1 MRKRVISWLLTVVM
15 VVSMLPTSVLADT
28 LAADQE
34 QQTQQ
39 EQIAPADTENTVPA
53 GNEETQEQQE
63 PAEEVPVSRSARSG
77 GAAPMLAAAGAVQ
90 NIGTAEEFAAME
102 PGGNY
107 QLTADI
113 TVTAPYANEFTDFSG
128 TFDGNGHTVT
138 LAISGDSDYQALF
151 AKLAA
156 GAVVK
161 NVMVDGEVT
170 GTDNIGGIAGIATNA
185 TIIACANKATVAATG
200 RYVGGL
206 VGKGTGL
213 TMTSCYNQGAVSST
227 RTRPINM
234 GGIAGYVDGGAS
246 VENCYNT
253 GSITG
258 SGSNTAA
265 VVGWDAATVKNCYY
279 LESTY
284 KVGACGNDGYTDPT
298 VSKTDA
304 EMRSG
309 DIVALLGS
317 AFMVKSGDYP
327 ALSWETPT
335 AAVKFTVSPANAVVE
350 INGVKYTGSCTVG
363 LPVGD
368 YTYTV
373 SCPGYTQQT
382 GSVTVTGEDNP
393 VANPN
398 SVSVTLEKDAAKWV
412 TVTFTVTPE
421 NATLTLKDGETQVT
435 PTEGTTYKLL
445 KGVTYTYTAVS
456 DDEGYE
462 PASGEVTPTADG
474 TQTVA
479 LKKVQS
485 IAVKNGSTHKTE
497 FEQGDALDTTGL
509 TVTVTYSDNSTK
521 DITEGFTVTGFNS
534 VNVAENQTL
543 TVHYKGAETTYSVKI
558 NKKLFPS
565 KAFNALEGYATVE
578 YSHTGKYTAGDGKE
592 FVDDAQEGALRSNSA
607 GMNSTTVTVT
617 ITFLENAPKML
628 LSFDY
633 KVSSESNYD
642 KLLVAQNR
650 ETKLTKSGTV
660 AWTADNSLTVKGGD
674 IVTLT
679 YSKDRST
686 ASGSDCIWLK
696 NFTVSPLYTLTI
708 APNQTDATVTLKD
721 KEGKTVSGS
730 NGVFAV
736 KAAADYTYTVTKKGY
751 EPATGKVTMSAENQ
765 TVNVTLVK
773 LPVITLQFT
782 PDDAA
787 VTLKQGNTTVYKE
800 SAASSTGK
808 NVYIAA
814 KNTDYTYTVSKFGYE
829 TATGMISV
837 ATGDVNKTVT
847 LTEAAKYSVTFQI
860 TKPEG
865 VSASP
870 TVTVEYNGTKVY
882 EGSGANCTLPAGDYT
897 YKATLKDCDDL
908 SGSFTVAAA
917 AVTVNLPF
925 EKKLTFADIFQGVEG
940 ITASNGTK
948 GFKPIKSAAGNYL
961 ESNKSYYGTTSLTL
975 TATKPCVISFEYF
988 AQGHEDNWDEDD
1000 SAFFTVK
1007 KGTTTLL
1014 TVYEENGWKT
1024 FSTALNTGETLT
1036 LSFNENGNSYYVRLK
1051 NFAVSPAYT
1060 ITLTTT
1066 PTADK
1071 VELKDES
1078 GNKLTGSGGK
1088 YAVAPGT
1095 YTYTVSKKDYE
1106 TATGEITVTDA
1117 DVTQPVKL
1125 TAKPVIT
1132 LTATPADA
1140 TVKLEKGSLPASP
1153 KTTDKETGV
1162 YTYVVEKGAEYTYT
1176 VSKFGYETE
1185 TGSITVNADVNKTVT
1200 LSELASCTLTFAV
1213 TPAENAK
1220 VTVTHPVGGTIKP
1233 EADGGYKLYLGETYA
1248 YTVAKADYI
1257 TVSGSFT
1264 AAKNDT
1270 ITVTLTYAGAG
1281 WDGTTKTAPT
1291 QDKSGVYLID
1301 TAAKLA
1307 WFADAVNGGQKAIN
1321 GKLTANINLNG
1332 KPWTAIG
1339 TSSNKFA
1346 GTLDGDNYTV
1356 SGLVTTGLVG
1366 ELAEGGVVENLR
1378 VNCAIVSTSSLLG
1391 GVANSSAGTI
1401 RNCMVSGSITFS
1413 SEGHNGASAIG
1424 GIAGRTTGNGVIS
1437 GCVSRAV
1444 VKDAYDNS
1452 TYGTSAPL
1460 GGIAG
1465 YAYGVVE
1472 NCYFT
1477 GTLAVKKTQP
1487 NKIIQQKRGGLVG
1500 ELNANAELKGSY
1512 VAGEFAIADESKFGA
1527 VVGKV
1532 NSGATITNCAYLD
1545 TVAPQAAA
1553 DGTTSG
1559 MTAHTADYM
1568 RSAEFAV
1575 DMGMNQDD
1583 GTLNGGFPVL
1593 PWQGG
1598 TVLSADDLKAA
1609 AAAANALELRG
1620 MSAADAAKKAK
1631 ADWYAETV
1639 LGLYDL
1645 TDYNDKADLC
1655 EKYGIEAPGEAVT
1668 NLHDYF
1674 LNALQKHFYKELGLD
1689 AENADRLKADA
1700 TGVYQ
1705 LRGLT
1710 PVSGDPEEEEETAQT
1725 YTACLT
1731 LPASVTVPVE
1741 GSGEKIVSLTWTADN
1756 ALVNTATGALTA
1768 PAADKVTVTLT
1779 ATLQSGAATK
1789 TKTFTLCL
1797 WSENAEKVQT
1807 LEDIAAEFARK
1818 NTAVQP
1824 LQGMGLYDETNIT
1837 QAFRRLLAEQ
1847 GYADVADNSEITYVN
1862 GSAKANGFDGTKV
1875 QYIADN
1881 GKITYFTGDG
1891 TARQTV
1897 QYTGLKFNITYA
1909 GVTKEITLRATV
1921 GRSADAVQK
1930 LLESAAESLNWEL
1943 IRGENTNGATQSEVA
1958 GWTLYTVND
1967 RITSNLTLPSSIA
1980 GRYDVK
1986 VQWGT
1991 RNTEWLYITNG
2002 TNGTGVGTVNRPL
2015 QPADGTA
2022 LPEKS
2027 GKFRLI
2033 ARVTYDAFDDYTLA
2047 HITGDNGVEVYA
2059 DVFFDA
2065 TVAPFDSSVT
2075 SEMQNALAEKYQ
2087 GLLRDFVD
2095 KTKPVDLTA
2104 VSDDMQ
2110 MPRPALLEE
2119 KGIMSDSYNQ
2129 KVTMVSLTPDVLD
2142 FNGYHAM
2149 VYRPLPGEKPVEA
2162 KYVVTIT
2169 TRSSG
2174 LLLARQEFSFTI
2186 QPFTQPELDGAAA
2199 FMTEAL
2205 TGDVYWDGIK
2215 NKNTVKT
2222 KVTSDLYP
2230 FAEICKNEDGTLK
2243 YVRGTVNMTFDG
2255 IEADDIPGWLD
2266 TEKYRCFRSSRPS
2279 VIENELLRVHQPEY
2293 NTTVTLDSVL
2303 TYTKYAQYW
2312 EKFGIN
2318 GTEESK
2324 ERYKD
2329 FAQFYKQPIH
2339 IDLTVIGEKNAA
2351 DPNENQTLTVKVK
2364 VDGYN
2369 KNGHTFQGISDFTF
2383 TGKAN
2388 EDPTAWDAVKACLD
2402 SAKYTYT
2409 GSGAY
2414 IKSITDAAGHTLKE
2428 KGDGKSSG
2436 WMFGIAVKGGN
2447 ETLPKTT
2454 LDNTYLKD
2462 GDTLRLFFTDTYIPL
2477 DPTDPMVP
2485 GAEVPGFDEAYAGAK
2500 AYIQS
2505 AVSAPVVSYLFG
2517 EWAVLGQARAKVPLS
2532 EAYIAAYYEK
2542 VVAYVKA
2549 NIGSDGILRKPD
2561 DKNTPVITD
2570 NERII
2575 LALTAIGK
2583 DPTNVGDKNLL
2594 TALQDKDIM
2603 KVTDT
2608 SKTDINGLVMG
2619 LLALNSR
2626 NYTSDTSWLVQAVL
2640 EQQNKDGSWSASA
2653 DTKPVGDVDM
2663 TAMALQALA
2672 PYHKDGGNE
2681 TVNTAVEKA
2690 LNWLSGK
2697 YRSGYDSSE
2706 SCAQVVIAL
2715 SALNLDANTDARF
2728 TKTVEGKTLSV
2739 LGNLLQYRVAENGGF
2754 KHQFADKAVN
2764 EMATEQALCAMAAY
2778 ARFTEKANALY
2789 DMTDAA
2795 CAHRFGEWKVTVA
2808 ATCTKDGVS
2817 RRICSICGV
2826 VEEKPVPATGH
2837 KFSAWTVTKAATCTE
2852 SGISTRKCSVCGT
2865 KETMIVPSLGH
2876 SMTATA
2882 GKAATCTEA
2891 GNSAYWTCSR
2901 CHKYFSDAAGKTEI
2915 AKDSWIIAAL
2925 GHDEATRA
2933 AVAATCYASGHE
2945 ADTYCKRC
2953 GIVIT
2958 AGATIPATGK
2968 HTYVDGVCT
2977 TCGTRNPAGGIKG
2990 DDLKVDS
2997 KDNTI
3002 VTGGGLTIKT
3012 DKPVTDEKLAEIK
3025 AAVENGSIV
3034 ITVNNTPILQ
3044 LTKEDKESDGG
3055 KKALMQAGAAASGE
3069 LKKELDKLAEK
3080 LDALR
3085 GDKSRKNAQL
3095 EKVVDV
3101 TVALVKTEGNEIKTV
3116 AQLIELPHSVTLTI
3130 PITDELYAALQGKH
3144 VCVVRSHTDSS
3155 GNVTTAELS
3164 ATLGGTK
3171 GNYVLTFQT
3180 DKASAFAIVSYE
3192 TVSSGYYYG
3201 GSGTADS
3208 GKKDSAN
3215 TADDSQMVLWLGSA
3229 VLAAAAVVVLTRK
3242 KRVSK

>member
-39 EQIAPADTENTVPA
+39 EQIAPVDTENTVPA
-53 GNEETQEQQE
+53 EDEETQEQQE

-77 GAAPMLAAAGAVQ
+77 GVALALAAAGTVQ
-90 NIGTAEEFAAME
+90 NIGTAEKFAEMQ
-102 PGGNY
+102 PDGTY
-107 QLTADI
+107 RLTADI
-113 TVTAPYANEFTDFSG
+113 TVTKPYANEFTG

-138 LAISGDSDYQALF
+138 LALENEAGECQALF
-151 AKLAA
+151 SKIAA
-156 GAVVK
+156 SGKVQNLGIA
-161 NVMVDGEVT
+161 GTVT
-170 GTDNIGGIAGIATNA
+170 GKKYVGGIAGKNAGSIENCKNTAAIKGASADGRWIGGIAGETSNGSKILNCYNIG
-185 TIIACANKATVAATG
+185 TISSD
-200 RYVGGL
+200 RS
-206 VGKGTGL
+206 GKGVCL
-213 TMTSCYNQGAVSST
+213 
-227 RTRPINM
+227 
-234 GGIAGYVDGGAS
+234 GGIAGNAPS
-246 VENCYNT
+246 AKISNCYNAGQIVT
-253 GSITG
+253 KSTTNYGAIAGYGYGVTVSDCYFI
-258 SGSNTAA
+258 A
-265 VVGWDAATVKNCYY
+265 VDDLKGVYGAET
-279 LESTY
+279 ESTP
-284 KVGACGNDGYTDPT
+284 K
-298 VSKTDA
+298 SA
-304 EMRSG
+304 EEMKSPAFA
-309 DIVALLGS
+309 ALLGS
-317 AFMVKSGDYP
+317 AFMAKAGDYP

-335 AAVKFTVSPANAVVE
+335 AAVLFTIAPANATLE
-350 INGVKYTGSCTVG
+350 INGGTYTGSTTVA
-363 LPVGD
+363 LPAAGEA
-368 YTYTV
+368 YSYTV
-373 SCPGYTQQT
+373 SCPGYTTKT
-382 GSVTVTGEDNP
+382 GSVTVTGNDNP
-393 VANPN
+393 VATPD
-398 SVSVTLEKDAAKWV
+398 SVTVTLEKDAAKWV
-412 TVTFTVTPE
+412 TVTF
-421 NATLTLKDGETQVT
+421 NVT
-435 PTEGTTYKLL
+435 PTGAALTVKRGDTEVEPQSDGSYKLL

-456 DDEGYE
+456 DDESYE
-462 PASGEVTPTADG
+462 PAAGEVTPTADG
-474 TQTVA
+474 IQTVA
-479 LKKVQS
+479 LKKVAG
-485 IAVKNGSTHKTE
+485 IAVTAAPTKKVYYKGDTELDLTGMVLTVNYAGTDETRTITDGYAAAGVTCEGFSTENPTDS
-497 FEQGDALDTTGL
+497 Q
-509 TVTVTYSDNSTK
+509 TVTVKYRGKTATFTIKVNDKLKFADFFTAISGSITATDDTTSPFTPVQKPEGNYLESSNTSNYSSSKITLKATK
-521 DITEGFTVTGFNS
+521 NVT
-534 VNVAENQTL
+534 
-543 TVHYKGAETTYSVKI
+543 
-558 NKKLFPS
+558 
-565 KAFNALEGYATVE
+565 
-578 YSHTGKYTAGDGKE
+578 
-592 FVDDAQEGALRSNSA
+592 
-607 GMNSTTVTVT
+607 
-617 ITFLENAPKML
+617 

-633 KVSSESNYD
+633 LGSASS
-642 KLLVAQNR
+642 
-650 ETKLTKSGTV
+650 
-660 AWTADNSLTVKGGD
+660 NSYYCFTVKKGSSTLLTSYSSSAWKSFSVDMAAGD
-674 IVTLT
+674 TVTLKFEHP
-679 YSKDRST
+679 YSY
-686 ASGSDCIWLK
+686 GSHYSVKLK

-708 APNQTDATVTLKD
+708 APDQTDATVTLKD

-773 LPVITLQFT
+773 LPVITLT
-782 PDDAA
+782 VSPADATVKLTKNGSA
-787 VTLKQGNTTVYKE
+787 VSHDTKNGGEYK
-800 SAASSTGK
+800 
-808 NVYIAA
+808 YIAA
-814 KNTDYTYTVSKFGYE
+814 KNTAYTYTVSKFGYE
-829 TATGMISV
+829 TATGTITV
-837 ATGDVNKTVT
+837 ATADVNKTVK
-847 LTEAAKYSVTFQI
+847 LTELAKQTVTFNI

-865 VSASP
+865 VNAEP
-870 TVTVEYNGTKVY
+870 VVTVKYNGTKVY
-882 EGSGANCTLPAGDYT
+882 EGSGTNCTLPAGNYT
-897 YKATLKDCDDL
+897 YTAKLDGCDDL

-925 EKKLTFADIFQGVEG
+925 AKKLTFDDIFQDIEG
-940 ITASNGTK
+940 ITATNGTS
-948 GFKPIKSAAGNYL
+948 GFKPVKDAAGNYL
-961 ESNKSYYGTTSLTL
+961 ESNGKYYGTTSLTL
-975 TATKPCVISFEYF
+975 TATESRLVSFRYLAKGYEN
-988 AQGHEDNWDEDD
+988 NWDEDN

-1014 TVYEENGWKT
+1014 TVYEEDDWKT
-1024 FSTALNTGETLT
+1024 FSTVLNKDEKLT
-1036 LSFNENGNSYYVRLK
+1036 LSFSESGSNYYVRLK
-1051 NFAVSPAYT
+1051 DFAAAAAH
-1060 ITLTTT
+1060 TLTLKT
-1066 PTADK
+1066 PDGAT
-1071 VELKDES
+1071 VVLKDRS
-1078 GNKLTGSGGK
+1078 GTEITGK
-1088 YAVAPGT
+1088 NGT
-1095 YTYTVSKKDYE
+1095 YTVAAGT
-1106 TATGEITVTDA
+1106 
-1117 DVTQPVKL
+1117 
-1125 TAKPVIT
+1125 
-1132 LTATPADA
+1132 
-1140 TVKLEKGSLPASP
+1140 
-1153 KTTDKETGV
+1153 
-1162 YTYVVEKGAEYTYT
+1162 YTYT
-1176 VSKFGYETE
+1176 VSKFGYETK
-1185 TGSITVNADVNKTVT
+1185 TGNITVSADVNETVT
-1200 LSELASCTLTFAV
+1200 LSELATRTLTFAV
-1213 TPAENAK
+1213 TPEDAK

-1233 EADGGYKLYLGETYA
+1233 GADGGYKLYLGETYA
-1248 YTVAKADYI
+1248 YTVTKADYI

-1270 ITVTLTYAGAG
+1270 IKVTLTYAGAG
-1281 WDGTTKTAPT
+1281 WDGTTKTKPA
-1291 QDKSGVYLID
+1291 QDESGVYLIG
-1301 TAAKLA
+1301 TAAELA
-1307 WFADAVNGGQKAIN
+1307 WFADAVQNGQTAISA
-1321 GKLTANINLNG
+1321 KLTANINLNG
-1332 KPWTAIG
+1332 KTWTAIG

-1356 SGLVTTGLVG
+1356 SGLAGTGGLVYYLSANG
-1366 ELAEGGVVENLR
+1366 TVKSLCVD
-1378 VNCAIVSTSSLLG
+1378 CAIDGTSN
-1391 GVANSSAGTI
+1391 V
-1401 RNCMVSGSITFS
+1401 
-1413 SEGHNGASAIG
+1413 G
-1424 GIAGRTTGNGVIS
+1424 GIADKSEGRIENCLVSGYIKGGNDTIFGVGGIVGHGVAGNVIS
-1437 GCVSRAV
+1437 GCVSTADILFKYSRYAV
-1444 VKDAYDNS
+1444 QNGAGGIVGY
-1452 TYGTSAPL
+1452 TYGT
-1460 GGIAG
+1460 
-1465 YAYGVVE
+1465 VE
-1472 NCYFT
+1472 NCYFAGNVHT
-1477 GTLAVKKTQP
+1477 NAKSVSAGGF
-1487 NKIIQQKRGGLVG
+1487 GGLVG
-1500 ELNANAELKGSY
+1500 SARSSAVMKDCYTVGA
-1512 VAGEFAIADESKFGA
+1512 VTGPESSFGA

-1545 TVAPQAAA
+1545 TVATQAAA

-1609 AAAANALELRG
+1609 AAAANALQLRG

-1631 ADWYAETV
+1631 ADWYAENV

-1655 EKYGIEAPGEAVT
+1655 EEYGIEAPGEAVT
-1668 NLHDYF
+1668 NPHDYF
-1674 LNALQKHFYKELGLD
+1674 LTALQKHFYKELGLD
-1689 AENADRLKADA
+1689 AENADLLKADA
-1700 TGVYQ
+1700 SGVYQ

-1710 PVSGDPEEEEETAQT
+1710 PVSGDPEEEESAQT
-1725 YTACLT
+1725 YTGFLT
-1731 LPASVTVPVE
+1731 LPKSVTVPVD
-1741 GSGEKIVSLTWTADN
+1741 GSGEKTVSLTWTADN
-1756 ALVNTATGALTA
+1756 ALVNTATGALTV

-1789 TKTFTLCL
+1789 VKTFKLCL

-1807 LEDIAAEFARK
+1807 LEDIAAEFTRK
-1818 NTAVQP
+1818 NIAVQP
-1824 LQGMGLYDETNIT
+1824 LEGVGLYNEKNIT
-1837 QAFRRLLAEQ
+1837 QAFHRLLREQ
-1847 GYADVADNSEITYVN
+1847 GYADVADRAEITYVN
-1862 GSAKANGFDGTKV
+1862 GSAKANGFDDTKV
-1875 QYIADN
+1875 KYIADN
-1881 GKITYFTGDG
+1881 GDITYFTGDG

-1897 QYTGLKFNITYA
+1897 QYTGLKFRITYA
-1909 GVTKEITLRATV
+1909 GVTKEITLRGTV

-1930 LLESAAESLNWEL
+1930 LVESAAESLNWEL

-2002 TNGTGVGTVNRPL
+2002 TNGAGVGTVNRPL
-2015 QPADGTA
+2015 QPADGA
-2022 LPEKS
+2022 PLPEKA

-2033 ARVTYDAFDDYTLA
+2033 ARVTYDGFDDYTLA
-2047 HITGDNGVEVYA
+2047 HITGDDGVEVYA

-2075 SEMQNALAEKYQ
+2075 SEMQTALAEKYQ

-2095 KTKPVDLTA
+2095 KTKPVNLDA

-2110 MPRPALLEE
+2110 MPRPALLEQA
-2119 KGIMSDSYNQ
+2119 GIMSDSYNQ

-2149 VYRPLPGEKPVEA
+2149 VYRPLPGEEPVEA

-2174 LLLARQEFSFTI
+2174 LLLARQEFTFTI
-2186 QPFTQPELDGAAA
+2186 APFEEQELKDAAA
-2199 FMTEAL
+2199 FMTKAL

-2215 NKNTVKT
+2215 NKNTDKT

-2230 FAEICKNEDGTLK
+2230 FAEICKNKDGTLK

-2293 NTTVTLDSVL
+2293 NTTVRLDSVL

-2318 GTEESK
+2318 GTEETK

-2339 IDLTVIGEKNAA
+2339 IDLTVIGEKNAV

-2369 KNGHTFQGISDFTF
+2369 KNGHTFRGISDFTF

-2388 EDPTAWDAVKACLD
+2388 EDPTAWDAVKACLG
-2402 SAKYTYT
+2402 SANYTYT
-2409 GSGAY
+2409 GSGTY
-2414 IKSITDAAGHTLKE
+2414 IKSITDAAGNTLKE

-2436 WMFGIAVKGGN
+2436 WMFGLAVKGGT

-2477 DPTDPMVP
+2477 DPTDPTVP
-2485 GAEVPGFDEAYAGAK
+2485 GTEVPGFDEAYAGAK

-2517 EWAVLGQARAKVPLS
+2517 EWAVLGQARAGVELS
-2532 EAYIAAYYEK
+2532 DAYIQAYYDK
-2542 VVAYVKA
+2542 VVAYVRKNMGA
-2549 NIGSDGILRKPD
+2549 DGVLRDPESH
-2561 DKNTPVITD
+2561 NPAITD
-2570 NERII
+2570 NERIA

-2583 DPTNVGDKNLL
+2583 DPANVSGKNLL
-2594 TALQDKDIM
+2594 AALQDKDIM

-2608 SKTDINGLVMG
+2608 SYTDINGLVMG

-2626 NYTSDTSWLVQAVL
+2626 NYTSDTSWLVQAIL
-2640 EQQNKDGSWSASA
+2640 GQQNADGSWSASA
-2653 DTKPVGDVDM
+2653 DTKSVGDVDM

-2672 PYHKDGGNE
+2672 PYYKDGGNE
-2681 TVNTAVEKA
+2681 TVNTAVNKA
-2690 LNWLSGK
+2690 LQWLSDK
-2697 YRSGYDSSE
+2697 YKGTGYTSAE

-2728 TKTVEGKTLSV
+2728 TETVEGKTLSV
-2739 LGNLLQYRVAENGGF
+2739 LGNLLQYRVAKSGGF

-2817 RRICSICGV
+2817 RRICSICGA
-2826 VEEKPVPATGH
+2826 VEEKSVPAPGH
-2837 KFSAWTVTKAATCTE
+2837 NFGAWTVTKAATCTE

-2865 KETMIVPSLGH
+2865 EETMIVPSLGH

-2891 GNSAYWTCSR
+2891 GNSAYWSCSR
-2901 CHKYFSDAAGKTEI
+2901 CGKFFSDAAGKTEI
-2915 AKDSWIIAAL
+2915 AKDSWVIAAL
-2925 GHDEATRA
+2925 GHDKATRA
-2933 AVAATCYASGHE
+2933 DVAATCYASGRTAE
-2945 ADTYCKRC
+2945 TYCKRC
-2953 GIVIT
+2953 GLVLT
-2958 AGATIPATGK
+2958 AGTVIQATGK
-2968 HTYVDGVCT
+2968 HTYENGVCS
-2977 TCGTRNPAGGIKG
+2977 TCGVKNPLADVKG
-2990 DDLKVDS
+2990 DTIKVDS
-2997 KDNTI
+2997 KDNKTAA
-3002 VTGGGLTIKT
+3002 GGGLVIKADSTI
-3012 DKPVTDEKLAEIK
+3012 TDEVLADIK
-3025 AAVENGSIV
+3025 AAVSDGA
-3034 ITVNNTPILQ
+3034 ITVTV
-3044 LTKEDKESDGG
+3044 EDRFQPTNEQKAADGG
-3055 KKALMQAGAAASGE
+3055 KSALTEAAKNAATGDAKQE
-3069 LKKELDKLAEK
+3069 LTKLAEK

-3116 AQLIELPHSVTLTI
+3116 AQLIELPHSVTVTI
-3130 PITDELYAALQGKH
+3130 PITDELYAALQGKR

-3208 GKKDSAN
+3208 GKTDSAN

>member
-1 MRKRVISWLLTVVM
+1 MKKRVISWLLTVVM
-15 VVSMLPTSVLADT
+15 VVSLLPTSVLADT

-39 EQIAPADTENTVPA
+39 EQIAPVDTENTVPA

-63 PAEEVPVSRSARSG
+63 PAPETPAPQMTRSG
-77 GAAPMLAAAGAVQ
+77 GAALALAE
-90 NIGTAEEFAAME
+90 GTVSSAKEFAAMDAS
-102 PGGNY
+102 GSY
-107 QLTADI
+107 TLTKDI
-113 TVTAPYANEFTDFSG
+113 IVTEPYAYDFIG

-138 LAISGDSDYQALF
+138 LDITASTANVGLF
-151 AKLAA
+151 SKLAG

-161 NVMVDGEVT
+161 NVITAGSISGKVNNV
-170 GTDNIGGIAGIATNA
+170 GGIAGTADGNV
-185 TIIACANKATVAATG
+185 TIENCKNTASIKGGKGAGGILGYSEPGSGFVTISSCANMGSVSGTRKQ
-200 RYVGGL
+200 VGGIAGNV
-206 VGKGTGL
+206 VGTHIIRN
-213 TMTSCYNQGAVSST
+213 CYNQGDISDGA
-227 RTRPINM
+227 
-234 GGIAGYVDGGAS
+234 GILGRGTKGVL
-246 VENCYNT
+246 VENCYT
-253 GSITG
+253 VGSVETNGAIIAVSSSSYSSDEPCRIVNCYAPSETVTALVPSTVKISN
-258 SGSNTAA
+258 SGTKSSAEMQSA
-265 VVGWDAATVKNCYY
+265 EFAAT
-279 LESTY
+279 
-284 KVGACGNDGYTDPT
+284 
-298 VSKTDA
+298 
-304 EMRSG
+304 
-309 DIVALLGS
+309 LGS
-317 AFMVKSGDYP
+317 AFQYNGGGYPTLKDPEPVVEKNVVSISVKSAKTTCYTGDELELSVTVTYDDNSSEVITKGFTVEGFDNTAPGKQTVTVTYKEKTDSIEIEVIKKPEFDDFFAGIVNSVEVTNDATYPYVVDMTDSDGLCLRSSNPVQGNTSSTSTITLKAKANVTLSFKYWGCNYDSSYAALTIVKNNSYNPEMRSWGSTQWKDFTIDLKKGDTLRLNLIKTYVSGDYY
-327 ALSWETPT
+327 
-335 AAVKFTVSPANAVVE
+335 VKLKDFTVSSLYEVKLTAEPEEADAVVALKDSTGAE
-350 INGVKYTGSCTVG
+350 LKGTNGVYIVSAGE
-363 LPVGD
+363 

-373 SCPGYTQQT
+373 SAYGYDTVTETINVAADVAKTVPLTKSAAYSVAFDISRPAGITADPTVTVKTNGKAVYTGDGTGCSLSNGSYAYTVACDGCDNAGGIFSVNGDKVNITVTLAKKAIFEDFFANCQGITVSGDKGKFTIEGAGKDSYLKTTETTTLALTATKNVKLSFSYIANAAGCVEGDWYDEPDEYYYFTIKKNSKQVKLADRETSWKDFSVELTQGDVLTISYDGYT
-382 GSVTVTGEDNP
+382 SYYY
-393 VANPN
+393 
-398 SVSVTLEKDAAKWV
+398 AALKNFAAV
-412 TVTFTVTPE
+412 PFY
-421 NATLTLKDGETQVT
+421 TLTLKTPDG
-435 PTEGTTYKLL
+435 
-445 KGVTYTYTAVS
+445 
-456 DDEGYE
+456 
-462 PASGEVTPTADG
+462 
-474 TQTVA
+474 
-479 LKKVQS
+479 
-485 IAVKNGSTHKTE
+485 
-497 FEQGDALDTTGL
+497 
-509 TVTVTYSDNSTK
+509 
-521 DITEGFTVTGFNS
+521 
-534 VNVAENQTL
+534 
-543 TVHYKGAETTYSVKI
+543 
-558 NKKLFPS
+558 
-565 KAFNALEGYATVE
+565 ATV
-578 YSHTGKYTAGDGKE
+578 
-592 FVDDAQEGALRSNSA
+592 VL
-607 GMNSTTVTVT
+607 
-617 ITFLENAPKML
+617 
-628 LSFDY
+628 
-633 KVSSESNYD
+633 
-642 KLLVAQNR
+642 
-650 ETKLTKSGTV
+650 
-660 AWTADNSLTVKGGD
+660 
-674 IVTLT
+674 
-679 YSKDRST
+679 KDRS
-686 ASGSDCIWLK
+686 G
-696 NFTVSPLYTLTI
+696 
-708 APNQTDATVTLKD
+708 
-721 KEGKTVSGS
+721 
-730 NGVFAV
+730 
-736 KAAADYTYTVTKKGY
+736 
-751 EPATGKVTMSAENQ
+751 AE
-765 TVNVTLVK
+765 
-773 LPVITLQFT
+773 I
-782 PDDAA
+782 
-787 VTLKQGNTTVYKE
+787 
-800 SAASSTGK
+800 TGK
-808 NVYIAA
+808 NGAYTVAA
-814 KNTDYTYTVSKFGYE
+814 GTYAYTVSKFGYE
-829 TATGMISV
+829 TKTGNI
-837 ATGDVNKTVT
+837 
-847 LTEAAKYSVTFQI
+847 
-860 TKPEG
+860 
-865 VSASP
+865 
-870 TVTVEYNGTKVY
+870 
-882 EGSGANCTLPAGDYT
+882 
-897 YKATLKDCDDL
+897 
-908 SGSFTVAAA
+908 
-917 AVTVNLPF
+917 
-925 EKKLTFADIFQGVEG
+925 
-940 ITASNGTK
+940 
-948 GFKPIKSAAGNYL
+948 
-961 ESNKSYYGTTSLTL
+961 
-975 TATKPCVISFEYF
+975 
-988 AQGHEDNWDEDD
+988 
-1000 SAFFTVK
+1000 
-1007 KGTTTLL
+1007 
-1014 TVYEENGWKT
+1014 
-1024 FSTALNTGETLT
+1024 
-1036 LSFNENGNSYYVRLK
+1036 
-1051 NFAVSPAYT
+1051 
-1060 ITLTTT
+1060 
-1066 PTADK
+1066 
-1071 VELKDES
+1071 
-1078 GNKLTGSGGK
+1078 
-1088 YAVAPGT
+1088 
-1095 YTYTVSKKDYE
+1095 TVS
-1106 TATGEITVTDA
+1106 
-1117 DVTQPVKL
+1117 
-1125 TAKPVIT
+1125 
-1132 LTATPADA
+1132 
-1140 TVKLEKGSLPASP
+1140 
-1153 KTTDKETGV
+1153 
-1162 YTYVVEKGAEYTYT
+1162 
-1176 VSKFGYETE
+1176 
-1185 TGSITVNADVNKTVT
+1185 ADVNETVT

-1233 EADGGYKLYLGETYA
+1233 ETDGGYKLYLGETYA
-1248 YTVAKADYI
+1248 YTVTKADYI
-1257 TVSGSFT
+1257 PVHGSIT
-1264 AAKNDT
+1264 AAEDKT
-1270 ITVTLTYAGAG
+1270 LSFTLTYAGEG
-1281 WDGTTKTAPT
+1281 WDGTAKTAPT
-1291 QDKSGVYLID
+1291 QDKNGVYQIG
-1301 TAAKLA
+1301 TAAELA
-1307 WFADAVNGGQKAIN
+1307 WFADAVNKDGTTIS

-1332 KPWTAIG
+1332 KTWTAIG
-1339 TSSNKFA
+1339 TDSNKFA

-1356 SGLVTTGLVG
+1356 SGLAGTGGLVYYLSANG
-1366 ELAEGGVVENLR
+1366 TVKSLCVD
-1378 VNCAIVSTSSLLG
+1378 CAIDGTSN
-1391 GVANSSAGTI
+1391 V
-1401 RNCMVSGSITFS
+1401 
-1413 SEGHNGASAIG
+1413 G
-1424 GIAGRTTGNGVIS
+1424 GIADKSEGRIENCLVSGYIKGGDDVIFGVGGIVGHGVAGNVIS
-1437 GCVSRAV
+1437 GCVSTADILFKYSRYAV
-1444 VKDAYDNS
+1444 QNGAGGIVGY
-1452 TYGTSAPL
+1452 TYGT
-1460 GGIAG
+1460 
-1465 YAYGVVE
+1465 VE
-1472 NCYFT
+1472 NCYFAGNVHT
-1477 GTLAVKKTQP
+1477 NAKSVSAGGF
-1487 NKIIQQKRGGLVG
+1487 GGLVG
-1500 ELNANAELKGSY
+1500 CARSNAVMKDCYTVGAVTGP
-1512 VAGEFAIADESKFGA
+1512 ESSFGA

-1559 MTAHTADYM
+1559 MTARTADYM
-1568 RSAEFAV
+1568 RTPEFAAE
-1575 DMGMNQDD
+1575 MGMHLDSGNS
-1583 GTLNGGFPVL
+1583 NGGFPVL

-1598 TVLSADDLKAA
+1598 TPVDNADLKAA

-1639 LGLYDL
+1639 LGFYDL

-1655 EKYGIEAPGEAVT
+1655 EKYGIEEPGEAVT
-1668 NLHDYF
+1668 DLHDYF

-1689 AENADRLKADA
+1689 AENADLLKADA

-1710 PVSGDPEEEEETAQT
+1710 PVSSDPEEEEEIAQT
-1725 YTACLT
+1725 YTGFLT

-1741 GSGEKIVSLTWTADN
+1741 GSGEKTVSLAWTADN

-1789 TKTFTLCL
+1789 VKTFTLCL
-1797 WSENAEKVQT
+1797 WSEKAEKAQT
-1807 LEDIAAEFARK
+1807 LEDIAAEFTRK

-1824 LQGMGLYDETNIT
+1824 LEGVGLYDETNIT

-1930 LLESAAESLNWEL
+1930 LLESAAGSLNWEL

-2002 TNGTGVGTVNRPL
+2002 TGVGTVNRPL
-2015 QPADGTA
+2015 QPADGTP
-2022 LPEKS
+2022 LPEKA

-2186 QPFTQPELDGAAA
+2186 QPFTQQELDDAAD
-2199 FMTEAL
+2199 FMTAARTEDA
-2205 TGDVYWDGIK
+2205 YWDGIK

-2324 ERYKD
+2324 ERYKN
-2329 FAQFYKQPIH
+2329 FAQFYKQPIQ
-2339 IDLTVIGEKNAA
+2339 IDLTVPGTTGQN

-2369 KNGHTFQGISDFTF
+2369 KNGHTFTGISGFTF

-2436 WMFGIAVKGGN
+2436 WMFGLTLQGGT

-2477 DPTDPMVP
+2477 DPTDPAVP

-2549 NIGSDGILRKPD
+2549 NIGSDGILRAPD

-2570 NERII
+2570 NERIA

-2583 DPTNVGDKNLL
+2583 DPANVGGENLL
-2594 TALQDKDIM
+2594 KALQNKDIM
-2603 KVTDT
+2603 QVTDT
-2608 SKTDINGLVMG
+2608 SNTDINGLVMG

-2640 EQQNKDGSWSASA
+2640 AQQNEDGSWRASA

-2672 PYHKDGGNE
+2672 PYYKDGGNE

-2795 CAHRFGEWKVTVA
+2795 CAHRFGEWQVTVA

-2817 RRICSICGV
+2817 RRICSICGA
-2826 VEEKPVPATGH
+2826 VEEKSVPATGH
-2837 KFSAWTVTKAATCTE
+2837 NFGAWTVTKAATCTE

-2865 KETMIVPSLGH
+2865 EETMIVPSLGH

-2915 AKDSWIIAAL
+2915 AKDSWVIAAL

-2968 HTYVDGVCT
+2968 HTYVNGVCT
-2977 TCGTRNPAGGIKG
+2977 VCGVKNPMANVKG
-2990 DDLKVDS
+2990 DDIKVDS

-3012 DKPVTDEKLAEIK
+3012 DKPVTDEKLADIK
-3025 AAVENGSIV
+3025 AAVSDGA
-3034 ITVNNTPILQ
+3034 ITVTVTDTLQ
-3044 LTKEDKESDGG
+3044 LTNEQKAADGG
-3055 KKALMQAGAAASGE
+3055 KSALTEAAKTAGDE
-3069 LKKELDKLAEK
+3069 VKKELNKLAEK

-3116 AQLIELPHSVTLTI
+3116 AQLIELPHSVTVTI

-3208 GKKDSAN
+3208 GKTDSAN

>member
-1 MRKRVISWLLTVVM
+1 MKKRVISWLLTVVM
-15 VVSMLPTSVLADT
+15 AVSLLPTSVLADT
-28 LAADQE
+28 LAAEQE

-39 EQIAPADTENTVPA
+39 EQTAPADTDSNVPTED
-53 GNEETQEQQE
+53 EETQEQQE
-63 PAEEVPVSRSARSG
+63 PAAEVPVSRSARSG
-77 GAAPMLAAAGAVQ
+77 GAALALAE
-90 NIGTAEEFAAME
+90 GTVSSAKEFAAMDAS
-102 PGGNY
+102 GSY
-107 QLTADI
+107 TLTKDI
-113 TVTAPYANEFTDFSG
+113 IVTEPYASDFSG
-128 TFDGNGHTVT
+128 TFDGDGHTVT
-138 LAISGDSDYQALF
+138 LNITASTANVGLF
-151 AKLAA
+151 SKLAG

-161 NVMVDGEVT
+161 NVITAGSVT
-170 GTDNIGGIAGIATNA
+170 ATGKNNVGGIAGVADTELGAITISNCKNEAAIEGNKVVGGILGGCTEDDYALTISACANEGNISGTRNIGGICGTLENA
-185 TIIACANKATVAATG
+185 HFIKN
-200 RYVGGL
+200 
-206 VGKGTGL
+206 
-213 TMTSCYNQGAVSST
+213 CYNSGTVTGSTIGGILGRGARGSSST
-227 RTRPINM
+227 TDTPIL
-234 GGIAGYVDGGAS
+234 
-246 VENCYNT
+246 ENCYNV
-253 GSITG
+253 GNIVY
-258 SGSNTAA
+258 SNTNGSAI
-265 VVGWDAATVKNCYY
+265 VGTGYAKKPVEVKNCYA
-279 LESTY
+279 LEGSA
-284 KVGACGNDGYTDPT
+284 KAFVVNGVNAISNSDFK
-298 VSKTDA
+298 SA
-304 EMRSG
+304 EEMKS
-309 DIVALLGS
+309 AEFAATLGS
-317 AFMVKSGDYP
+317 AFQYNVGGYPTLKDPEPVVEKNVVSISVKSAKTTCYTGDELELSVTVTYDDNSSEVITKGFTVAGFDNTAPGKQTVTVTYKEKTDSIEIEVIKKPEFDDFFAGIVNSVEVTNDATYPYVVDMTDSDGLCLRSSNPDQGNTSSTSTITLKAKANVTLSFKYWGCNYDSSYAALTIVKNNSYNPEMRSWGSTQWKDFTIDLKKGDTLRLNLIKTYVSGDYY
-327 ALSWETPT
+327 
-335 AAVKFTVSPANAVVE
+335 VKLKDFTVSSLYEVKLTAEPEEADAVVALKDSTGAE
-350 INGVKYTGSCTVG
+350 LKGTNGVYIVSAGE
-363 LPVGD
+363 

-373 SCPGYTQQT
+373 SAYGYDTVTETINVAADVAKTVPLTKSAAYSVAFDISRPAGITADPTVTVKTNGKAVYTGDGTGCSLSNGSYAYTVACDGCDNAGGIFSVNGDKMNITVTLAKKAIFEDFFANCQGITVSGDKGKFTIEGAGKDSYLKTTETTTLALTATKNVKLSFSYIANAVGYVEGDWENDEPDEYYYFTIKKNSTQVKRAYSETSWKDFSVELTQGDVLTISYDGYTR
-382 GSVTVTGEDNP
+382 DYY
-393 VANPN
+393 
-398 SVSVTLEKDAAKWV
+398 AALKNFAAV
-412 TVTFTVTPE
+412 PFY
-421 NATLTLKDGETQVT
+421 TLTLKT
-435 PTEGTTYKLL
+435 PAG
-445 KGVTYTYTAVS
+445 
-456 DDEGYE
+456 
-462 PASGEVTPTADG
+462 
-474 TQTVA
+474 
-479 LKKVQS
+479 
-485 IAVKNGSTHKTE
+485 
-497 FEQGDALDTTGL
+497 
-509 TVTVTYSDNSTK
+509 
-521 DITEGFTVTGFNS
+521 
-534 VNVAENQTL
+534 
-543 TVHYKGAETTYSVKI
+543 
-558 NKKLFPS
+558 
-565 KAFNALEGYATVE
+565 ATV
-578 YSHTGKYTAGDGKE
+578 
-592 FVDDAQEGALRSNSA
+592 VL
-607 GMNSTTVTVT
+607 
-617 ITFLENAPKML
+617 
-628 LSFDY
+628 
-633 KVSSESNYD
+633 
-642 KLLVAQNR
+642 
-650 ETKLTKSGTV
+650 
-660 AWTADNSLTVKGGD
+660 
-674 IVTLT
+674 
-679 YSKDRST
+679 KDRS
-686 ASGSDCIWLK
+686 G
-696 NFTVSPLYTLTI
+696 
-708 APNQTDATVTLKD
+708 
-721 KEGKTVSGS
+721 
-730 NGVFAV
+730 
-736 KAAADYTYTVTKKGY
+736 
-751 EPATGKVTMSAENQ
+751 AE
-765 TVNVTLVK
+765 
-773 LPVITLQFT
+773 I
-782 PDDAA
+782 
-787 VTLKQGNTTVYKE
+787 
-800 SAASSTGK
+800 TGK
-808 NVYIAA
+808 N
-814 KNTDYTYTVSKFGYE
+814 
-829 TATGMISV
+829 
-837 ATGDVNKTVT
+837 
-847 LTEAAKYSVTFQI
+847 
-860 TKPEG
+860 
-865 VSASP
+865 
-870 TVTVEYNGTKVY
+870 
-882 EGSGANCTLPAGDYT
+882 GAY
-897 YKATLKDCDDL
+897 
-908 SGSFTVAAA
+908 TVAA
-917 AVTVNLPF
+917 
-925 EKKLTFADIFQGVEG
+925 
-940 ITASNGTK
+940 
-948 GFKPIKSAAGNYL
+948 
-961 ESNKSYYGTTSLTL
+961 
-975 TATKPCVISFEYF
+975 
-988 AQGHEDNWDEDD
+988 
-1000 SAFFTVK
+1000 
-1007 KGTTTLL
+1007 
-1014 TVYEENGWKT
+1014 
-1024 FSTALNTGETLT
+1024 
-1036 LSFNENGNSYYVRLK
+1036 
-1051 NFAVSPAYT
+1051 
-1060 ITLTTT
+1060 
-1066 PTADK
+1066 
-1071 VELKDES
+1071 
-1078 GNKLTGSGGK
+1078 
-1088 YAVAPGT
+1088 GT
-1095 YTYTVSKKDYE
+1095 Y
-1106 TATGEITVTDA
+1106 A
-1117 DVTQPVKL
+1117 
-1125 TAKPVIT
+1125 
-1132 LTATPADA
+1132 
-1140 TVKLEKGSLPASP
+1140 
-1153 KTTDKETGV
+1153 
-1162 YTYVVEKGAEYTYT
+1162 YT

-1233 EADGGYKLYLGETYA
+1233 ETDGGYKLYLGETYA
-1248 YTVAKADYI
+1248 YTVAKAGYI
-1257 TVSGSFT
+1257 PVHGSIT
-1264 AAKNDT
+1264 AAEDKT
-1270 ITVTLTYAGAG
+1270 LSFTLTYAGEG
-1281 WDGTTKTAPT
+1281 WDGTAKTAPT
-1291 QDKSGVYLID
+1291 QDKNGVYQIG
-1301 TAAKLA
+1301 TAAELA
-1307 WFADAVNGGQKAIN
+1307 WFADAVNKGGTTIS

-1332 KPWTAIG
+1332 KTWTAIG
-1339 TSSNKFA
+1339 TDSNKFA

-1356 SGLVTTGLVG
+1356 SGLAGTGGLVYYLSANG
-1366 ELAEGGVVENLR
+1366 TVKSLCVD
-1378 VNCAIVSTSSLLG
+1378 CAIDGTSN
-1391 GVANSSAGTI
+1391 V
-1401 RNCMVSGSITFS
+1401 
-1413 SEGHNGASAIG
+1413 G
-1424 GIAGRTTGNGVIS
+1424 GIADKSEGRIENCLVSGYIKGGDDVIFGVGGIVGHGVAGNVIS
-1437 GCVSRAV
+1437 GCVSTADILFKYSRYAV
-1444 VKDAYDNS
+1444 QNGAGGIVGY
-1452 TYGTSAPL
+1452 TYGT
-1460 GGIAG
+1460 
-1465 YAYGVVE
+1465 VE
-1472 NCYFT
+1472 NCYFAGNVHT
-1477 GTLAVKKTQP
+1477 NAKSVSAGGF
-1487 NKIIQQKRGGLVG
+1487 GGLVG
-1500 ELNANAELKGSY
+1500 CARSNAVMKDCYTVGAVTGP
-1512 VAGEFAIADESKFGA
+1512 ESSFGA

-1559 MTAHTADYM
+1559 MTARTADYM
-1568 RSAEFAV
+1568 RTPEFAAE
-1575 DMGMNQDD
+1575 MGMHLDSGNS
-1583 GTLNGGFPVL
+1583 NGGFPVL

-1598 TVLSADDLKAA
+1598 TPVDNADLKAA

-1639 LGLYDL
+1639 LRFYDL

-1655 EKYGIEAPGEAVT
+1655 EKYGIEEPGEAVT
-1668 NLHDYF
+1668 DLHDYF

-1689 AENADRLKADA
+1689 AENADLLKADA

-1710 PVSGDPEEEEETAQT
+1710 PVSSDPEEEEEIAQT
-1725 YTACLT
+1725 YTGFLT

-1741 GSGEKIVSLTWTADN
+1741 GSGEKTVSLAWTADN

-1807 LEDIAAEFARK
+1807 LEDIAVEFTRK

-1824 LQGMGLYDETNIT
+1824 LQGVGLYDETNIT

-1881 GKITYFTGDG
+1881 GDIIYFTGDG

-1930 LLESAAESLNWEL
+1930 LLESAAGSLNWEL

-2022 LPEKS
+2022 LPEKA

-2059 DVFFDA
+2059 DVLFDA

-2095 KTKPVDLTA
+2095 KTKPVDTTA
-2104 VSDDMQ
+2104 VGDDMQ
-2110 MPRPALLEE
+2110 MPRPALLE
-2119 KGIMSDSYNQ
+2119 KAGIMTDSYNQ

-2199 FMTEAL
+2199 FMTEAR
-2205 TGDVYWDGIK
+2205 TEDAYWDGIK

-2243 YVRGTVNMTFDG
+2243 YIRGTVNMTFDG

-2312 EKFGIN
+2312 EKFGLN

-2329 FAQFYKQPIH
+2329 FAQFYKQPIQ
-2339 IDLTVIGEKNAA
+2339 IDLTVPGTTGQN

-2369 KNGHTFQGISDFTF
+2369 KNGHTFRGISDFTF

-2436 WMFGIAVKGGN
+2436 WMFGLTLQGGT

-2477 DPTDPMVP
+2477 DPTDPAVP

-2542 VVAYVKA
+2542 VVAYVQKNMGA
-2549 NIGSDGILRKPD
+2549 DGVLVDPESRNP
-2561 DKNTPVITD
+2561 TVTD

-2583 DPTNVGDKNLL
+2583 DPANVGGENLL
-2594 TALQDKDIM
+2594 KALQNKDIM
-2603 KVTDT
+2603 QVTDT
-2608 SKTDINGLVMG
+2608 SNTDINGLVMG

-2640 EQQNKDGSWSASA
+2640 AQQNEDGSWRASA

-2672 PYHKDGGNE
+2672 PYYKDGGNE

-2865 KETMIVPSLGH
+2865 EETMIVPSLGH

-2901 CHKYFSDAAGKTEI
+2901 CHKFFSDAAGKTEI
-2915 AKDSWIIAAL
+2915 AKDSWVIAAL

-3116 AQLIELPHSVTLTI
+3116 AQLIELPHSVTVTI

-3144 VCVVRSHTDSS
+3144 VCVVRSHTDANGS
-3155 GNVTTAELS
+3155 VTTAELP

-3201 GSGTADS
+3201 GNGSADS

-3229 VLAAAAVVVLTRK
+3229 ALAAAAVVVLTRK

>member
-1 MRKRVISWLLTVVM
+1 MKKRVISWLLTVVM
-15 VVSMLPTSVLADT
+15 VVSLLPTSVLADT

-39 EQIAPADTENTVPA
+39 EQIAPVDTENTVPA

-63 PAEEVPVSRSARSG
+63 PAEEVPVSQMARSG
-77 GAAPMLAAAGAVQ
+77 GADSAPTAINDADGFKNMVAGGSYKLA
-90 NIGTAEEFAAME
+90 
-102 PGGNY
+102 
-107 QLTADI
+107 ADI
-113 TVTAPYANEFTDFSG
+113 TVTEPYANDFSG

-138 LAISGDSDYQALF
+138 LNITAKTNYVGLF
-151 AKLAA
+151 KTLAG

-161 NVMVDGEVT
+161 NVITAGSVT
-170 GTDNIGGIAGIATNA
+170 
-185 TIIACANKATVAATG
+185 ATG
-200 RYVGGL
+200 KKCV
-206 VGKGTGL
+206 
-213 TMTSCYNQGAVSST
+213 A
-227 RTRPINM
+227 
-234 GGIAGYVDGGAS
+234 GIAGYATDNVKI
-246 VENCYNT
+246 ENCKNT
-253 GSITG
+253 ASITG
-258 SGSNTAA
+258 NKNVGGILGEAYNNEESISVGIKNCANEGAVNGTGSAIGGI
-265 VVGWDAATVKNCYY
+265 VGKMEGQNSIIDCYNRGNITGFNNYAGIVGQSTGALVATIKNCY
-279 LESTY
+279 S
-284 KVGACGNDGYTDPT
+284 VGAVTAYGASTNAGYALIGGGKNYALTNCYAIKQDGLNLAYNGTNATTEECDLK
-298 VSKTDA
+298 SA
-304 EMRSG
+304 EEMQS
-309 DIVALLGS
+309 AEFAATLGS
-317 AFMVKSGDYP
+317 AFQYNGGGYPTLKDPEPVVEKNVVSISVKSAKTTCYTGDELELSVTVTYDDNSSEVITKGFTVAGFDNTAPGKQTVTVTYKEKTDSIEIEVIKKPEFDDFFAGIVNSVEVTNDATYPYVVDMTDSDGLCLRSSNPAQGNTSSTSTITLKAKANVTLSFKYWGCNYDSSYAALTIVKNNSYNPEMRSWGSTQWKDFTIDLKKGDTLRLNLIKTYVSGDYY
-327 ALSWETPT
+327 
-335 AAVKFTVSPANAVVE
+335 VKLKDFTVSSLYEVKLTAEPEEADAVVALKDSTGAE
-350 INGVKYTGSCTVG
+350 LKGTNGVYIVSAGE
-363 LPVGD
+363 

-373 SCPGYTQQT
+373 SAYGYDTVTETINVAADVAKTVPLTKSAAYSVAFDISRPAGITADPTVTVRTNGKAVYTGDGTGCSLSNGSYAYTVACDGCDNAGGIFSVNGDKVNITVTLAKKAIFEDFFANCQGITVSGDKGKFTIEGAGKDSYLKTTETTTLALTATKNVKLSFSYIANAAGCVEGDWYDEPDEYYYFTIKKNSKQVKLADRETSWKDFSVELTQGDVLTISYDGYT
-382 GSVTVTGEDNP
+382 SYYY
-393 VANPN
+393 
-398 SVSVTLEKDAAKWV
+398 AALKNFAAV
-412 TVTFTVTPE
+412 PFY
-421 NATLTLKDGETQVT
+421 TLTLKTPDG
-435 PTEGTTYKLL
+435 
-445 KGVTYTYTAVS
+445 
-456 DDEGYE
+456 
-462 PASGEVTPTADG
+462 
-474 TQTVA
+474 
-479 LKKVQS
+479 
-485 IAVKNGSTHKTE
+485 
-497 FEQGDALDTTGL
+497 
-509 TVTVTYSDNSTK
+509 
-521 DITEGFTVTGFNS
+521 
-534 VNVAENQTL
+534 
-543 TVHYKGAETTYSVKI
+543 
-558 NKKLFPS
+558 
-565 KAFNALEGYATVE
+565 ATV
-578 YSHTGKYTAGDGKE
+578 
-592 FVDDAQEGALRSNSA
+592 VL
-607 GMNSTTVTVT
+607 
-617 ITFLENAPKML
+617 
-628 LSFDY
+628 
-633 KVSSESNYD
+633 
-642 KLLVAQNR
+642 
-650 ETKLTKSGTV
+650 
-660 AWTADNSLTVKGGD
+660 
-674 IVTLT
+674 
-679 YSKDRST
+679 KDRS
-686 ASGSDCIWLK
+686 G
-696 NFTVSPLYTLTI
+696 
-708 APNQTDATVTLKD
+708 
-721 KEGKTVSGS
+721 
-730 NGVFAV
+730 
-736 KAAADYTYTVTKKGY
+736 
-751 EPATGKVTMSAENQ
+751 AE
-765 TVNVTLVK
+765 
-773 LPVITLQFT
+773 I
-782 PDDAA
+782 
-787 VTLKQGNTTVYKE
+787 
-800 SAASSTGK
+800 TGK
-808 NVYIAA
+808 NGAYTVAA
-814 KNTDYTYTVSKFGYE
+814 GTYAYTVSKFGYE
-829 TATGMISV
+829 TKTGNI
-837 ATGDVNKTVT
+837 
-847 LTEAAKYSVTFQI
+847 
-860 TKPEG
+860 
-865 VSASP
+865 
-870 TVTVEYNGTKVY
+870 
-882 EGSGANCTLPAGDYT
+882 
-897 YKATLKDCDDL
+897 
-908 SGSFTVAAA
+908 
-917 AVTVNLPF
+917 
-925 EKKLTFADIFQGVEG
+925 
-940 ITASNGTK
+940 
-948 GFKPIKSAAGNYL
+948 
-961 ESNKSYYGTTSLTL
+961 
-975 TATKPCVISFEYF
+975 
-988 AQGHEDNWDEDD
+988 
-1000 SAFFTVK
+1000 
-1007 KGTTTLL
+1007 
-1014 TVYEENGWKT
+1014 
-1024 FSTALNTGETLT
+1024 
-1036 LSFNENGNSYYVRLK
+1036 
-1051 NFAVSPAYT
+1051 
-1060 ITLTTT
+1060 
-1066 PTADK
+1066 
-1071 VELKDES
+1071 
-1078 GNKLTGSGGK
+1078 
-1088 YAVAPGT
+1088 
-1095 YTYTVSKKDYE
+1095 TVS
-1106 TATGEITVTDA
+1106 
-1117 DVTQPVKL
+1117 
-1125 TAKPVIT
+1125 
-1132 LTATPADA
+1132 
-1140 TVKLEKGSLPASP
+1140 
-1153 KTTDKETGV
+1153 
-1162 YTYVVEKGAEYTYT
+1162 
-1176 VSKFGYETE
+1176 
-1185 TGSITVNADVNKTVT
+1185 ADVNETVT

-1233 EADGGYKLYLGETYA
+1233 EANGGYKLYLGETYA
-1248 YTVAKADYI
+1248 YTVTKADY
-1257 TVSGSFT
+1257 VPVHGSIT
-1264 AAKNDT
+1264 AAEDKT
-1270 ITVTLTYAGAG
+1270 LSFTLTYAGEG
-1281 WDGTTKTAPT
+1281 WDGTAKTAPT
-1291 QDKSGVYLID
+1291 QDKNGVYQIG

-1307 WFADAVNGGQKAIN
+1307 WFADAVNKGDTTIS
-1321 GKLTANINLNG
+1321 GKLTANINLND
-1332 KPWTAIG
+1332 KAWTAIG
-1339 TSSNKFA
+1339 TDSNKFA

-1356 SGLVTTGLVG
+1356 SGLAGTGGLVYYLSANG
-1366 ELAEGGVVENLR
+1366 TVKSLCVD
-1378 VNCAIVSTSSLLG
+1378 CAIDGTSN
-1391 GVANSSAGTI
+1391 V
-1401 RNCMVSGSITFS
+1401 
-1413 SEGHNGASAIG
+1413 G
-1424 GIAGRTTGNGVIS
+1424 GIADKSEGRIENCLVSGYIKGGDDVIFGVGGIVGHGVAGNVIS
-1437 GCVSRAV
+1437 GCVSTADILFKYSRYAV
-1444 VKDAYDNS
+1444 QNGAGGIVGY
-1452 TYGTSAPL
+1452 TYGT
-1460 GGIAG
+1460 
-1465 YAYGVVE
+1465 VE
-1472 NCYFT
+1472 NCYFAGNVHT
-1477 GTLAVKKTQP
+1477 NAKSVSAGGF
-1487 NKIIQQKRGGLVG
+1487 GGLVG
-1500 ELNANAELKGSY
+1500 CARSNAVMKDCYTVGAVTGP
-1512 VAGEFAIADESKFGA
+1512 ESSFGA

-1559 MTAHTADYM
+1559 MTARTADYM
-1568 RSAEFAV
+1568 RTPEFAAE
-1575 DMGMNQDD
+1575 MGMHLDSGNS
-1583 GTLNGGFPVL
+1583 NGGFPVL

-1598 TVLSADDLKAA
+1598 TPVDNADLKAA

-1639 LGLYDL
+1639 LRFYDL
-1645 TDYNDKADLC
+1645 TDYSDKADLC
-1655 EKYGIEAPGEAVT
+1655 EKYGIEEPGEAVT
-1668 NLHDYF
+1668 DLHDYF

-1689 AENADRLKADA
+1689 AENADLLKADA

-1710 PVSGDPEEEEETAQT
+1710 PVSSDPEEEEEIAQT
-1725 YTACLT
+1725 YTGFLT

-1741 GSGEKIVSLTWTADN
+1741 GSGEKTVSLAWTADN

-1779 ATLQSGAATK
+1779 ATLQSGASTK

-1807 LEDIAAEFARK
+1807 LEDIAAEFTRK

-1824 LQGMGLYDETNIT
+1824 LEGVGLYYETNIT

-1930 LLESAAESLNWEL
+1930 LLESAAGSLNWEL

-2022 LPEKS
+2022 LPEKA

-2075 SEMQNALAEKYQ
+2075 SEMQDALAEKYQ

-2095 KTKPVDLTA
+2095 KTKSVDTTA

-2110 MPRPALLEE
+2110 MPRPALLE
-2119 KGIMSDSYNQ
+2119 KAGIMTDSYNQ

-2162 KYVVTIT
+2162 KYVVIIT

-2174 LLLARQEFSFTI
+2174 QLLARQEFNFTI
-2186 QPFTQPELDGAAA
+2186 QPFTQQELDGAAA
-2199 FMTEAL
+2199 FMTEAR
-2205 TGDVYWDGIK
+2205 TENAYWDGIK
-2215 NKNTVKT
+2215 NKNTDKT
-2222 KVTSDLYP
+2222 NVTSDLYP
-2230 FAEICKNEDGTLK
+2230 FAEICKNKDGTLK

-2279 VIENELLRVHQPEY
+2279 VIENELLRVHRPEY

-2329 FAQFYKQPIH
+2329 FAQFYKQPIQ
-2339 IDLTVIGEKNAA
+2339 IDLTVPGTTGQN

-2369 KNGHTFQGISDFTF
+2369 KNGHTFTGISDFTF

-2477 DPTDPMVP
+2477 DPTDPAVP

-2542 VVAYVKA
+2542 VVAYVQKNMGA
-2549 NIGSDGILRKPD
+2549 DGVLVDPESRNP
-2561 DKNTPVITD
+2561 TVTD
-2570 NERII
+2570 NERIV

-2583 DPTNVGDKNLL
+2583 DPANVGGENLL
-2594 TALQDKDIM
+2594 KALQNKDIM

-2608 SKTDINGLVMG
+2608 SNTDINGLVMG

-2640 EQQNKDGSWSASA
+2640 AQQNEDGSWSASA

-2672 PYHKDGGNE
+2672 PYYKDGGNE

-2795 CAHRFGEWKVTVA
+2795 CAHRFGEWQVTVA

-2817 RRICSICGV
+2817 RRICSICGA
-2826 VEEKPVPATGH
+2826 VEEKSVPATGH
-2837 KFSAWTVTKAATCTE
+2837 NFGAWTVTKAATCTE

-2865 KETMIVPSLGH
+2865 EETMIVPSLGH

-2901 CHKYFSDAAGKTEI
+2901 CHKFFSDAAGKTEI
-2915 AKDSWIIAAL
+2915 AKDSWVIAAL

-2968 HTYVDGVCT
+2968 HTYVNGVCT

-3012 DKPVTDEKLAEIK
+3012 DKPVTDEKLADIK
-3025 AAVENGSIV
+3025 AAVSDGA
-3034 ITVNNTPILQ
+3034 ITVTVTDTLQ
-3044 LTKEDKESDGG
+3044 LTNEQKAADGG
-3055 KKALMQAGAAASGE
+3055 KSALTEAAKTAGDE
-3069 LKKELDKLAEK
+3069 VKKELNKLAEK

-3116 AQLIELPHSVTLTI
+3116 AQLIELPHSVTVTI
-3130 PITDELYAALQGKH
+3130 PITDELYAALQGKR

-3229 VLAAAAVVVLTRK
+3229 ALAAAAVVVLTRK

>member
-1 MRKRVISWLLTVVM
+1 MKKRVISWLLTVVM

-39 EQIAPADTENTVPA
+39 EQIAPVDTENTVPA
-53 GNEETQEQQE
+53 EDEETQEQQE
-63 PAEEVPVSRSARSG
+63 PAEEVPVSQMARSG
-77 GAAPMLAAAGAVQ
+77 GAALALAE
-90 NIGTAEEFAAME
+90 GTVSSAKEFAEMDAS
-102 PGGNY
+102 GSY
-107 QLTADI
+107 TLTKDI
-113 TVTAPYANEFTDFSG
+113 IVTEPYASDFSG

-138 LAISGDSDYQALF
+138 LDITASTANVGLF
-151 AKLAA
+151 SKLAG

-161 NVMVDGEVT
+161 NVITAGSISGKVNNV
-170 GTDNIGGIAGIATNA
+170 GGIAGTADGNV
-185 TIIACANKATVAATG
+185 TIENCKNTASIKGGKGAGGILGYSEPGSGFVTISSCANMGSVSGTRKQ
-200 RYVGGL
+200 VGGIAGNV
-206 VGKGTGL
+206 VGTHIIRN
-213 TMTSCYNQGAVSST
+213 CYNQGDISDGA
-227 RTRPINM
+227 
-234 GGIAGYVDGGAS
+234 GILGRGTKGVL
-246 VENCYNT
+246 VENCYT
-253 GSITG
+253 VGSVETNGAIIAVSSSSYSSDEPCRIVNCYAPSETVTALVPSTVKISN
-258 SGSNTAA
+258 SGTKSSAEMQSA
-265 VVGWDAATVKNCYY
+265 EFAAT
-279 LESTY
+279 
-284 KVGACGNDGYTDPT
+284 
-298 VSKTDA
+298 
-304 EMRSG
+304 
-309 DIVALLGS
+309 LGS
-317 AFMVKSGDYP
+317 AFQYNGGGYPTLKDPEPVVEKNVVSISVKSAKTTCYTGDELELSVTVTYDDNSSEVITKGFTVEGFDNTAPGKQTVTVTYKEKTDSIEIEVIKKPEFDDFFAGIVNSVEVTNDATYPYVVDMTDSDGLCLRSSNPVQGNTSSTSTITLKAKANVTLSFKYWGCNYDSSYAALTIVKNNSYNPEMRSWGSTQWKDFTIDLKKGDTLRLNLIKTYVSGDYY
-327 ALSWETPT
+327 
-335 AAVKFTVSPANAVVE
+335 VKLKDFTVSSLYEVKLTAEPEEADAVVALKDSTGAE
-350 INGVKYTGSCTVG
+350 LKGTNGVYIVSAGE
-363 LPVGD
+363 

-373 SCPGYTQQT
+373 SAYGYD
-382 GSVTVTGEDNP
+382 TVT
-393 VANPN
+393 
-398 SVSVTLEKDAAKWV
+398 
-412 TVTFTVTPE
+412 
-421 NATLTLKDGETQVT
+421 ET
-435 PTEGTTYKLL
+435 
-445 KGVTYTYTAVS
+445 
-456 DDEGYE
+456 
-462 PASGEVTPTADG
+462 
-474 TQTVA
+474 
-479 LKKVQS
+479 
-485 IAVKNGSTHKTE
+485 I
-497 FEQGDALDTTGL
+497 
-509 TVTVTYSDNSTK
+509 
-521 DITEGFTVTGFNS
+521 
-534 VNVAENQTL
+534 NVAADVAK
-543 TVHYKGAETTYSVKI
+543 TV
-558 NKKLFPS
+558 P
-565 KAFNALEGYATVE
+565 
-578 YSHTGKYTAGDGKE
+578 
-592 FVDDAQEGALRSNSA
+592 
-607 GMNSTTVTVT
+607 
-617 ITFLENAPKML
+617 
-628 LSFDY
+628 
-633 KVSSESNYD
+633 
-642 KLLVAQNR
+642 
-650 ETKLTKSGTV
+650 LTKSAAYSV
-660 AWTADNSLTVKGGD
+660 AFDISRPAGITAD
-674 IVTLT
+674 
-679 YSKDRST
+679 
-686 ASGSDCIWLK
+686 
-696 NFTVSPLYTLTI
+696 
-708 APNQTDATVTLKD
+708 
-721 KEGKTVSGS
+721 
-730 NGVFAV
+730 
-736 KAAADYTYTVTKKGY
+736 
-751 EPATGKVTMSAENQ
+751 
-765 TVNVTLVK
+765 
-773 LPVITLQFT
+773 
-782 PDDAA
+782 
-787 VTLKQGNTTVYKE
+787 
-800 SAASSTGK
+800 
-808 NVYIAA
+808 
-814 KNTDYTYTVSKFGYE
+814 
-829 TATGMISV
+829 
-837 ATGDVNKTVT
+837 
-847 LTEAAKYSVTFQI
+847 
-860 TKPEG
+860 
-865 VSASP
+865 P
-870 TVTVEYNGTKVY
+870 TVTVKTNGKAVYTGDGTGCSLSNGSYAYTVACDGCDNAGGIFSVNGDKVNITVTLAKKAIF
-882 EGSGANCTLPAGDYT
+882 EDFFANC
-897 YKATLKDCDDL
+897 
-908 SGSFTVAAA
+908 
-917 AVTVNLPF
+917 
-925 EKKLTFADIFQGVEG
+925 QG
-940 ITASNGTK
+940 ITVSGDK
-948 GFKPIKSAAGNYL
+948 GKFTIEGAGKDSYL
-961 ESNKSYYGTTSLTL
+961 KTTETTTLAL
-975 TATKPCVISFEYF
+975 TATK
-988 AQGHEDNWDEDD
+988 N
-1000 SAFFTVK
+1000 VK
-1007 KGTTTLL
+1007 
-1014 TVYEENGWKT
+1014 
-1024 FSTALNTGETLT
+1024 
-1036 LSFNENGNSYYVRLK
+1036 LSFSYIANAAGYVEGDWYYDEPDEYYYFTIKKNSTQVKRAYSETSWKDFSVELTQGDVLTISYDGYTSYYYAALK
-1051 NFAVSPAYT
+1051 NFAAVPFYTLTLNTPDGATVVLKDRSGAEITGKNGAYT
-1060 ITLTTT
+1060 
-1066 PTADK
+1066 
-1071 VELKDES
+1071 
-1078 GNKLTGSGGK
+1078 
-1088 YAVAPGT
+1088 VAAGT
-1095 YTYTVSKKDYE
+1095 Y
-1106 TATGEITVTDA
+1106 A
-1117 DVTQPVKL
+1117 
-1125 TAKPVIT
+1125 
-1132 LTATPADA
+1132 
-1140 TVKLEKGSLPASP
+1140 
-1153 KTTDKETGV
+1153 
-1162 YTYVVEKGAEYTYT
+1162 YT

-1233 EADGGYKLYLGETYA
+1233 ETDGGYKLYLGETYA
-1248 YTVAKADYI
+1248 YTVTKADYI
-1257 TVSGSFT
+1257 PVHGSIT
-1264 AAKNDT
+1264 AAEDKT
-1270 ITVTLTYAGAG
+1270 LSFTLTYAGEG
-1281 WDGTTKTAPT
+1281 WDGTAKTAPT
-1291 QDKSGVYLID
+1291 QDKNGVYQIG
-1301 TAAKLA
+1301 TAAELA
-1307 WFADAVNGGQKAIN
+1307 WFADAVNKDGTTIS

-1332 KPWTAIG
+1332 KTWTAIG
-1339 TSSNKFA
+1339 TDSNKFA

-1356 SGLVTTGLVG
+1356 SGLAGTGGLVYYLSANG
-1366 ELAEGGVVENLR
+1366 TVKSLCVD
-1378 VNCAIVSTSSLLG
+1378 CAIDGTSN
-1391 GVANSSAGTI
+1391 V
-1401 RNCMVSGSITFS
+1401 
-1413 SEGHNGASAIG
+1413 G
-1424 GIAGRTTGNGVIS
+1424 GIADKSEGRIENCLVSGYIKGGDDVIFGVGGIVGHGVAGNVIS
-1437 GCVSRAV
+1437 GCVSTADILFKYSRYAV
-1444 VKDAYDNS
+1444 QNGAGGIVGY
-1452 TYGTSAPL
+1452 TYGT
-1460 GGIAG
+1460 
-1465 YAYGVVE
+1465 VE
-1472 NCYFT
+1472 NCYFAGNVHT
-1477 GTLAVKKTQP
+1477 NAKSVSAGGF
-1487 NKIIQQKRGGLVG
+1487 GGLVG
-1500 ELNANAELKGSY
+1500 CARSNAVMKDCYTVGAVTGP
-1512 VAGEFAIADESKFGA
+1512 ESSFGA

-1559 MTAHTADYM
+1559 MTARTADYM
-1568 RSAEFAV
+1568 RTPEFAAE
-1575 DMGMNQDD
+1575 MGMHLDSGNS
-1583 GTLNGGFPVL
+1583 NGGFPVL

-1598 TVLSADDLKAA
+1598 TPVDNADLKAA

-1639 LGLYDL
+1639 LGFYDL

-1655 EKYGIEAPGEAVT
+1655 EKYGIEEPGEAVT
-1668 NLHDYF
+1668 DLHDYF

-1689 AENADRLKADA
+1689 AENADLLKADA

-1710 PVSGDPEEEEETAQT
+1710 PVSSDPEEEEEIAQT
-1725 YTACLT
+1725 YTGFLT

-1741 GSGEKIVSLTWTADN
+1741 GSGEKTVSLAWTADN

-1789 TKTFTLCL
+1789 VKTFTLCL
-1797 WSENAEKVQT
+1797 WSEKAEKAQT
-1807 LEDIAAEFARK
+1807 LEDIAAEFTRK

-1824 LQGMGLYDETNIT
+1824 LEGVGLYDETNIT

-1930 LLESAAESLNWEL
+1930 LLESAAGSLNWEL

-2002 TNGTGVGTVNRPL
+2002 TGVGTVNRPL
-2015 QPADGTA
+2015 QPADGTP
-2022 LPEKS
+2022 LPEKA

-2186 QPFTQPELDGAAA
+2186 QPFTQQELDDAAD
-2199 FMTEAL
+2199 FMTAARTEDA
-2205 TGDVYWDGIK
+2205 YWDGIK

-2324 ERYKD
+2324 ERYKN
-2329 FAQFYKQPIH
+2329 FAQFYKQPIQ
-2339 IDLTVIGEKNAA
+2339 IDLTVPGTTGQN

-2369 KNGHTFQGISDFTF
+2369 KNGHTFTGISGFTF

-2436 WMFGIAVKGGN
+2436 WMFGLTLQGGT

-2477 DPTDPMVP
+2477 DPTDPAVP

-2549 NIGSDGILRKPD
+2549 NIGSDGILRAPD

-2570 NERII
+2570 NERIA

-2583 DPTNVGDKNLL
+2583 DPANVGGENLL
-2594 TALQDKDIM
+2594 KALQNKDIM
-2603 KVTDT
+2603 QVTDT
-2608 SKTDINGLVMG
+2608 SNTDINGLVMG

-2640 EQQNKDGSWSASA
+2640 AQQNEDGSWRASA

-2672 PYHKDGGNE
+2672 PYYKDGGNE

-2795 CAHRFGEWKVTVA
+2795 CAHRFGEWQVTVA

-2817 RRICSICGV
+2817 RRICSICGA
-2826 VEEKPVPATGH
+2826 VEEKSVPATGH
-2837 KFSAWTVTKAATCTE
+2837 NFGAWTVTKAATCTE

-2865 KETMIVPSLGH
+2865 EETMIVPSLGH

-2915 AKDSWIIAAL
+2915 AKDSWVIAAL

-2968 HTYVDGVCT
+2968 HTYVNGVCT
-2977 TCGTRNPAGGIKG
+2977 VCGVKNPMANVKG
-2990 DDLKVDS
+2990 DDIKVDS

-3012 DKPVTDEKLAEIK
+3012 DKPVTDEKLADIK
-3025 AAVENGSIV
+3025 AAVSDGA
-3034 ITVNNTPILQ
+3034 ITVTVTDTLQ
-3044 LTKEDKESDGG
+3044 LTNEQKAADGG
-3055 KKALMQAGAAASGE
+3055 KSALTEAAKTAGDE
-3069 LKKELDKLAEK
+3069 VKKELNKLAEK

-3116 AQLIELPHSVTLTI
+3116 AQLIELPHSVTVTI

-3208 GKKDSAN
+3208 GKTDSAN

>member
-1 MRKRVISWLLTVVM
+1 MKKRVISWLLTVVM
-15 VVSMLPTSVLADT
+15 VVSLLPTSVLADT

-63 PAEEVPVSRSARSG
+63 PAEEVPVSRFARSG

-90 NIGTAEEFAAME
+90 DIGTAEAFAAME

-113 TVTAPYANEFTDFSG
+113 IVTAPYANEFTDFSG

-138 LAISGDSDYQALF
+138 LDITASTAYVGLF
-151 AKLAA
+151 SKLAG
-156 GAVVK
+156 GAVVRNVITAGSVTATGK
-161 NVMVDGEVT
+161 NNVGGIAGVADTELGAITISNCKNEAAIKGNKVVGGILGGCT
-170 GTDNIGGIAGIATNA
+170 EDDYALTISACANEGNISGTRNIGGICGTLENA
-185 TIIACANKATVAATG
+185 HFIKN
-200 RYVGGL
+200 
-206 VGKGTGL
+206 
-213 TMTSCYNQGAVSST
+213 CYNSGAVTGSTIGGILGRGARGYSST
-227 RTRPINM
+227 TDTPIL
-234 GGIAGYVDGGAS
+234 
-246 VENCYNT
+246 ENCYNVGNIVYSGTNGSAIVGT
-253 GSITG
+253 GY
-258 SGSNTAA
+258 AKKP
-265 VVGWDAATVKNCYY
+265 VEVKNCYA
-279 LESTY
+279 LEGSAQAF
-284 KVGACGNDGYTDPT
+284 V
-298 VSKTDA
+298 VSGVNADSNSDFKSA
-304 EMRSG
+304 EEMQSPEF
-309 DIVALLGS
+309 AATLGS
-317 AFMVKSGDYP
+317 AFQYNGGGYPTLKDPEPVVEKNVVSISVKS
-327 ALSWETPT
+327 AKTT
-335 AAVKFTVSPANAVVE
+335 C
-350 INGVKYTGSCTVG
+350 YTGDE
-363 LPVGD
+363 LEL
-368 YTYTV
+368 
-373 SCPGYTQQT
+373 
-382 GSVTVTGEDNP
+382 SVTVTYDDNSSE
-393 VANPN
+393 VI
-398 SVSVTLEKDAAKWV
+398 TKG
-412 TVTFTVTPE
+412 FTVAGFD
-421 NATLTLKDGETQVT
+421 N
-435 PTEGTTYKLL
+435 
-445 KGVTYTYTAVS
+445 TAP
-456 DDEGYE
+456 GK
-462 PASGEVTPTADG
+462 
-474 TQTVA
+474 Q
-479 LKKVQS
+479 
-485 IAVKNGSTHKTE
+485 
-497 FEQGDALDTTGL
+497 
-509 TVTVTYSDNSTK
+509 TVTVTYKEKTDSIEIEVIKKPEFD
-521 DITEGFTVTGFNS
+521 DFFAGIVNS
-534 VNVAENQTL
+534 VEVTNDA
-543 TVHYKGAETTYSVKI
+543 TYPYVVDMTDS
-558 NKKLFPS
+558 
-565 KAFNALEGYATVE
+565 
-578 YSHTGKYTAGDGKE
+578 DGLC
-592 FVDDAQEGALRSNSA
+592 LRSSNPVQGNTS
-607 GMNSTTVTVT
+607 STST
-617 ITFLENAPKML
+617 ITLKAKANVT
-628 LSFDY
+628 LSFKY
-633 KVSSESNYD
+633 WGCNYD
-642 KLLVAQNR
+642 SSYAALTIVKNNSYNPEMRSWGSTQWKDFTIDLKKGDTLRLNLIKTYVLGDYYVKL
-650 ETKLTKSGTV
+650 
-660 AWTADNSLTVKGGD
+660 
-674 IVTLT
+674 
-679 YSKDRST
+679 KD
-686 ASGSDCIWLK
+686 
-696 NFTVSPLYTLTI
+696 FTVSSLY
-708 APNQTDATVTLKD
+708 
-721 KEGKTVSGS
+721 E
-730 NGVFAV
+730 
-736 KAAADYTYTVTKKGY
+736 
-751 EPATGKVTMSAENQ
+751 
-765 TVNVTLVK
+765 
-773 LPVITLQFT
+773 
-782 PDDAA
+782 
-787 VTLKQGNTTVYKE
+787 
-800 SAASSTGK
+800 
-808 NVYIAA
+808 
-814 KNTDYTYTVSKFGYE
+814 
-829 TATGMISV
+829 
-837 ATGDVNKTVT
+837 
-847 LTEAAKYSVTFQI
+847 
-860 TKPEG
+860 
-865 VSASP
+865 
-870 TVTVEYNGTKVY
+870 
-882 EGSGANCTLPAGDYT
+882 
-897 YKATLKDCDDL
+897 
-908 SGSFTVAAA
+908 
-917 AVTVNLPF
+917 
-925 EKKLTFADIFQGVEG
+925 
-940 ITASNGTK
+940 
-948 GFKPIKSAAGNYL
+948 
-961 ESNKSYYGTTSLTL
+961 
-975 TATKPCVISFEYF
+975 
-988 AQGHEDNWDEDD
+988 
-1000 SAFFTVK
+1000 
-1007 KGTTTLL
+1007 
-1014 TVYEENGWKT
+1014 
-1024 FSTALNTGETLT
+1024 
-1036 LSFNENGNSYYVRLK
+1036 
-1051 NFAVSPAYT
+1051 
-1060 ITLTTT
+1060 
-1066 PTADK
+1066 
-1071 VELKDES
+1071 
-1078 GNKLTGSGGK
+1078 
-1088 YAVAPGT
+1088 
-1095 YTYTVSKKDYE
+1095 
-1106 TATGEITVTDA
+1106 
-1117 DVTQPVKL
+1117 VKL
-1125 TAKPVIT
+1125 TAEPEE
-1132 LTATPADA
+1132 ADA
-1140 TVKLEKGSLPASP
+1140 VVALKDSTGAELKG
-1153 KTTDKETGV
+1153 TNGV
-1162 YTYVVEKGAEYTYT
+1162 YIVSAGEYTYT
-1176 VSKFGYETE
+1176 VSAYGYDTVTETINVAADVAKTVPLTKSAAYSVAFDISRPAGITADPTVTVKTNGKAVYTGDGTGCSLSNGSYAYTVACDGCDNAGGVFSVNGDKVNITVTLAKKAIFEDFFANCQGITVSGDKGKFTIEGAGKDSYLKTTETTTLALTATKNVKLSFSYIANAAGYVEGDWYDDEPDAYYYFTIKKNSAQVKRADSETSWKDFSVELTQGDVLTISYDGYTSYYYAALKNFAAVPFYTLTLKTPDGATVVLKDRSGAEITGKNGAYTVAAGTYAYTVSKYGYKTE

-1233 EADGGYKLYLGETYA
+1233 ETDGGYKLYLGETYA
-1248 YTVAKADYI
+1248 YTVTKADYI
-1257 TVSGSFT
+1257 PVHGSIT
-1264 AAKNDT
+1264 AAEDKT
-1270 ITVTLTYAGAG
+1270 LSFTLTYAGAG
-1281 WDGTTKTAPT
+1281 WDGTTKTAPKT
-1291 QDKSGVYLID
+1291 ENGVYQID
-1301 TAAKLA
+1301 TAAELA

-1332 KPWTAIG
+1332 KAWTTFGKYDYNDAANSG
-1339 TSSNKFA
+1339 FA
-1346 GTLDGDNYTV
+1346 GTLDGDRHIVSGLKSTEGLVSCLSSVGTVKNLTVIGTV
-1356 SGLVTTGLVG
+1356 SGSSHVGGIAATSSGTVENCLFDGTVTTSSSSASAGGIVG
-1366 ELAEGGVVENLR
+1366 RASKGNRIVNCVNTGDIKNTCTSYSSTLNIGGIVGYTYGTVENCYSTG
-1378 VNCAIVSTSSLLG
+1378 NVSARTDRDTNKG
-1391 GVANSSAGTI
+1391 
-1401 RNCMVSGSITFS
+1401 
-1413 SEGHNGASAIG
+1413 IG
-1424 GIAGRTTGNGVIS
+1424 GIAGQVYASAVLRNCYVTGAVTGPKAGIS
-1437 GCVSRAV
+1437 PV
-1444 VKDAYDNS
+1444 VNLVAS
-1452 TYGTSAPL
+1452 GAT
-1460 GGIAG
+1460 
-1465 YAYGVVE
+1465 VE
-1472 NCYFT
+1472 NCYYLHAAGT
-1477 GTLAVKKTQP
+1477 GAAIVGTAQKT
-1487 NKIIQQKRGGLVG
+1487 
-1500 ELNANAELKGSY
+1500 AEEMRTP
-1512 VAGEFAIADESKFGA
+1512 EFAAD
-1527 VVGKV
+1527 VGMHLDSG
-1532 NSGATITNCAYLD
+1532 NS
-1545 TVAPQAAA
+1545 
-1553 DGTTSG
+1553 
-1559 MTAHTADYM
+1559 
-1568 RSAEFAV
+1568 
-1575 DMGMNQDD
+1575 
-1583 GTLNGGFPVL
+1583 NGGFPVL

-1598 TVLSADDLKAA
+1598 TPVDNADLKAA

-1620 MSAADAAKKAK
+1620 MTAADAAKKAK
-1631 ADWYAETV
+1631 ADWYAKIV

-1655 EKYGIEAPGEAVT
+1655 EKYGIEEPGEAVT
-1668 NLHDYF
+1668 DLHDYF
-1674 LNALQKHFYKELGLD
+1674 LTALQKHFYKELGLD
-1689 AENADRLKADA
+1689 AENADLLKADA

-1725 YTACLT
+1725 HTGFLT
-1731 LPASVTVPVE
+1731 LPASVAVPVE
-1741 GSGEKIVSLTWTADN
+1741 DSGEKTVSLTWTADN

-1807 LEDIAAEFARK
+1807 LEDIAVEFTRK

-1824 LQGMGLYDETNIT
+1824 LQGVGLYDETNIT

-1875 QYIADN
+1875 KYIADN
-1881 GKITYFTGDG
+1881 GDITYFTGDG

-1897 QYTGLKFNITYA
+1897 QYTGLKFRITYA
-1909 GVTKEITLRATV
+1909 GVTKEIILRGTV
-1921 GRSADAVQK
+1921 GRSADDVQQ
-1930 LLESAAESLNWEL
+1930 LVESAAGSLNWEL

-2022 LPEKS
+2022 LPEKA

-2186 QPFTQPELDGAAA
+2186 QPFTQPELDGAVA

-2402 SAKYTYT
+2402 SANYTYT
-2409 GSGAY
+2409 GSGTY
-2414 IKSITDAAGHTLKE
+2414 IKSITDAAGNTLKE

-2477 DPTDPMVP
+2477 DPTDPAVP

-2549 NIGSDGILRKPD
+2549 NIGSDGVLVDPESH
-2561 DKNTPVITD
+2561 NPTVTD

-2583 DPTNVGDKNLL
+2583 DPANVGGENLL
-2594 TALQDKDIM
+2594 KALQNKDIM
-2603 KVTDT
+2603 QVTDT
-2608 SKTDINGLVMG
+2608 SNTDINGLVMG

-2640 EQQNKDGSWSASA
+2640 AQQNEDGSWRASA

-2672 PYHKDGGNE
+2672 PYYKDGGNE

-2795 CAHRFGEWKVTVA
+2795 CAHRFGEWQVTVA

-2817 RRICSICGV
+2817 RRICSICGA
-2826 VEEKPVPATGH
+2826 VEEKSVPATGH
-2837 KFSAWTVTKAATCTE
+2837 NFGAWTVTKAATCTE
-2852 SGISTRKCSVCGT
+2852 SGISTRKCSVCST
-2865 KETMIVPSLGH
+2865 EETMIVPSLGH

-2901 CHKYFSDAAGKTEI
+2901 CHKFFSDAAGKTEI
-2915 AKDSWIIAAL
+2915 AKDSWVIAAL

-2958 AGATIPATGK
+2958 AGATILATGK
-2968 HTYVDGVCT
+2968 HTYVNGVCT
-2977 TCGTRNPAGGIKG
+2977 VCGVKNPMANVKG
-2990 DDLKVDS
+2990 DDIKVDS
-2997 KDNTI
+2997 KDNKTAAGDGLVIKADDTI
-3002 VTGGGLTIKT
+3002 TGE
-3012 DKPVTDEKLAEIK
+3012 VLADIK
-3025 AAVENGSIV
+3025 AAVSDGA
-3034 ITVNNTPILQ
+3034 ITVTVTDTLQ
-3044 LTKEDKESDGG
+3044 LTNEQKAADGG
-3055 KKALMQAGAAASGE
+3055 KSALTEAAKTAGDE
-3069 LKKELDKLAEK
+3069 VKKELNKLAEK

-3116 AQLIELPHSVTLTI
+3116 AQLIELPHSVTVTI

-3208 GKKDSAN
+3208 GKTDSAN

>member
-1 MRKRVISWLLTVVM
+1 MKKRVISWLLTVVM
-15 VVSMLPTSVLADT
+15 VVSLLPTSVLADT

-39 EQIAPADTENTVPA
+39 EQIAPVDTENTVPA
-53 GNEETQEQQE
+53 EDEETQEQQE
-63 PAEEVPVSRSARSG
+63 PAEEVPVSRSASSG

-90 NIGTAEEFAAME
+90 DIGTAEAFAAME

-113 TVTAPYANEFTDFSG
+113 IVTAPYANDFADFSG

-138 LAISGDSDYQALF
+138 LNITASTANVGLF
-151 AKLAA
+151 SKLAG

-161 NVMVDGEVT
+161 NVITAGSVT
-170 GTDNIGGIAGIATNA
+170 ATGKNNVGGIAGVADTELGAITISNCKNEAAIKGNKVVGGILGGCTEDDYALTISACANEGNISGTRNIGGICGTLENA
-185 TIIACANKATVAATG
+185 HFIKN
-200 RYVGGL
+200 
-206 VGKGTGL
+206 
-213 TMTSCYNQGAVSST
+213 CYNSGAVTGSTIGGILGRGARGYSST
-227 RTRPINM
+227 TDTPIL
-234 GGIAGYVDGGAS
+234 
-246 VENCYNT
+246 ENCYNVGNIVYSGTNGSAIVGT
-253 GSITG
+253 GY
-258 SGSNTAA
+258 AKKP
-265 VVGWDAATVKNCYY
+265 VEVKNCYA
-279 LESTY
+279 LEGSAQAF
-284 KVGACGNDGYTDPT
+284 V
-298 VSKTDA
+298 VSGVNADSNSDFKTADEMQSA
-304 EMRSG
+304 EF
-309 DIVALLGS
+309 AATLGS
-317 AFMVKSGDYP
+317 AFQYNGGGYPTLKDPEPVVEKNVVSISVKSAKTTCYTGDELELSVTVTYDDNSSEVITKGFTVAGFDNTAPGKQTVTVTYKEKTDSIKIEVIKKPEFDDFFAGIVNSVEVTNDATYPYVVDMTDSDGLCLRSSNPVQGNTSSTSTITLKAKANVTLSFKYWGCNYDSSYAALTIVKNNSYNPEMRSWGSTQWKDFTIDLKKGDTLRLNLIKTSVLGDYYVKLKDF
-327 ALSWETPT
+327 AVSSLYEVKLT
-335 AAVKFTVSPANAVVE
+335 AEPEEADAVVALKDSTGAE
-350 INGVKYTGSCTVG
+350 LKGTNGVYIVSAGE
-363 LPVGD
+363 

-373 SCPGYTQQT
+373 SAYGYDTVTETINVAADVAKTVPLTKSAAYSVAFDISRPAGITADPTVTVKTNGKAVYTGDGTGCSLPNGSYAYTVACDGCDNAGGLFSVNGDKMNITVTLAKKAIFEDFFANCQGITVSGDKGKFTIEGAGKDSYLKTTETTTLALTATKNVKLSFSYIANAAGYVEGDWDYDEPDEYYYFTIKKNSTQVKRADSETSWKDFSVELAQGDVLTISYDGYT
-382 GSVTVTGEDNP
+382 SYYY
-393 VANPN
+393 
-398 SVSVTLEKDAAKWV
+398 AALKNFAAV
-412 TVTFTVTPE
+412 PFY
-421 NATLTLKDGETQVT
+421 TLTLNTPDG
-435 PTEGTTYKLL
+435 
-445 KGVTYTYTAVS
+445 
-456 DDEGYE
+456 
-462 PASGEVTPTADG
+462 
-474 TQTVA
+474 
-479 LKKVQS
+479 
-485 IAVKNGSTHKTE
+485 
-497 FEQGDALDTTGL
+497 
-509 TVTVTYSDNSTK
+509 
-521 DITEGFTVTGFNS
+521 
-534 VNVAENQTL
+534 
-543 TVHYKGAETTYSVKI
+543 
-558 NKKLFPS
+558 
-565 KAFNALEGYATVE
+565 ATV
-578 YSHTGKYTAGDGKE
+578 
-592 FVDDAQEGALRSNSA
+592 VL
-607 GMNSTTVTVT
+607 
-617 ITFLENAPKML
+617 
-628 LSFDY
+628 
-633 KVSSESNYD
+633 
-642 KLLVAQNR
+642 
-650 ETKLTKSGTV
+650 
-660 AWTADNSLTVKGGD
+660 
-674 IVTLT
+674 
-679 YSKDRST
+679 KDRS
-686 ASGSDCIWLK
+686 G
-696 NFTVSPLYTLTI
+696 
-708 APNQTDATVTLKD
+708 
-721 KEGKTVSGS
+721 
-730 NGVFAV
+730 
-736 KAAADYTYTVTKKGY
+736 
-751 EPATGKVTMSAENQ
+751 AE
-765 TVNVTLVK
+765 
-773 LPVITLQFT
+773 I
-782 PDDAA
+782 
-787 VTLKQGNTTVYKE
+787 
-800 SAASSTGK
+800 TGK
-808 NVYIAA
+808 NGAYTVAA
-814 KNTDYTYTVSKFGYE
+814 GTYTYTVSKFGYE
-829 TATGMISV
+829 TKTG
-837 ATGDVNKTVT
+837 N
-847 LTEAAKYSVTFQI
+847 I
-860 TKPEG
+860 T
-865 VSASP
+865 VSA
-870 TVTVEYNGTKVY
+870 
-882 EGSGANCTLPAGDYT
+882 D
-897 YKATLKDCDDL
+897 
-908 SGSFTVAAA
+908 
-917 AVTVNLPF
+917 
-925 EKKLTFADIFQGVEG
+925 
-940 ITASNGTK
+940 
-948 GFKPIKSAAGNYL
+948 
-961 ESNKSYYGTTSLTL
+961 
-975 TATKPCVISFEYF
+975 
-988 AQGHEDNWDEDD
+988 
-1000 SAFFTVK
+1000 VK
-1007 KGTTTLL
+1007 
-1014 TVYEENGWKT
+1014 E
-1024 FSTALNTGETLT
+1024 
-1036 LSFNENGNSYYVRLK
+1036 
-1051 NFAVSPAYT
+1051 
-1060 ITLTTT
+1060 
-1066 PTADK
+1066 
-1071 VELKDES
+1071 
-1078 GNKLTGSGGK
+1078 
-1088 YAVAPGT
+1088 
-1095 YTYTVSKKDYE
+1095 
-1106 TATGEITVTDA
+1106 
-1117 DVTQPVKL
+1117 
-1125 TAKPVIT
+1125 
-1132 LTATPADA
+1132 
-1140 TVKLEKGSLPASP
+1140 
-1153 KTTDKETGV
+1153 
-1162 YTYVVEKGAEYTYT
+1162 
-1176 VSKFGYETE
+1176 
-1185 TGSITVNADVNKTVT
+1185 TVT
-1200 LSELASCTLTFAV
+1200 LSELATRTLTFAV
-1213 TPAENAK
+1213 TPADAT
-1220 VTVTHPVGGTIKP
+1220 VTVTHPVGGTIT
-1233 EADGGYKLYLGETYA
+1233 ADENGAYIVYAGETYA
-1248 YTVAKADYI
+1248 YTVAKAEYI

-1270 ITVTLTYAGAG
+1270 IKVTLTYAGEG
-1281 WDGTTKTAPT
+1281 WDGTAKTAPT
-1291 QDKSGVYLID
+1291 QDKNGVYQIG
-1301 TAAKLA
+1301 TAAELA
-1307 WFADAVNGGQKAIN
+1307 WFADAVNKGDTTIS

-1332 KPWTAIG
+1332 KTWTAIG
-1339 TSSNKFA
+1339 TDSNKFA

-1356 SGLVTTGLVG
+1356 SGLAGTGGLVYYLSANG
-1366 ELAEGGVVENLR
+1366 TVKSLCVD
-1378 VNCAIVSTSSLLG
+1378 CAIDGTSN
-1391 GVANSSAGTI
+1391 V
-1401 RNCMVSGSITFS
+1401 
-1413 SEGHNGASAIG
+1413 G
-1424 GIAGRTTGNGVIS
+1424 GIADKSEGRIENCLVSGYIKGGNDTIFGVGGIVGHGVAGNVIS
-1437 GCVSRAV
+1437 GCVSTADILFKYSRYAV
-1444 VKDAYDNS
+1444 QNGAGGIVGY
-1452 TYGTSAPL
+1452 TYGT
-1460 GGIAG
+1460 
-1465 YAYGVVE
+1465 VE
-1472 NCYFT
+1472 NCYFAGNVHT
-1477 GTLAVKKTQP
+1477 NAKSVSAGGF
-1487 NKIIQQKRGGLVG
+1487 GGLVG
-1500 ELNANAELKGSY
+1500 CARSNAVMKDCYTVGAVTGP
-1512 VAGEFAIADESKFGA
+1512 ESSFGA

-1559 MTAHTADYM
+1559 MTARTADYM
-1568 RSAEFAV
+1568 RTPEFAAE
-1575 DMGMNQDD
+1575 MGMHLDSGNS
-1583 GTLNGGFPVL
+1583 NGGFPVL

-1598 TVLSADDLKAA
+1598 TPVDNADLKAA

-1639 LGLYDL
+1639 LRFYDL

-1655 EKYGIEAPGEAVT
+1655 EKYGIEEPGEAVT
-1668 NLHDYF
+1668 DLHDYF

-1689 AENADRLKADA
+1689 AENADLLKADA

-1710 PVSGDPEEEEETAQT
+1710 PVSSDPEEEEEIAQT
-1725 YTACLT
+1725 YTGFLT

-1741 GSGEKIVSLTWTADN
+1741 GSGEKTVSLAWTADN

-1807 LEDIAAEFARK
+1807 LEDIAAEFTRK

-1824 LQGMGLYDETNIT
+1824 LEGVGLYDETNIT

-1847 GYADVADNSEITYVN
+1847 GYADVADKAEITYVN

-2022 LPEKS
+2022 LPEKA

-2059 DVFFDA
+2059 DVLFDA

-2095 KTKPVDLTA
+2095 KTKPVDTTA

-2110 MPRPALLEE
+2110 MPRPALLEQE
-2119 KGIMSDSYNQ
+2119 DIMTDSYNQ

-2199 FMTEAL
+2199 FMTEAR
-2205 TGDVYWDGIK
+2205 TENAYWDGIK
-2215 NKNTVKT
+2215 NENTDKT

-2324 ERYKD
+2324 ERYKN
-2329 FAQFYKQPIH
+2329 FAQFYKQPIQ
-2339 IDLTVIGEKNAA
+2339 IDLTVPGTTGQN

-2369 KNGHTFQGISDFTF
+2369 KNGHTFTGISGFTF

-2402 SAKYTYT
+2402 SANYTYT

-2436 WMFGIAVKGGN
+2436 WMFGLTLQGGT

-2477 DPTDPMVP
+2477 DPTDPAVP

-2549 NIGSDGILRKPD
+2549 NIGSDGILRAPD

-2570 NERII
+2570 NERIA

-2583 DPTNVGDKNLL
+2583 DPANVGGENLL
-2594 TALQDKDIM
+2594 KALQNKDIM
-2603 KVTDT
+2603 QVTDT
-2608 SKTDINGLVMG
+2608 SNTDINGLVMG

-2640 EQQNKDGSWSASA
+2640 AQQNEDGSWRASA

-2681 TVNTAVEKA
+2681 TVNTAVRKA

-2795 CAHRFGEWKVTVA
+2795 CAHRFGEWQVTVA

-2817 RRICSICGV
+2817 RRICSICGA

-2837 KFSAWTVTKAATCTE
+2837 KFGAWTVTKAATCTE

-2865 KETMIVPSLGH
+2865 EETMIVPSLGH

-2891 GNSAYWTCSR
+2891 GNSAYWSCSR
-2901 CHKYFSDAAGKTEI
+2901 CHKFFSDAAGKTEI
-2915 AKDSWIIAAL
+2915 AKDSWVIAAL

-2968 HTYVDGVCT
+2968 HTYVNGVCT
-2977 TCGTRNPAGGIKG
+2977 VCGVKNPMANVKG
-2990 DDLKVDS
+2990 DDIKVDS

-3002 VTGGGLTIKT
+3002 VTGGGLVIKADDTIT
-3012 DKPVTDEKLAEIK
+3012 GEVLADIK
-3025 AAVENGSIV
+3025 AAVSDGA
-3034 ITVNNTPILQ
+3034 ITVTVTDTLQ
-3044 LTKEDKESDGG
+3044 LTNEQKAADGG
-3055 KKALMQAGAAASGE
+3055 KSALTEAAKMAGDE
-3069 LKKELDKLAEK
+3069 VKKELNKLAEK

-3116 AQLIELPHSVTLTI
+3116 AQLIELPHSVTVTI

>member
-39 EQIAPADTENTVPA
+39 EQTAPADTENTVPA

-63 PAEEVPVSRSARSG
+63 PAVETPVSRSARSG
-77 GAAPMLAAAGAVQ
+77 GADSAP
-90 NIGTAEEFAAME
+90 TAINDADGFRDMDAS
-102 PGGNY
+102 GSY
-107 QLTADI
+107 TLTADI
-113 TVTAPYANEFTDFSG
+113 IVTAPYAKDFTG

-258 SGSNTAA
+258 SGKNTAA
-265 VVGWDAATVKNCYY
+265 VVGWNAATVKSCYY

-284 KVGACGNDGYTDPT
+284 KVGSCGNGDYTDPT
-298 VSKTDA
+298 VPKTDT

-309 DIVALLGS
+309 DIVTLLGS
-317 AFMVKSGDYP
+317 AFMAKTGDYP

-335 AAVKFTVSPANAVVE
+335 AAVTFAIQPENAVLT
-350 INGVKYTGSCTVG
+350 INGGTYTGSTTVA
-363 LPVGD
+363 LPAAD
-368 YTYTV
+368 APYSYTV

-382 GSVTVTGEDNP
+382 GSVTVTNKDNP

-398 SVSVTLEKDAAKWV
+398 SVSVTLEKDTSAWV
-412 TVTFTVTPE
+412 NVTF
-421 NATLTLKDGETQVT
+421 NVT
-435 PTEGTTYKLL
+435 PTGAALTVKRGDTVIEPQSDGIYKLL
-445 KGVTYTYTAVS
+445 KGVAYTYTAVS
-456 DDEGYE
+456 DDESYE
-462 PASGEVTPTADG
+462 PAAGEVTPTADG

-485 IAVKNGSTHKTE
+485 IAVTKAPTKTE
-497 FEQGDALDTTGL
+497 YYKGDAELDLTGMVITVKYDGTEETRTITDGYDAAGVTCEGFSTETPVESQ
-509 TVTVTYSDNSTK
+509 TVTVKYRGKTATFTIKVKDAMLFADFFTGLNGIATAQNSTSYK
-521 DITEGFTVTGFNS
+521 FEPVLLDGGYVLKSTNEQKGNS
-534 VNVAENQTL
+534 TSSLTL
-543 TVHYKGAETTYSVKI
+543 TFTKAAKLTFDCKTDSEKNYDGLRVDINDQTGSQFGSTGGYSGEKQDWKEFFIAV
-558 NKKLFPS
+558 N
-565 KAFNALEGYATVE
+565 
-578 YSHTGKYTAGDGKE
+578 AGDK
-592 FVDDAQEGALRSNSA
+592 
-607 GMNSTTVTVT
+607 VTV
-617 ITFLENAPKML
+617 
-628 LSFDY
+628 
-633 KVSSESNYD
+633 NYRKD
-642 KLLVAQNR
+642 
-650 ETKLTKSGTV
+650 S
-660 AWTADNSLTVKGGD
+660 GGD
-674 IVTLT
+674 
-679 YSKDRST
+679 K
-686 ASGSDCIWLK
+686 GQDCIWLR
-696 NFTVSPLYTLTI
+696 NFRAEVLPTVRFDVKDAAGTAI
-708 APNQTDATVTLKD
+708 DATVTLKKGYTGLTAGTD
-721 KEGKTVSGS
+721 GSYALTVGE
-730 NGVFAV
+730 
-736 KAAADYTYTVTKKGY
+736 KYTYTVEKKGY
-751 EPATGKVTMSAENQ
+751 EKVTQEFTAQEGNN
-765 TVNVTLVK
+765 TITVTLVK
-773 LPVITLQFT
+773 LPVITLKFT

-787 VTLKQGNTTVYKE
+787 VTLKQGNATVYKE
-800 SAASSTGK
+800 SADSEKGK

-829 TATGMISV
+829 TATGTISV
-837 ATGDVNKTVT
+837 ATADVNKTVT
-847 LTEAAKYSVTFQI
+847 LTELAKQTVTFNI
-860 TKPEG
+860 TKPKG
-865 VSASP
+865 VSAEP
-870 TVTVEYNGTKVY
+870 VVTVKYNGTKVY
-882 EGSGANCTLPAGDYT
+882 EGSGTNCTLPAGNYT
-897 YKATLKDCDDL
+897 YTATLDGCDTL
-908 SGSFTVAAA
+908 SGSFVVRAAKTIGLEF
-917 AVTVNLPF
+917 V
-925 EKKLTFADIFQGVEG
+925 KSLTFDDFFAGLDG
-940 ITASNGTK
+940 ITAENGTRY
-948 GFKPIKSAAGNYL
+948 GFEPVRAAGGNYL
-961 ESNKSYYGTTSLTL
+961 ESKKSYGSTTTMKLTVG
-975 TATKPCVISFEYF
+975 APCVVSFQYF
-988 AQGHEDNWDEDD
+988 SNGYE
-1000 SAFFTVK
+1000 SYYSSYKFTVK
-1007 KGTTTLL
+1007 NGSKTLL
-1014 TVYEENGWKT
+1014 TAYDESEWKT
-1024 FSTALNTGETLT
+1024 FSTVLKKGDELT
-1036 LSFNENGNSYYVRLK
+1036 LSFSGSDSYNVKLK
-1051 NFAVSPAYT
+1051 NFTVSPVYT
-1060 ITLTTT
+1060 ISLNVTGAEDCTVALQD
-1066 PTADK
+1066 A
-1071 VELKDES
+1071 S
-1078 GNKLTGSGGK
+1078 GAAITGTDGK
-1088 YAVAPGT
+1088 YAVPAGV
-1095 YTYTVSKKDYE
+1095 YTYTVSKYGYQTKV
-1106 TATGEITVTDA
+1106 GRIIVTNKNVDQNVA
-1117 DVTQPVKL
+1117 L
-1125 TAKPVIT
+1125 TA
-1132 LTATPADA
+1132 LTAYQVKFAADPADA
-1140 TVKLEKGSLPASP
+1140 SVAL
-1153 KTTDKETGV
+1153 
-1162 YTYVVEKGAEYTYT
+1162 
-1176 VSKFGYETE
+1176 
-1185 TGSITVNADVNKTVT
+1185 
-1200 LSELASCTLTFAV
+1200 
-1213 TPAENAK
+1213 
-1220 VTVTHPVGGTIKP
+1220 THPVGGTIA
-1233 EADGGYKLYLGETYA
+1233 ADENGAYIVYAGETYA

-1281 WDGTTKTAPT
+1281 WDGTTKTEPA
-1291 QDKSGVYLID
+1291 QDESGVYLIG

-1332 KPWTAIG
+1332 KTWTAIG

-1346 GTLDGDNYTV
+1346 GTLDGDEAHHYTV
-1356 SGLVTTGLVG
+1356 SGLKGSKGLFDYVDSTGKVKNLSVDAV
-1366 ELAEGGVVENLR
+1366 LTADGVVGGIVDFNDGTVENCLFSGS
-1378 VNCAIVSTSSLLG
+1378 VT
-1391 GVANSSAGTI
+1391 NSSSWGATGGI
-1401 RNCMVSGSITFS
+1401 VGKNEGENSVVRNCVNTGSIKNTTVS
-1413 SEGHNGASAIG
+1413 YGSTLSVGGIVGYTYGKVESCYSTGKVYADPAKTTNKAIG
-1424 GIAGRTTGNGVIS
+1424 GIAG
-1437 GCVSRAV
+1437 AV
-1444 VKDAYDNS
+1444 KGSSYYEKWGA
-1452 TYGTSAPL
+1452 L
-1460 GGIAG
+1460 I
-1465 YAYGVVE
+1465 
-1472 NCYFT
+1472 NCYVIGTVT
-1477 GTLAVKKTQP
+1477 GP
-1487 NKIIQQKRGGLVG
+1487 
-1500 ELNANAELKGSY
+1500 
-1512 VAGEFAIADESKFGA
+1512 ESGIGA
-1527 VVGKV
+1527 VVGTV
-1532 NSGATITNCAYLD
+1532 DSGTSITNCVYLD
-1545 TVAPQAAA
+1545 TVAHVPAMGNVTA
-1553 DGTTSG
+1553 G
-1559 MTAHTADYM
+1559 MTAHTVDYM
-1568 RSAEFAV
+1568 RTPEFAAE
-1575 DMGMNQDD
+1575 MGMHLDSGNS
-1583 GTLNGGFPVL
+1583 NGGFPVL

-1598 TVLSADDLKAA
+1598 TPVDNADLKAA
-1609 AAAANALELRG
+1609 AAAATALQLRG
-1620 MSAADAAKKAK
+1620 MTAADAAKKAK
-1631 ADWYAETV
+1631 ADWYAENV
-1639 LGLYDL
+1639 LGLYNFEN
-1645 TDYNDKADLC
+1645 YNDKADLC
-1655 EKYGIEAPGEAVT
+1655 EKYGIEAPGEEVT
-1668 NLHDYF
+1668 NPHDYF

-1689 AENADRLKADA
+1689 AENADLLKADA
-1700 TGVYQ
+1700 SGVYQ

-1710 PVSGDPEEEEETAQT
+1710 PVSGDPEEDESAQT
-1725 YTACLT
+1725 YTGFLT

-1741 GSGEKIVSLTWTADN
+1741 GSGEKTVSLAWTADN
-1756 ALVNTATGALTA
+1756 DLVNTATGALTV

-1779 ATLQSGAATK
+1779 ATLRSGAATK
-1789 TKTFTLCL
+1789 VKTFKLCL

-1807 LEDIAAEFARK
+1807 LEDIAAEFTRK

-1824 LQGMGLYDETNIT
+1824 LEGVGLYNEKNIT
-1837 QAFRRLLAEQ
+1837 QAFHRLLREQ
-1847 GYADVADNSEITYVN
+1847 GYADVADNSKITYVN

-1875 QYIADN
+1875 KYIADN
-1881 GKITYFTGDG
+1881 GDITYFTGDG

-1897 QYTGLKFNITYA
+1897 QYTGLKFRITYA
-1909 GVTKEITLRATV
+1909 GVTKEITLRGTV
-1921 GRSADAVQK
+1921 GRSADAVQQ
-1930 LLESAAESLNWEL
+1930 LVESAAESLNWEL

-1967 RITSNLTLPSSIA
+1967 RITSNLTLPSGIA

-2015 QPADGTA
+2015 QPADGTP
-2022 LPEKS
+2022 LPEKA

-2033 ARVTYDAFDDYTLA
+2033 ARVTYDGFDDYTLA

-2059 DVFFDA
+2059 DVLFDA

-2095 KTKPVDLTA
+2095 KTKPVNLDA

-2110 MPRPALLEE
+2110 MPRPALLEQT
-2119 KGIMSDSYNQ
+2119 GIMSDSYNQ

-2149 VYRPLPGEKPVEA
+2149 VYRPLPGEEPVEA
-2162 KYVVTIT
+2162 KYVVIIT

-2199 FMTEAL
+2199 FMTEAR
-2205 TGDVYWDGIK
+2205 TENAYWDGIK

-2222 KVTSDLYP
+2222 EVTSDLYP

-2318 GTEESK
+2318 GTEETK

-2339 IDLTVIGEKNAA
+2339 IDLTVIGEKNAV

-2364 VDGYN
+2364 VDGYD
-2369 KNGHTFQGISDFTF
+2369 KNGHTFTGISGFTF

-2436 WMFGIAVKGGN
+2436 WMFGLTLQGGT

-2477 DPTDPMVP
+2477 DPTDPAVP

-2583 DPTNVGDKNLL
+2583 DPANVGGKNLL

-2672 PYHKDGGNE
+2672 PYYKDGGNE
-2681 TVNTAVEKA
+2681 TVNTAVRKA

-2795 CAHRFGEWKVTVA
+2795 CAHRFGEWQVTVA

-2817 RRICSICGV
+2817 RRICSICGA
-2826 VEEKPVPATGH
+2826 VEEKSVPAMGH
-2837 KFSAWTVTKAATCTE
+2837 KFGEWTTAKKPTCTE
-2852 SGISTRKCSVCGT
+2852 SGISTRKCSVCST
-2865 KETMIVPSLGH
+2865 EETMIVPSLGH

-2915 AKDSWIIAAL
+2915 AKDSWIINAL
-2925 GHDEATRA
+2925 GHDVGTHG
-2933 AVAATCYASGHE
+2933 AVAATCYISGHE

-2968 HTYVDGVCT
+2968 HTYVNGVCT
-2977 TCGTRNPAGGIKG
+2977 VCGVKNPMANVKG
-2990 DDLKVDS
+2990 DDIKVDS
-2997 KDNTI
+2997 KDNKTAAGDGLVIKADDTI
-3002 VTGGGLTIKT
+3002 TGE
-3012 DKPVTDEKLAEIK
+3012 VLADIK
-3025 AAVENGSIV
+3025 AAVSDGA
-3034 ITVNNTPILQ
+3034 ITVTVTDTLQ
-3044 LTKEDKESDGG
+3044 LTNEQKAADGG
-3055 KKALMQAGAAASGE
+3055 KSALTEAAKTAGDE
-3069 LKKELDKLAEK
+3069 VKKELNKLAEK

-3116 AQLIELPHSVTLTI
+3116 AQLIELPHSVTVTI
-3130 PITDELYAALQGKH
+3130 PITDELYAALQGKR

-3208 GKKDSAN
+3208 GKTDSAN

>member
-39 EQIAPADTENTVPA
+39 EQIAPVDTENTVPA

-63 PAEEVPVSRSARSG
+63 PAPETPAPQMTRSG
-77 GAAPMLAAAGAVQ
+77 GTAPMLAAAGAVQ
-90 NIGTAEEFAAME
+90 NIGTAEAFAAMK

-113 TVTAPYANEFTDFSG
+113 TVTEPYANDFTDFSG

-138 LAISGDSDYQALF
+138 LDITASTANVGLF
-151 AKLAA
+151 SKLAD

-161 NVMVDGEVT
+161 NVITAGSISSKGNNV
-170 GTDNIGGIAGIATNA
+170 GGIAGTADGNV
-185 TIIACANKATVAATG
+185 TIENCKNTASIKGGKGAGGILGYSEPGSGFVTISSCANMGSVSGTRKQ
-200 RYVGGL
+200 VGGIAGNV
-206 VGKGTGL
+206 VGTHIIRN
-213 TMTSCYNQGAVSST
+213 CYNQGDISDGA
-227 RTRPINM
+227 
-234 GGIAGYVDGGAS
+234 GILGRGTKGVL
-246 VENCYNT
+246 VENCYT
-253 GSITG
+253 VGSVETNGAIMAVSSSSYSSDEPCRIVNCYAPSETVTALVPSTVKISN
-258 SGSNTAA
+258 SGTKSSAEMQSA
-265 VVGWDAATVKNCYY
+265 EFAAT
-279 LESTY
+279 
-284 KVGACGNDGYTDPT
+284 
-298 VSKTDA
+298 
-304 EMRSG
+304 
-309 DIVALLGS
+309 LGS
-317 AFMVKSGDYP
+317 AFQYNGGGYPTLKDPEPVVEKNVVSISVKS
-327 ALSWETPT
+327 AKTT
-335 AAVKFTVSPANAVVE
+335 C
-350 INGVKYTGSCTVG
+350 YTGDE
-363 LPVGD
+363 LEL
-368 YTYTV
+368 
-373 SCPGYTQQT
+373 
-382 GSVTVTGEDNP
+382 SVTVTYDDNSSE
-393 VANPN
+393 VI
-398 SVSVTLEKDAAKWV
+398 TKG
-412 TVTFTVTPE
+412 FTVAGFD
-421 NATLTLKDGETQVT
+421 N
-435 PTEGTTYKLL
+435 
-445 KGVTYTYTAVS
+445 TAP
-456 DDEGYE
+456 GK
-462 PASGEVTPTADG
+462 
-474 TQTVA
+474 Q
-479 LKKVQS
+479 
-485 IAVKNGSTHKTE
+485 
-497 FEQGDALDTTGL
+497 
-509 TVTVTYSDNSTK
+509 TVTVTYKEKTDSIEIEVIKKPEFD
-521 DITEGFTVTGFNS
+521 DFFAGIVNS
-534 VNVAENQTL
+534 VEVTNDA
-543 TVHYKGAETTYSVKI
+543 TYPYVVDMTDS
-558 NKKLFPS
+558 
-565 KAFNALEGYATVE
+565 
-578 YSHTGKYTAGDGKE
+578 DGLC
-592 FVDDAQEGALRSNSA
+592 LRSSNPVQGNTS
-607 GMNSTTVTVT
+607 STST
-617 ITFLENAPKML
+617 ITLKAKANVT
-628 LSFDY
+628 LSFKY
-633 KVSSESNYD
+633 WGCNYD
-642 KLLVAQNR
+642 SSYAALTIVKNNSYNPEMRSWGSTQWKDFTIDLKKGDTLRLNLIKTYVLGDYYVKL
-650 ETKLTKSGTV
+650 
-660 AWTADNSLTVKGGD
+660 
-674 IVTLT
+674 
-679 YSKDRST
+679 KD
-686 ASGSDCIWLK
+686 
-696 NFTVSPLYTLTI
+696 FTVSSLY
-708 APNQTDATVTLKD
+708 
-721 KEGKTVSGS
+721 E
-730 NGVFAV
+730 
-736 KAAADYTYTVTKKGY
+736 
-751 EPATGKVTMSAENQ
+751 
-765 TVNVTLVK
+765 
-773 LPVITLQFT
+773 
-782 PDDAA
+782 
-787 VTLKQGNTTVYKE
+787 
-800 SAASSTGK
+800 
-808 NVYIAA
+808 
-814 KNTDYTYTVSKFGYE
+814 
-829 TATGMISV
+829 
-837 ATGDVNKTVT
+837 
-847 LTEAAKYSVTFQI
+847 
-860 TKPEG
+860 
-865 VSASP
+865 
-870 TVTVEYNGTKVY
+870 
-882 EGSGANCTLPAGDYT
+882 
-897 YKATLKDCDDL
+897 
-908 SGSFTVAAA
+908 
-917 AVTVNLPF
+917 
-925 EKKLTFADIFQGVEG
+925 
-940 ITASNGTK
+940 
-948 GFKPIKSAAGNYL
+948 
-961 ESNKSYYGTTSLTL
+961 
-975 TATKPCVISFEYF
+975 
-988 AQGHEDNWDEDD
+988 
-1000 SAFFTVK
+1000 
-1007 KGTTTLL
+1007 
-1014 TVYEENGWKT
+1014 
-1024 FSTALNTGETLT
+1024 
-1036 LSFNENGNSYYVRLK
+1036 
-1051 NFAVSPAYT
+1051 
-1060 ITLTTT
+1060 
-1066 PTADK
+1066 
-1071 VELKDES
+1071 
-1078 GNKLTGSGGK
+1078 
-1088 YAVAPGT
+1088 
-1095 YTYTVSKKDYE
+1095 
-1106 TATGEITVTDA
+1106 
-1117 DVTQPVKL
+1117 VKL
-1125 TAKPVIT
+1125 TAEPEE
-1132 LTATPADA
+1132 ADA
-1140 TVKLEKGSLPASP
+1140 VVALKDSTGAELKG
-1153 KTTDKETGV
+1153 TNGV
-1162 YTYVVEKGAEYTYT
+1162 YIVSAGEYTYT
-1176 VSKFGYETE
+1176 VSAYGYDTVTETINVAADVAKTVPLTKSAAYSVAFDISRPAGITADPTVTVKTNGKAVYTGDGTGCSLSNGSYAYTVACDGCDNAGGVFSVNGDKMNITVTLAKKAIFEDFFANCQGITVSGDKGKFTIEGAGKDSYLKTTETTTLALTATKNVKLSFSYIANAAGYVEGDWDYDEPDEYYYFTIKKNSTQVKRADRETSWKDFSVELTQGDVLTISYDGYTRDYYAALKNFAAVPFYTLTLKTPDGATVVLKDRSGAEITGKNGAYTVAAGTYAYTVSKYGYETK

-1200 LSELASCTLTFAV
+1200 LTELATRTLTFAV
-1213 TPAENAK
+1213 TPADAK
-1220 VTVTHPVGGTIKP
+1220 VTVTHPVGGTI
-1233 EADGGYKLYLGETYA
+1233 EAEAGGYKLYLGETYA
-1248 YTVAKADYI
+1248 YTVTKENYI
-1257 TVSGSFT
+1257 PVHGSIT
-1264 AAKNDT
+1264 AAENKT
-1270 ITVTLTYAGAG
+1270 LSFTLTYAGEG
-1281 WDGTTKTAPT
+1281 WDGTTKTEPKT
-1291 QDKSGVYLID
+1291 ENGVYQIG
-1301 TAAKLA
+1301 TAAELA
-1307 WFADAVNGGQKAIN
+1307 WFADAVQNGQTVISA
-1321 GKLTANINLNG
+1321 KLTANINLNG
-1332 KPWTAIG
+1332 KAWTAFG
-1339 TSSNKFA
+1339 KYDYKLEGKSGFA
-1346 GTLDGDNYTV
+1346 GTLDGDRHIV
-1356 SGLVTTGLVG
+1356 SGLKSTEGLVSC
-1366 ELAEGGVVENLR
+1366 L
-1378 VNCAIVSTSSLLG
+1378 
-1391 GVANSSAGTI
+1391 SSAGTVKNLTVI
-1401 RNCMVSGSITFS
+1401 GTVSGSSHVGGIAATSYGAVENCLFDGTVTTS
-1413 SEGHNGASAIG
+1413 SGSASAGGIVGRAQKGNRIVNCVNTGDIKNTCAYYNSTLNIGGIVGYTYGTVENCYSTGNVSARTDRGTNKGIG
-1424 GIAGRTTGNGVIS
+1424 GIAGQVYASAVLRNCYVTGTVTGPEAGIS
-1437 GCVSRAV
+1437 PV
-1444 VKDAYDNS
+1444 VNLVAS
-1452 TYGTSAPL
+1452 GAT
-1460 GGIAG
+1460 
-1465 YAYGVVE
+1465 VE
-1472 NCYFT
+1472 NCYYLHAAGT
-1477 GTLAVKKTQP
+1477 GAATAGTLKKT
-1487 NKIIQQKRGGLVG
+1487 
-1500 ELNANAELKGSY
+1500 AEEMRTP
-1512 VAGEFAIADESKFGA
+1512 EFAAD
-1527 VVGKV
+1527 VGMHLDSG
-1532 NSGATITNCAYLD
+1532 NS
-1545 TVAPQAAA
+1545 
-1553 DGTTSG
+1553 
-1559 MTAHTADYM
+1559 
-1568 RSAEFAV
+1568 
-1575 DMGMNQDD
+1575 
-1583 GTLNGGFPVL
+1583 NGGFPVL

-1598 TVLSADDLKAA
+1598 TPVDNADLKAA
-1609 AAAANALELRG
+1609 AAAANALQLRG

-1631 ADWYAETV
+1631 ADWYAENV
-1639 LGLYDL
+1639 LGLYNL
-1645 TDYNDKADLC
+1645 ENYNDKADLC

-1674 LNALQKHFYKELGLD
+1674 LTALQKHFYKELGLD
-1689 AENADRLKADA
+1689 AENADLLKADA

-1725 YTACLT
+1725 HTGFLT
-1731 LPASVTVPVE
+1731 LPASVTVSVE
-1741 GSGEKIVSLTWTADN
+1741 GEEKTVSLAWTADN

-1768 PAADKVTVTLT
+1768 PAKDKVTVTLT

-1789 TKTFTLCL
+1789 VKTFKLCL
-1797 WSENAEKVQT
+1797 WSENAEKAQT
-1807 LEDIAAEFARK
+1807 LEDIAAEFTRK
-1818 NTAVQP
+1818 NIAVQP
-1824 LQGMGLYDETNIT
+1824 LQGVGLYDETNIT
-1837 QAFRRLLAEQ
+1837 DAFRRLLREQ
-1847 GYADVADNSEITYVN
+1847 GYADVADKADEITYVN

-1881 GKITYFTGDG
+1881 GDITYFTGDG

-1897 QYTGLKFNITYA
+1897 QYTGLKFRITYA
-1909 GVTKEITLRATV
+1909 GVTKEITLRGTV
-1921 GRSADAVQK
+1921 GRSADAVQQ
-1930 LLESAAESLNWEL
+1930 LVESAAESLNWEL

-1967 RITSNLTLPSSIA
+1967 RITSNLTLPSGIA

-2002 TNGTGVGTVNRPL
+2002 TNGAGVGTVNRPL
-2015 QPADGTA
+2015 QPADGA
-2022 LPEKS
+2022 PLPEKA

-2033 ARVTYDAFDDYTLA
+2033 ARVTYDGFDDYTLA

-2059 DVFFDA
+2059 DVLFDA

-2087 GLLRDFVD
+2087 ALLRDFVD
-2095 KTKPVDLTA
+2095 KTKPVNLDA

-2110 MPRPALLEE
+2110 MPRPALLEQT
-2119 KGIMSDSYNQ
+2119 GIMSDSYNQ

-2149 VYRPLPGEKPVEA
+2149 VYRPLPGEEPVEA

-2186 QPFTQPELDGAAA
+2186 QPFTQQELDGAAA
-2199 FMTEAL
+2199 FMTKAL
-2205 TGDVYWDGIK
+2205 TENAYWDGIK
-2215 NKNTVKT
+2215 NKNTDKT

-2318 GTEESK
+2318 GTEETK

-2339 IDLTVIGEKNAA
+2339 IDLTVIGEKNAV

-2436 WMFGIAVKGGN
+2436 WMFGLTLQGGT

-2477 DPTDPMVP
+2477 DPTDPVVP

-2542 VVAYVKA
+2542 VVAYVQKNMGA
-2549 NIGSDGILRKPD
+2549 DGVLVDPESRNP
-2561 DKNTPVITD
+2561 TVTD

-2583 DPTNVGDKNLL
+2583 DPANVGGKNLL
-2594 TALQDKDIM
+2594 TALQNKDIM

-2608 SKTDINGLVMG
+2608 SNTDINGLVMG

-2640 EQQNKDGSWSASA
+2640 AQQNEDGSWRASA

-2672 PYHKDGGNE
+2672 PYYKDGGNE

-2697 YRSGYDSSE
+2697 YQSGYDSSE

-2795 CAHRFGEWKVTVA
+2795 CAHRFGEWQVTVA

-2817 RRICSICGV
+2817 RRICSICGA
-2826 VEEKPVPATGH
+2826 VEEKSVPATGH
-2837 KFSAWTVTKAATCTE
+2837 NFGAWTVTKAATCTE

-2865 KETMIVPSLGH
+2865 EETMIVPSLGH

-2901 CHKYFSDAAGKTEI
+2901 CHKFFSDAAGKTEI
-2915 AKDSWIIAAL
+2915 AKDSWVIAAL

-2968 HTYVDGVCT
+2968 HTYVNGVCT
-2977 TCGTRNPAGGIKG
+2977 VCGVKNPMANVKG
-2990 DDLKVDS
+2990 DDIKVDS
-2997 KDNTI
+2997 KDNKTAAGDGLVIKADDTI
-3002 VTGGGLTIKT
+3002 TGE
-3012 DKPVTDEKLAEIK
+3012 VLADIK
-3025 AAVENGSIV
+3025 AAVSDGA
-3034 ITVNNTPILQ
+3034 ITVTVTDTLQ
-3044 LTKEDKESDGG
+3044 LTNEQKAADGG
-3055 KKALMQAGAAASGE
+3055 KSALTEAAKTAGDE
-3069 LKKELDKLAEK
+3069 VKKELNKLAEK

-3116 AQLIELPHSVTLTI
+3116 AQLIELPHSVTVTI
-3130 PITDELYAALQGKH
+3130 PITDELYAALQGKR

-3208 GKKDSAN
+3208 GKTDSAN

>member
-1 MRKRVISWLLTVVM
+1 MKKRVISWLLTVVM
-15 VVSMLPTSVLADT
+15 VVSLLPTSVLADT

-39 EQIAPADTENTVPA
+39 EQTAPADTVSNVPTED
-53 GNEETQEQQE
+53 EETQEQQE
-63 PAEEVPVSRSARSG
+63 PAPETPVSRSARSG

-90 NIGTAEEFAAME
+90 DIGTAEAFAAME

-107 QLTADI
+107 QLTANI
-113 TVTAPYANEFTDFSG
+113 TVTAPYGNDITGFTGFTG

-138 LAISGDSDYQALF
+138 LDITASTANVGLF
-151 AKLAA
+151 SKLAG

-161 NVMVDGEVT
+161 NVKVDGTVS
-170 GTDNIGGIAGIATNA
+170 GTEGVAGIAAQANGA
-185 TIIACANKATVAATG
+185 TISGCINCAIISATG
-200 RYVGGL
+200 RYVGGI
-206 VGKGTGL
+206 VGKLRGGT
-213 TMTSCYNQGAVSST
+213 
-227 RTRPINM
+227 
-234 GGIAGYVDGGAS
+234 

-253 GSITG
+253 GAISSSRDRKGVNWGGIAGYIDSNG
-258 SGSNTAA
+258 S
-265 VVGWDAATVKNCYY
+265 VKNCYNSGTTSATADTSNYAAIAGWCDNSTVTNCYY
-279 LESTY
+279 LDTTASA
-284 KVGACGNDGYTDPT
+284 GANGNSQTAT
-298 VSKTDA
+298 SKTA
-304 EMRSG
+304 EEMKSP
-309 DIVALLGS
+309 AFAAQLGE
-317 AFMVKSGDYP
+317 AFMAKAGDYP

-335 AAVKFTVSPANAVVE
+335 AAVSFTIQPENAVLT
-350 INGVKYTGSCTVG
+350 INGGTYTGSTTVA
-363 LPVGD
+363 LPAAD
-368 YTYTV
+368 APYSYTV

-382 GSVTVTGEDNP
+382 GTVTVTVTGEDNP
-393 VANPN
+393 VADPAN
-398 SVSVTLEKDAAKWV
+398 V
-412 TVTFTVTPE
+412 TVTLAEDTSAWVNMTF
-421 NATLTLKDGETQVT
+421 NVT
-435 PTEGTTYKLL
+435 PTGAALTVKRGDTEIEPQSDGSYKLL

-462 PASGEVTPTADG
+462 PAAGEVTPTESS

-485 IAVKNGSTHKTE
+485 IKVTKAPTKTE
-497 FEQGDALDTTGL
+497 YYKGDAELDLTGMVL
-509 TVTVTYSDNSTK
+509 TVNYDGTDETRTITDGYDAAGVTCEGFSTEKPIESQTVTVKYRGKTATFTIKVKDAMLFADFFTGLNGIATAQNSTSYK
-521 DITEGFTVTGFNS
+521 FEPVLLDGGYVLKSTNEKKGNTTS
-534 VNVAENQTL
+534 SLTL
-543 TVHYKGAETTYSVKI
+543 TFVKAAQLTFDCKTDSEKNYDGLRVDINDQTGSQFGSTGGYSGEKQEWKEFSIAV
-558 NKKLFPS
+558 N
-565 KAFNALEGYATVE
+565 
-578 YSHTGKYTAGDGKE
+578 AGDK
-592 FVDDAQEGALRSNSA
+592 
-607 GMNSTTVTVT
+607 VTV
-617 ITFLENAPKML
+617 NYRK
-628 LSFDY
+628 D
-633 KVSSESNYD
+633 SSGD
-642 KLLVAQNR
+642 KGQ
-650 ETKLTKSGTV
+650 
-660 AWTADNSLTVKGGD
+660 
-674 IVTLT
+674 
-679 YSKDRST
+679 
-686 ASGSDCIWLK
+686 DCIWLR
-696 NFTVSPLYTLTI
+696 NFRAEVLPTVRFAVKDAAGKAI
-708 APNQTDATVTLKD
+708 DATVTLKKGYTGLTAGTD
-721 KEGKTVSGS
+721 GSYALTVGE
-730 NGVFAV
+730 
-736 KAAADYTYTVTKKGY
+736 KYTYTVEKKGY
-751 EPATGKVTMSAENQ
+751 EKVTQEFTAQAGDN
-765 TVNVTLVK
+765 TITVTLVK

-800 SAASSTGK
+800 SADSEKGK

-814 KNTDYTYTVSKFGYE
+814 KNTDYTYTVTKFGYE
-829 TATGMISV
+829 TATGTISV
-837 ATGDVNKTVT
+837 AIADVNKTVK
-847 LTEAAKYSVTFQI
+847 LTELAKQTVTFNI

-865 VSASP
+865 VTAEP
-870 TVTVEYNGTKVY
+870 TITVKSGSITAYT
-882 EGSGANCTLPAGDYT
+882 GSGANCTLPAGDYT
-897 YKATLKDCDDL
+897 YTAKLDGCDTL
-908 SGSFTVAAA
+908 SGSFVVKAAKTIGLEF
-917 AVTVNLPF
+917 V
-925 EKKLTFADIFQGVEG
+925 KSLTFDDFFAGLDG
-940 ITASNGTK
+940 ITAENGTRY
-948 GFKPIKSAAGNYL
+948 GFEPVRAAGGNYL
-961 ESNKSYYGTTSLTL
+961 ESNRRSYGTTSLTL
-975 TATKPCVISFEYF
+975 TATESRLVSFQYL
-988 AQGHEDNWDEDD
+988 AKGNKADYSWDDD
-1000 SAFFTVK
+1000 SAFSVK
-1007 KGTTTLL
+1007 KGTSTLL
-1014 TVYEENGWKT
+1014 TAYEENGWKT
-1024 FSTALNTGETLT
+1024 FSTVLNTGEKLT
-1036 LSFNENGNSYYVRLK
+1036 LSFSESGSSYYVRLK
-1051 NFAVSPAYT
+1051 DFAAAAAHTLTLKTPDGATVVLKDRSGAEITGKNGAYT
-1060 ITLTTT
+1060 
-1066 PTADK
+1066 
-1071 VELKDES
+1071 
-1078 GNKLTGSGGK
+1078 
-1088 YAVAPGT
+1088 VAAGT
-1095 YTYTVSKKDYE
+1095 Y
-1106 TATGEITVTDA
+1106 A
-1117 DVTQPVKL
+1117 
-1125 TAKPVIT
+1125 
-1132 LTATPADA
+1132 
-1140 TVKLEKGSLPASP
+1140 
-1153 KTTDKETGV
+1153 
-1162 YTYVVEKGAEYTYT
+1162 YT
-1176 VSKFGYETE
+1176 VSKFGYETK
-1185 TGSITVNADVNKTVT
+1185 TGNITVSADVNETVT

-1233 EADGGYKLYLGETYA
+1233 EANGGYKLYLGETYA
-1248 YTVAKADYI
+1248 YTVTKADY
-1257 TVSGSFT
+1257 VPVHGSIT
-1264 AAKNDT
+1264 AAEDKT
-1270 ITVTLTYAGAG
+1270 LSFTLTYAGEG
-1281 WDGTTKTAPT
+1281 WDGTAKTAPT
-1291 QDKSGVYLID
+1291 QDKNGVYQIG

-1307 WFADAVNGGQKAIN
+1307 WFADAVNKGDTTIS

-1332 KPWTAIG
+1332 KTWTAIG
-1339 TSSNKFA
+1339 TDSNKFA
-1346 GTLDGDNYTV
+1346 GTLDGDSHTV
-1356 SGLVTTGLVG
+1356 SGLAGTGGLVYYLSANG
-1366 ELAEGGVVENLR
+1366 TVKSLCVD
-1378 VNCAIVSTSSLLG
+1378 CAIDGTSN
-1391 GVANSSAGTI
+1391 V
-1401 RNCMVSGSITFS
+1401 
-1413 SEGHNGASAIG
+1413 G
-1424 GIAGRTTGNGVIS
+1424 GIADKSEGRIENCLVSGYIKGGDDVIFGVGGIVGHGVAGNVIS
-1437 GCVSRAV
+1437 GCVSTADILFKYSRYAV
-1444 VKDAYDNS
+1444 QNGAGGIVGY
-1452 TYGTSAPL
+1452 TYGT
-1460 GGIAG
+1460 
-1465 YAYGVVE
+1465 VE
-1472 NCYFT
+1472 NCYFAGNVHT
-1477 GTLAVKKTQP
+1477 NAKSVSAGGF
-1487 NKIIQQKRGGLVG
+1487 GGLVG
-1500 ELNANAELKGSY
+1500 CARSNAVMKDCYTVGAVTGP
-1512 VAGEFAIADESKFGA
+1512 ESSFGA

-1559 MTAHTADYM
+1559 MTARTADYM
-1568 RSAEFAV
+1568 RTPEFAAE
-1575 DMGMNQDD
+1575 MGMHLDSGNS
-1583 GTLNGGFPVL
+1583 NGGFPVL

-1598 TVLSADDLKAA
+1598 TPVDNADLKAA

-1639 LGLYDL
+1639 LGFYDL

-1655 EKYGIEAPGEAVT
+1655 EKYGIEEPGEAVT
-1668 NLHDYF
+1668 DLHDYF

-1689 AENADRLKADA
+1689 AENADLLKADA

-1710 PVSGDPEEEEETAQT
+1710 PVSSDPEEEEEIAQT
-1725 YTACLT
+1725 YTGFLT

-1741 GSGEKIVSLTWTADN
+1741 GSGEKTVSLAWTADN

-1789 TKTFTLCL
+1789 VKTFTLCL
-1797 WSENAEKVQT
+1797 WSEKAEKAQT
-1807 LEDIAAEFARK
+1807 LEDIAAEFTRK

-1824 LQGMGLYDETNIT
+1824 LEGVGLYDETNIT

-1930 LLESAAESLNWEL
+1930 LLESAAGSLNWEL

-2002 TNGTGVGTVNRPL
+2002 TGVGTVNRPL
-2015 QPADGTA
+2015 QPADGTP
-2022 LPEKS
+2022 LPEKA

-2186 QPFTQPELDGAAA
+2186 QPFTQQELDDAAD
-2199 FMTEAL
+2199 FMTAARTEDA
-2205 TGDVYWDGIK
+2205 YWDGIK

-2324 ERYKD
+2324 ERYKN
-2329 FAQFYKQPIH
+2329 FAQFYKQPIQ
-2339 IDLTVIGEKNAA
+2339 IDLTVPGTTGQN

-2369 KNGHTFQGISDFTF
+2369 KNGHTFTGISGFTF

-2436 WMFGIAVKGGN
+2436 WMFGLTLQGGT

-2477 DPTDPMVP
+2477 DPTDPAVP

-2549 NIGSDGILRKPD
+2549 NIGSDGILRAPD

-2570 NERII
+2570 NERIA

-2583 DPTNVGDKNLL
+2583 DPANVGGENLL
-2594 TALQDKDIM
+2594 KALQNKDIM
-2603 KVTDT
+2603 QVTDT
-2608 SKTDINGLVMG
+2608 SNTDINGLVMG

-2640 EQQNKDGSWSASA
+2640 AQQNEDGSWRASA

-2672 PYHKDGGNE
+2672 PYYKDGGNE

-2795 CAHRFGEWKVTVA
+2795 CAHRFGEWQVTVA

-2817 RRICSICGV
+2817 RRI
-2826 VEEKPVPATGH
+2826 
-2837 KFSAWTVTKAATCTE
+2837 
-2852 SGISTRKCSVCGT
+2852 
-2865 KETMIVPSLGH
+2865 
-2876 SMTATA
+2876 
-2882 GKAATCTEA
+2882 
-2891 GNSAYWTCSR
+2891 
-2901 CHKYFSDAAGKTEI
+2901 
-2915 AKDSWIIAAL
+2915 
-2925 GHDEATRA
+2925 
-2933 AVAATCYASGHE
+2933 
-2945 ADTYCKRC
+2945 
-2953 GIVIT
+2953 
-2958 AGATIPATGK
+2958 
-2968 HTYVDGVCT
+2968 
-2977 TCGTRNPAGGIKG
+2977 
-2990 DDLKVDS
+2990 
-2997 KDNTI
+2997 
-3002 VTGGGLTIKT
+3002 
-3012 DKPVTDEKLAEIK
+3012 
-3025 AAVENGSIV
+3025 
-3034 ITVNNTPILQ
+3034 
-3044 LTKEDKESDGG
+3044 
-3055 KKALMQAGAAASGE
+3055 
-3069 LKKELDKLAEK
+3069 
-3080 LDALR
+3080 
-3085 GDKSRKNAQL
+3085 
-3095 EKVVDV
+3095 
-3101 TVALVKTEGNEIKTV
+3101 
-3116 AQLIELPHSVTLTI
+3116 
-3130 PITDELYAALQGKH
+3130 
-3144 VCVVRSHTDSS
+3144 
-3155 GNVTTAELS
+3155 
-3164 ATLGGTK
+3164 
-3171 GNYVLTFQT
+3171 
-3180 DKASAFAIVSYE
+3180 
-3192 TVSSGYYYG
+3192 
-3201 GSGTADS
+3201 
-3208 GKKDSAN
+3208 
-3215 TADDSQMVLWLGSA
+3215 
-3229 VLAAAAVVVLTRK
+3229 
-3242 KRVSK
+3242 

>member
-1 MRKRVISWLLTVVM
+1 MKKRVISWLLTVVM
-15 VVSMLPTSVLADT
+15 VVSLLPTSVLADM

-39 EQIAPADTENTVPA
+39 EQIAPVDTENTVPA

-63 PAEEVPVSRSARSG
+63 PAEEVPVSRFARSG
-77 GAAPMLAAAGAVQ
+77 GAALALAE
-90 NIGTAEEFAAME
+90 GTVSSAKEFAAMDAS
-102 PGGNY
+102 GSY
-107 QLTADI
+107 TLTKDI
-113 TVTAPYANEFTDFSG
+113 IVTEPYASDFSG

-138 LAISGDSDYQALF
+138 LDITASTANVGLF
-151 AKLAA
+151 SKLAG

-161 NVMVDGEVT
+161 NVITAGSVT
-170 GTDNIGGIAGIATNA
+170 TTGKK
-185 TIIACANKATVAATG
+185 CVA
-200 RYVGGL
+200 
-206 VGKGTGL
+206 
-213 TMTSCYNQGAVSST
+213 
-227 RTRPINM
+227 
-234 GGIAGYVDGGAS
+234 GIAGYATDNVKI
-246 VENCYNT
+246 ENCKNT
-253 GSITG
+253 ASITG
-258 SGSNTAA
+258 NKNVGGILGEAYNNEESISVGIKNCANEGAVNGTGSA
-265 VVGWDAATVKNCYY
+265 VGGIVGKMEGQNSIIDCYNRGNITGFNNYAGIVGQSTGALVATIKNCY
-279 LESTY
+279 S
-284 KVGACGNDGYTDPT
+284 VGAVTAYGASTNAGYALIGGGKNYALTNCYAIKQDGLNLAYKGTNATTEECDLK
-298 VSKTDA
+298 SADDMKSA
-304 EMRSG
+304 EF
-309 DIVALLGS
+309 AATLGS
-317 AFMVKSGDYP
+317 AFQYNVGGYPTLKDPEPVVEKNVVSISVKSAKTTCYTGDELELSVTVAYDDNSSEVITKGFTVAGFDNTAPGKQTVTVTYKEKTDSIEIEVIKKPEFDDFFAGIVNSVEVTNDATYPYVVDMTDSDGLCLRSSNPDQGNTSSTSTITLKAKANVTLSFKYWGCNYDSSYAALTIVKNNSYNPEMRSWGSTQWKDFTIDLKKGDTLRLNLIKTYVSGDYY
-327 ALSWETPT
+327 
-335 AAVKFTVSPANAVVE
+335 VKLKDFTVSSLYEVKLTAEPEEADAVVALKDSTGAE
-350 INGVKYTGSCTVG
+350 LKGTNGVYIVSAGE
-363 LPVGD
+363 

-373 SCPGYTQQT
+373 SAYGYDTVTETINVAADVAKTVPLTKSAAYSVAFDISRPAGITADPTVTVKTNGKAVYTGDGTGCSLSNGSYAYTVACDGCDNAGGVFSVNGDKVNITVTLAKKAIFEDFFANCQGITVSGDKGKFTIEGAGKDSYLKTTETTTLALTATKNVKLSFSYIANAVGYVEGDWENDEPDEYYYFTIKKNSKQVKLADSETSWKDFSVELTQGDVLTISYDGYT
-382 GSVTVTGEDNP
+382 SYYY
-393 VANPN
+393 
-398 SVSVTLEKDAAKWV
+398 AALKNFAAV
-412 TVTFTVTPE
+412 PFY
-421 NATLTLKDGETQVT
+421 TLTLKTPDG
-435 PTEGTTYKLL
+435 
-445 KGVTYTYTAVS
+445 
-456 DDEGYE
+456 
-462 PASGEVTPTADG
+462 
-474 TQTVA
+474 
-479 LKKVQS
+479 
-485 IAVKNGSTHKTE
+485 
-497 FEQGDALDTTGL
+497 
-509 TVTVTYSDNSTK
+509 
-521 DITEGFTVTGFNS
+521 
-534 VNVAENQTL
+534 
-543 TVHYKGAETTYSVKI
+543 
-558 NKKLFPS
+558 
-565 KAFNALEGYATVE
+565 ATV
-578 YSHTGKYTAGDGKE
+578 
-592 FVDDAQEGALRSNSA
+592 VL
-607 GMNSTTVTVT
+607 
-617 ITFLENAPKML
+617 
-628 LSFDY
+628 
-633 KVSSESNYD
+633 
-642 KLLVAQNR
+642 
-650 ETKLTKSGTV
+650 
-660 AWTADNSLTVKGGD
+660 
-674 IVTLT
+674 
-679 YSKDRST
+679 KDRS
-686 ASGSDCIWLK
+686 G
-696 NFTVSPLYTLTI
+696 
-708 APNQTDATVTLKD
+708 
-721 KEGKTVSGS
+721 
-730 NGVFAV
+730 
-736 KAAADYTYTVTKKGY
+736 
-751 EPATGKVTMSAENQ
+751 AE
-765 TVNVTLVK
+765 
-773 LPVITLQFT
+773 I
-782 PDDAA
+782 
-787 VTLKQGNTTVYKE
+787 
-800 SAASSTGK
+800 TGK
-808 NVYIAA
+808 NGAYTVAA
-814 KNTDYTYTVSKFGYE
+814 GTYTYTVSKFGYE
-829 TATGMISV
+829 TKTGNI
-837 ATGDVNKTVT
+837 
-847 LTEAAKYSVTFQI
+847 
-860 TKPEG
+860 
-865 VSASP
+865 
-870 TVTVEYNGTKVY
+870 
-882 EGSGANCTLPAGDYT
+882 
-897 YKATLKDCDDL
+897 
-908 SGSFTVAAA
+908 
-917 AVTVNLPF
+917 
-925 EKKLTFADIFQGVEG
+925 
-940 ITASNGTK
+940 
-948 GFKPIKSAAGNYL
+948 
-961 ESNKSYYGTTSLTL
+961 
-975 TATKPCVISFEYF
+975 
-988 AQGHEDNWDEDD
+988 
-1000 SAFFTVK
+1000 
-1007 KGTTTLL
+1007 
-1014 TVYEENGWKT
+1014 
-1024 FSTALNTGETLT
+1024 
-1036 LSFNENGNSYYVRLK
+1036 
-1051 NFAVSPAYT
+1051 
-1060 ITLTTT
+1060 
-1066 PTADK
+1066 
-1071 VELKDES
+1071 
-1078 GNKLTGSGGK
+1078 
-1088 YAVAPGT
+1088 
-1095 YTYTVSKKDYE
+1095 TVS
-1106 TATGEITVTDA
+1106 
-1117 DVTQPVKL
+1117 
-1125 TAKPVIT
+1125 
-1132 LTATPADA
+1132 
-1140 TVKLEKGSLPASP
+1140 
-1153 KTTDKETGV
+1153 
-1162 YTYVVEKGAEYTYT
+1162 
-1176 VSKFGYETE
+1176 
-1185 TGSITVNADVNKTVT
+1185 ADVNETVT
-1200 LSELASCTLTFAV
+1200 LSELATRTLTFAV
-1213 TPAENAK
+1213 TPADAT
-1220 VTVTHPVGGTIKP
+1220 VTVTHPVGGTIA
-1233 EADGGYKLYLGETYA
+1233 ADENGAYIVYAGETYA

-1257 TVSGSFT
+1257 PVHGSIT
-1264 AAKNDT
+1264 AAEDKT
-1270 ITVTLTYAGAG
+1270 LSFTLTYAGEG
-1281 WDGTTKTAPT
+1281 WDGTTKTAPKT
-1291 QDKSGVYLID
+1291 ENGVYQIG
-1301 TAAKLA
+1301 TAAELA
-1307 WFADAVNGGQKAIN
+1307 WFADAVQTGQTAISA
-1321 GKLTANINLNG
+1321 KLTANINLND
-1332 KPWTAIG
+1332 KTWTAFG
-1339 TSSNKFA
+1339 KYDYKLEGKSGFA
-1346 GTLDGDNYTV
+1346 GTLDGDRHIV
-1356 SGLVTTGLVG
+1356 SGLKSTEGLVSC
-1366 ELAEGGVVENLR
+1366 L
-1378 VNCAIVSTSSLLG
+1378 
-1391 GVANSSAGTI
+1391 SSAGTVKNLTVI
-1401 RNCMVSGSITFS
+1401 GTVSGSSHVGGIAATSYGAVENCLFDGTVTS
-1413 SEGHNGASAIG
+1413 SSSTSAGGIVGRASKGNRIVNCVNTGDIKNTCAYYNSTLNIGGIVGYTYGTVENCYSTGNVSARTDRDTNKGIG
-1424 GIAGRTTGNGVIS
+1424 GIAGQVYASAVLRNCYVTGTVTGPEAGIS
-1437 GCVSRAV
+1437 PV
-1444 VKDAYDNS
+1444 VNLVA
-1452 TYGTSAPL
+1452 
-1460 GGIAG
+1460 AG
-1465 YAYGVVE
+1465 ATVE
-1472 NCYFT
+1472 NCYYLHAAGT
-1477 GTLAVKKTQP
+1477 GAATAGTLQKT
-1487 NKIIQQKRGGLVG
+1487 
-1500 ELNANAELKGSY
+1500 AEEMRTP
-1512 VAGEFAIADESKFGA
+1512 EFAAD
-1527 VVGKV
+1527 VGMHLDSG
-1532 NSGATITNCAYLD
+1532 NS
-1545 TVAPQAAA
+1545 
-1553 DGTTSG
+1553 
-1559 MTAHTADYM
+1559 
-1568 RSAEFAV
+1568 
-1575 DMGMNQDD
+1575 
-1583 GTLNGGFPVL
+1583 NGGFPVL

-1598 TVLSADDLKAA
+1598 TPVDNADLKAA
-1609 AAAANALELRG
+1609 AAAANAVQLRG

-1631 ADWYAETV
+1631 ADWYAENV
-1639 LGLYDL
+1639 LGLYNL
-1645 TDYNDKADLC
+1645 ADYNDKADLC
-1655 EKYGIEAPGEAVT
+1655 EKYGIEEPGEAVT

-1674 LNALQKHFYKELGLD
+1674 LTALQKHFYKELGLD
-1689 AENADRLKADA
+1689 AENADLLKADA

-1710 PVSGDPEEEEETAQT
+1710 PVSGDPEEEEEIAQT
-1725 YTACLT
+1725 HTACLT

-1807 LEDIAAEFARK
+1807 LEDIAAEFTRK

-1824 LQGMGLYDETNIT
+1824 LEGVGLYDETNIT

-1862 GSAKANGFDGTKV
+1862 GSAKANGFDDTKV

-1930 LLESAAESLNWEL
+1930 LLESAAGSLNWEL

-2015 QPADGTA
+2015 QPTDGTP
-2022 LPEKS
+2022 LPEKA

-2059 DVFFDA
+2059 DVLFDA

-2095 KTKPVDLTA
+2095 KTKPVDTTA

-2110 MPRPALLEE
+2110 MPRPALLE
-2119 KGIMSDSYNQ
+2119 KAGIMTDSYNQ

-2149 VYRPLPGEKPVEA
+2149 VYRPLPGEEA
-2162 KYVVTIT
+2162 AEARYVVTIT

-2186 QPFTQPELDGAAA
+2186 QPFAQQELDGAAV
-2199 FMTEAL
+2199 FMTKAL
-2205 TGDVYWDGIK
+2205 TGDVYWNGIK
-2215 NKNTVKT
+2215 NENTDKT

-2324 ERYKD
+2324 ERYKN
-2329 FAQFYKQPIH
+2329 FAQFYKQPIQ
-2339 IDLTVIGEKNAA
+2339 IDLTVPGTTGQN

-2369 KNGHTFQGISDFTF
+2369 KNGHTFTGISGFTF

-2402 SAKYTYT
+2402 SANYTYT

-2477 DPTDPMVP
+2477 DPTDPAVP

-2549 NIGSDGILRKPD
+2549 NIGSDGVLVDPESH
-2561 DKNTPVITD
+2561 NPTVTD

-2583 DPTNVGDKNLL
+2583 DPANVGGENLL
-2594 TALQDKDIM
+2594 KALQNKDIM
-2603 KVTDT
+2603 QVTDT
-2608 SKTDINGLVMG
+2608 SNTDINGLVMG

-2640 EQQNKDGSWSASA
+2640 AQQNEDGSWRASA

-2672 PYHKDGGNE
+2672 PYYKDGGNE

-2795 CAHRFGEWKVTVA
+2795 CAHRFGEWQVTVA

-2817 RRICSICGV
+2817 RRICSICGA
-2826 VEEKPVPATGH
+2826 VEEKSVPATGH
-2837 KFSAWTVTKAATCTE
+2837 NFGAWTVTKAATCTE
-2852 SGISTRKCSVCGT
+2852 SGISTRKCSVCST
-2865 KETMIVPSLGH
+2865 EETMIVPSLGH

-2891 GNSAYWTCSR
+2891 GNSAYWSCSR
-2901 CHKYFSDAAGKTEI
+2901 CGKFFSDAAGKTEI
-2915 AKDSWIIAAL
+2915 AKDSWVIAAL

-2968 HTYVDGVCT
+2968 HTYVNGVCT

-3085 GDKSRKNAQL
+3085 GDSSRKNAQL
-3095 EKVVDV
+3095 EKIIDV
-3101 TVALVKTEGNEIKTV
+3101 TVELVKTNAVGSVESV
-3116 AQLIELPHSVTLTI
+3116 AQLTELPRSVTVTVS
-3130 PITDELYAALQGKH
+3130 ITNELYDSLKDKR

>member
-1 MRKRVISWLLTVVM
+1 MKKRVISWLLTVVM
-15 VVSMLPTSVLADT
+15 VVSLLPTSVLADT

-39 EQIAPADTENTVPA
+39 EQTAQADTDSNVPTED
-53 GNEETQEQQE
+53 EETQEQQE
-63 PAEEVPVSRSARSG
+63 PAPETPVSRSARSG

-138 LAISGDSDYQALF
+138 LDITASTAYVGLF
-151 AKLAA
+151 SKLAG

-161 NVMVDGEVT
+161 NVITAGSISGKVNNV
-170 GTDNIGGIAGIATNA
+170 GGIAGTADGNV
-185 TIIACANKATVAATG
+185 TIENCKNTASIKGGKGAGGILGYSEPGSGFVTISSCANMGSVSGTRKQ
-200 RYVGGL
+200 VGGIAGNV
-206 VGKGTGL
+206 VGTHIIRN
-213 TMTSCYNQGAVSST
+213 CYNQGDISDGAGILGRGTKGVLMENCYTVGSVETNGAIIAVSSSSYSSDEPC
-227 RTRPINM
+227 RI
-234 GGIAGYVDGGAS
+234 V
-246 VENCYNT
+246 NCYAPSETVTALVPSTVKISN
-253 GSITG
+253 
-258 SGSNTAA
+258 SGTKSSAEMQSA
-265 VVGWDAATVKNCYY
+265 EFAAT
-279 LESTY
+279 
-284 KVGACGNDGYTDPT
+284 
-298 VSKTDA
+298 
-304 EMRSG
+304 
-309 DIVALLGS
+309 LGS
-317 AFMVKSGDYP
+317 AFQYNGGGYPTLKDPEPVVEKNVVSISVKSAKTTCYTGDELELSVTVTYDDNSSEVITKGFTVEGFDNTAPGKQTVTVTYKEKTDSIEIEVIKKPEFDDFFAGIVNSVEVTNDATYPYVVDMTDSDGLCLRSSNPVQGNTSSTSTITLKAKANVTLSFKYWGCNYDSSYAALTIVKNNSYNPEMRSWGSTQWKDFTIDLKKGDTLRLNLIKTYVSGDYY
-327 ALSWETPT
+327 
-335 AAVKFTVSPANAVVE
+335 VKLKDFTVSSLYEVKLTAEPEEADAVVALKDSTGAE
-350 INGVKYTGSCTVG
+350 LKGTNGVYIVSAGE
-363 LPVGD
+363 

-373 SCPGYTQQT
+373 SAYGYDTVTETINVAADVAKTVPLTKSAAYSVAFDISRPAGITADPTVTVKTNGKAVYTGDGTGCSLSNGSYAYTVACDGCDNAGGIFSVNGDKVNITVTLAKKAIFEDFFANCQGITVSGDKGKFTIEGAGKDSYLKTTETTTLALTATKNMKLSFSYIANAAGYVEGDWYDDEPDAYYYFTIKKNSTQVKRADRETSWKDFSVELTQGDVLTISYDGYTRYYY
-382 GSVTVTGEDNP
+382 
-393 VANPN
+393 
-398 SVSVTLEKDAAKWV
+398 AALKNFAAV
-412 TVTFTVTPE
+412 PFY
-421 NATLTLKDGETQVT
+421 TLTLKTPDG
-435 PTEGTTYKLL
+435 
-445 KGVTYTYTAVS
+445 
-456 DDEGYE
+456 
-462 PASGEVTPTADG
+462 
-474 TQTVA
+474 
-479 LKKVQS
+479 
-485 IAVKNGSTHKTE
+485 
-497 FEQGDALDTTGL
+497 
-509 TVTVTYSDNSTK
+509 
-521 DITEGFTVTGFNS
+521 
-534 VNVAENQTL
+534 
-543 TVHYKGAETTYSVKI
+543 
-558 NKKLFPS
+558 
-565 KAFNALEGYATVE
+565 ATV
-578 YSHTGKYTAGDGKE
+578 
-592 FVDDAQEGALRSNSA
+592 VL
-607 GMNSTTVTVT
+607 
-617 ITFLENAPKML
+617 
-628 LSFDY
+628 
-633 KVSSESNYD
+633 
-642 KLLVAQNR
+642 
-650 ETKLTKSGTV
+650 
-660 AWTADNSLTVKGGD
+660 
-674 IVTLT
+674 
-679 YSKDRST
+679 KDRS
-686 ASGSDCIWLK
+686 G
-696 NFTVSPLYTLTI
+696 
-708 APNQTDATVTLKD
+708 
-721 KEGKTVSGS
+721 
-730 NGVFAV
+730 
-736 KAAADYTYTVTKKGY
+736 
-751 EPATGKVTMSAENQ
+751 AE
-765 TVNVTLVK
+765 
-773 LPVITLQFT
+773 I
-782 PDDAA
+782 
-787 VTLKQGNTTVYKE
+787 
-800 SAASSTGK
+800 TGK
-808 NVYIAA
+808 N
-814 KNTDYTYTVSKFGYE
+814 
-829 TATGMISV
+829 
-837 ATGDVNKTVT
+837 
-847 LTEAAKYSVTFQI
+847 
-860 TKPEG
+860 
-865 VSASP
+865 
-870 TVTVEYNGTKVY
+870 
-882 EGSGANCTLPAGDYT
+882 GAY
-897 YKATLKDCDDL
+897 
-908 SGSFTVAAA
+908 TVAA
-917 AVTVNLPF
+917 
-925 EKKLTFADIFQGVEG
+925 
-940 ITASNGTK
+940 
-948 GFKPIKSAAGNYL
+948 
-961 ESNKSYYGTTSLTL
+961 
-975 TATKPCVISFEYF
+975 
-988 AQGHEDNWDEDD
+988 
-1000 SAFFTVK
+1000 
-1007 KGTTTLL
+1007 
-1014 TVYEENGWKT
+1014 
-1024 FSTALNTGETLT
+1024 
-1036 LSFNENGNSYYVRLK
+1036 
-1051 NFAVSPAYT
+1051 
-1060 ITLTTT
+1060 
-1066 PTADK
+1066 
-1071 VELKDES
+1071 
-1078 GNKLTGSGGK
+1078 
-1088 YAVAPGT
+1088 GT
-1095 YTYTVSKKDYE
+1095 YTYTVSKYGYE
-1106 TATGEITVTDA
+1106 TKTGTIKVEGG
-1117 DVTQPVKL
+1117 DVSKDVAL
-1125 TAKPVIT
+1125 TA
-1132 LTATPADA
+1132 LTAYQVKFVADPADA
-1140 TVKLEKGSLPASP
+1140 S
-1153 KTTDKETGV
+1153 
-1162 YTYVVEKGAEYTYT
+1162 
-1176 VSKFGYETE
+1176 
-1185 TGSITVNADVNKTVT
+1185 VT
-1200 LSELASCTLTFAV
+1200 L
-1213 TPAENAK
+1213 
-1220 VTVTHPVGGTIKP
+1220 THPVGGTIKP
-1233 EADGGYKLYLGETYA
+1233 GADGGYKLYLGETYA

-1598 TVLSADDLKAA
+1598 TPVDNADLKAA
-1609 AAAANALELRG
+1609 ADAANALQLRG

-1639 LGLYDL
+1639 LGLYEL
-1645 TDYNDKADLC
+1645 TDGNYNKADLC
-1655 EKYGIEAPGEAVT
+1655 EKYGIEEPGEAVT
-1668 NLHDYF
+1668 DLHDYF
-1674 LNALQKHFYKELGLD
+1674 LTALQKHFYKELGLD
-1689 AENADRLKADA
+1689 AENADLLKADA

-1797 WSENAEKVQT
+1797 WSEKAEKAQT
-1807 LEDIAAEFARK
+1807 LEDIAAEFTRK

-1824 LQGMGLYDETNIT
+1824 LEGVGLYDETNIT

-1930 LLESAAESLNWEL
+1930 LLESAAGSLNWEL

-2015 QPADGTA
+2015 QPTDGTA
-2022 LPEKS
+2022 LPEKA

-2110 MPRPALLEE
+2110 MPRPALLEQE
-2119 KGIMSDSYNQ
+2119 DIMTDSYNQ

-2149 VYRPLPGEKPVEA
+2149 VYRPLPGEEA
-2162 KYVVTIT
+2162 AEARYVVIIT

-2186 QPFTQPELDGAAA
+2186 QPFTQQELDDAAD
-2199 FMTEAL
+2199 FMTAAL
-2205 TGDVYWDGIK
+2205 TENAYWNGIK
-2215 NKNTVKT
+2215 NENTDKT

-2230 FAEICKNEDGTLK
+2230 FAEICKNEDGTLE

-2324 ERYKD
+2324 ERYKN
-2329 FAQFYKQPIH
+2329 FAQFYKQPIQ
-2339 IDLTVIGEKNAA
+2339 IDLAVPGTTGQN

-2369 KNGHTFQGISDFTF
+2369 KNGHTFRGISDFTF

-2436 WMFGIAVKGGN
+2436 WMFGLTLQGGT

-2477 DPTDPMVP
+2477 DPTDPAVP

-2500 AYIQS
+2500 AYIQG

-2549 NIGSDGILRKPD
+2549 NIGSDGILRAPD

-2570 NERII
+2570 NERIA

-2583 DPTNVGDKNLL
+2583 DPANVGGENLL
-2594 TALQDKDIM
+2594 KALQNKDIM
-2603 KVTDT
+2603 QVTDT
-2608 SKTDINGLVMG
+2608 SNTDINGLVMG

-2640 EQQNKDGSWSASA
+2640 AQQNEDGSWRASA

-2672 PYHKDGGNE
+2672 PYYKDGGNE

-2795 CAHRFGEWKVTVA
+2795 CAHRFGEWQVTVA

-2817 RRICSICGV
+2817 RRICSICGA
-2826 VEEKPVPATGH
+2826 VEEKSVPAPGH
-2837 KFSAWTVTKAATCTE
+2837 NFGAWTVTKAATCTE

-2865 KETMIVPSLGH
+2865 EETMIVPSLGH

-2901 CHKYFSDAAGKTEI
+2901 CHKFFSDAAGKTEI
-2915 AKDSWIIAAL
+2915 AKDSWVIAAL

-2968 HTYVDGVCT
+2968 HTYVNGVCT
-2977 TCGTRNPAGGIKG
+2977 VCGVKNPMANVKG
-2990 DDLKVDS
+2990 DDIKVDS

-3002 VTGGGLTIKT
+3002 VTGGGLVIKADDTIT
-3012 DKPVTDEKLAEIK
+3012 GEVLADIK
-3025 AAVENGSIV
+3025 AAVSDGA
-3034 ITVNNTPILQ
+3034 ITVTVTDTLQ
-3044 LTKEDKESDGG
+3044 LTNEQKAADGG
-3055 KKALMQAGAAASGE
+3055 KSALTEAAKTAGDE
-3069 LKKELDKLAEK
+3069 VKKELNKLAEK

-3116 AQLIELPHSVTLTI
+3116 AQLIELPHSVTVTI

-3201 GSGTADS
+3201 GSGTVDS
-3208 GKKDSAN
+3208 GKTDSAN

>member
-39 EQIAPADTENTVPA
+39 EQIAPVDTENTVPA

-63 PAEEVPVSRSARSG
+63 PAVETPAPQMARSG
-77 GAAPMLAAAGAVQ
+77 GVAPMLAAAGAVQ
-90 NIGTAEEFAAME
+90 NIGTAEAFAAMDAS
-102 PGGNY
+102 GSY
-107 QLTADI
+107 KLTADI
-113 TVTAPYANEFTDFSG
+113 IVTAPYANEFTG

-138 LAISGDSDYQALF
+138 LAISGNSDYQALF

-156 GAVVK
+156 GALVK
-161 NVMVDGEVT
+161 NTMVDGEVT
-170 GTDNIGGIAGIATNA
+170 GTNNIGGIAGIATNA
-185 TIIACANKATVAATG
+185 TIIACANKAAVAATG

-258 SGSNTAA
+258 SGKNTAA
-265 VVGWDAATVKNCYY
+265 VVGWNAATVKSCYY

-284 KVGACGNDGYTDPT
+284 KVGSCGNGDYTDPT
-298 VSKTDA
+298 VPKTDT

-309 DIVALLGS
+309 DIVTLLGS
-317 AFMVKSGDYP
+317 AFMAKAGDYP

-335 AAVKFTVSPANAVVE
+335 AAVLFAIAPANATLE
-350 INGVKYTGSCTVG
+350 INGGTYTGSTTVA
-363 LPVGD
+363 LPAAD
-368 YTYTV
+368 TPYSYTV

-382 GSVTVTGEDNP
+382 GSVTVTDKNNP
-393 VANPN
+393 VATPD
-398 SVSVTLEKDAAKWV
+398 SVTVTLEKDAAKWV
-412 TVTFTVTPE
+412 TVTF
-421 NATLTLKDGETQVT
+421 NIT
-435 PTEGTTYKLL
+435 PTGAALTVKRGDTEIEPQSDGSYKLL

-462 PASGEVTPTADG
+462 PASGEVTPDESG

-479 LKKVQS
+479 LKKVAG
-485 IAVKNGSTHKTE
+485 IAVTAAPTKKVYYKGDTELDLTGMVLTVNYAGTDETRTITDGYAAAGVTCEGFSTE
-497 FEQGDALDTTGL
+497 NPVESQ
-509 TVTVTYSDNSTK
+509 TVTVKYRGKTATFTIKVNDKLRFADFFTAISDS
-521 DITEGFTVTGFNS
+521 ITATDD
-534 VNVAENQTL
+534 
-543 TVHYKGAETTYSVKI
+543 TTYPFTPVQKPEGNYLESSNTSNYSSSKI
-558 NKKLFPS
+558 ILT
-565 KAFNALEGYATVE
+565 AT
-578 YSHTGKYTAGDGKE
+578 K
-592 FVDDAQEGALRSNSA
+592 N
-607 GMNSTTVTVT
+607 VT
-617 ITFLENAPKML
+617 

-633 KVSSESNYD
+633 LGSAFSNSYYCF
-642 KLLVAQNR
+642 
-650 ETKLTKSGTV
+650 
-660 AWTADNSLTVKGGD
+660 TVKKGTQPILSSYNSTTWKKCAVDMAAGD
-674 IVTLT
+674 TVTLKFEHP
-679 YSKDRST
+679 YSY
-686 ASGSDCIWLK
+686 GSHYSVKLK

-708 APNQTDATVTLKD
+708 APDQTDATVTLKD

-773 LPVITLQFT
+773 LPVITLTAT
-782 PDDAA
+782 PADA
-787 VTLKQGNTTVYKE
+787 TVKLTKNGSTVSHDTKNGGEYK
-800 SAASSTGK
+800 
-808 NVYIAA
+808 YIAA
-814 KNTDYTYTVSKFGYE
+814 KNTAYTYTVSKFGYE
-829 TATGMISV
+829 TATGTINV
-837 ATGDVNKTVT
+837 ATTDVNKTVK
-847 LTEAAKYSVTFQI
+847 LTELAKQTVTFNI

-865 VSASP
+865 VTAEP
-870 TVTVEYNGTKVY
+870 TITVKSGSITAYT
-882 EGSGANCTLPAGDYT
+882 GSGTNCTLPAGDYT
-897 YKATLKDCDDL
+897 YTAKLDGCDDL

-925 EKKLTFADIFQGVEG
+925 AKKLTFADMFQGIEG
-940 ITASNGTK
+940 ITATNGTS
-948 GFKPIKSAAGNYL
+948 GFKPVKDAAGNYL
-961 ESNKSYYGTTSLTL
+961 ESNGKYYGTTSLTL
-975 TATKPCVISFEYF
+975 TATESRLVSFRYLAKGYEN
-988 AQGHEDNWDEDD
+988 NWDEDN

-1014 TVYEENGWKT
+1014 TVYEEDDWKT
-1024 FSTALNTGETLT
+1024 FSTVLNKDEKLT
-1036 LSFNENGNSYYVRLK
+1036 LSFSESGSNYYVRLK
-1051 NFAVSPAYT
+1051 DFAAAAAHTLTLKTPDGATVVLKDRSGAEITGKNGAYT
-1060 ITLTTT
+1060 
-1066 PTADK
+1066 
-1071 VELKDES
+1071 
-1078 GNKLTGSGGK
+1078 
-1088 YAVAPGT
+1088 VAAGT
-1095 YTYTVSKKDYE
+1095 
-1106 TATGEITVTDA
+1106 
-1117 DVTQPVKL
+1117 
-1125 TAKPVIT
+1125 
-1132 LTATPADA
+1132 
-1140 TVKLEKGSLPASP
+1140 
-1153 KTTDKETGV
+1153 
-1162 YTYVVEKGAEYTYT
+1162 YTYT
-1176 VSKFGYETE
+1176 VSKFGYETK
-1185 TGSITVNADVNKTVT
+1185 TGNITVSADVTETVT
-1200 LSELASCTLTFAV
+1200 LTELASCTLTFAV

-1270 ITVTLTYAGAG
+1270 IKVTLTYAGAG

-1291 QDKSGVYLID
+1291 QDKSGVYQIG
-1301 TAAKLA
+1301 TAAELA
-1307 WFADAVNGGQKAIN
+1307 WFADAVNKGDTTIS

-1332 KPWTAIG
+1332 KTWTAIG
-1339 TSSNKFA
+1339 TDSNKFA
-1346 GTLDGDNYTV
+1346 GTLDGDNCTV

-1366 ELAEGGVVENLR
+1366 ELAKGGVVENLR

-1413 SEGHNGASAIG
+1413 SNGPNAALAIG
-1424 GIAGRTTGNGVIS
+1424 GIVGRTTGNSVIS

-1452 TYGTSAPL
+1452 TYGTTAPL
-1460 GGIAG
+1460 GGITG
-1465 YAYGVVE
+1465 YAHGVVE

-1487 NKIIQQKRGGLVG
+1487 NKIIYQKRGGLVG
-1500 ELNANAELKGSY
+1500 ELQANAELKGSY

-1527 VVGKV
+1527 VVGV
-1532 NSGATITNCAYLD
+1532 VASSATITNCAYLD

-1609 AAAANALELRG
+1609 AAAANALQLRG

-1631 ADWYAETV
+1631 ADWYAENV
-1639 LGLYDL
+1639 LGLYNL
-1645 TDYNDKADLC
+1645 ENYNDKADLC
-1655 EKYGIEAPGEAVT
+1655 EKYGIEEPGEEVT
-1668 NLHDYF
+1668 NPHDYF

-1689 AENADRLKADA
+1689 AENADLLKADA

-1710 PVSGDPEEEEETAQT
+1710 PVSGDPEEEESAQT
-1725 YTACLT
+1725 YTGFLT
-1731 LPASVTVPVE
+1731 LPASVTASVE
-1741 GSGEKIVSLTWTADN
+1741 GEEKTVSLTWTADN
-1756 ALVNTATGALTA
+1756 VLVNTATGALTA

-1779 ATLQSGAATK
+1779 ATLRSGAATK
-1789 TKTFTLCL
+1789 VKTFKLCL
-1797 WSENAEKVQT
+1797 WSENAEKAQT
-1807 LEDIAAEFARK
+1807 LEDIAAEFTRK
-1818 NTAVQP
+1818 NIAVQP
-1824 LQGMGLYDETNIT
+1824 LQGVGLYDETNIT
-1837 QAFRRLLAEQ
+1837 DAFCRLLREQ
-1847 GYADVADNSEITYVN
+1847 GYADVADKAEITYVN

-1881 GKITYFTGDG
+1881 GDITYFTGDG

-1897 QYTGLKFNITYA
+1897 QYTGLKFRITYA
-1909 GVTKEITLRATV
+1909 GVTKEIILRGTV

-1930 LLESAAESLNWEL
+1930 LVESAAESLNWEL

-1967 RITSNLTLPSSIA
+1967 RITSNLTLPSGIA

-2015 QPADGTA
+2015 QPADGTP
-2022 LPEKS
+2022 LPEKA

-2033 ARVTYDAFDDYTLA
+2033 ARVTYDGFDDYTLA
-2047 HITGDNGVEVYA
+2047 HITGDDGVEVYA
-2059 DVFFDA
+2059 DVLFDA

-2095 KTKPVDLTA
+2095 KTKPVKLDA

-2149 VYRPLPGEKPVEA
+2149 VYRPLPGEEPVEA
-2162 KYVVTIT
+2162 KYVVIIT

-2186 QPFTQPELDGAAA
+2186 QPFTQQELDDAAA
-2199 FMTEAL
+2199 FMTKAL
-2205 TGDVYWDGIK
+2205 TGDVYWDGIR
-2215 NKNTVKT
+2215 NKNTDKT

-2230 FAEICKNEDGTLK
+2230 FAEICKNKDGTLE

-2279 VIENELLRVHQPEY
+2279 VVEHELLRVHQPEY

-2318 GTEESK
+2318 GTEETK

-2339 IDLTVIGEKNAA
+2339 IDLTVSGTTEQN

-2369 KNGHTFQGISDFTF
+2369 KNGHTFTGISDFTF
-2383 TGKAN
+2383 TGKVN

-2402 SAKYTYT
+2402 SANYTYT
-2409 GSGAY
+2409 GSGTY
-2414 IKSITDAAGHTLKE
+2414 IKSITDAAGNTLKE

-2436 WMFGIAVKGGN
+2436 WMFGLAVKGGT

-2477 DPTDPMVP
+2477 DPTDPTVP
-2485 GAEVPGFDEAYAGAK
+2485 GTEVPGFDEAYAGAK

-2517 EWAVLGQARAKVPLS
+2517 EWAVLGQARAGVELS
-2532 EAYIAAYYEK
+2532 DAYIQAYYDK

-2570 NERII
+2570 NERIA

-2583 DPTNVGDKNLL
+2583 DPANVGGKNLL
-2594 TALQDKDIM
+2594 AALQDKDIM

-2608 SKTDINGLVMG
+2608 SYTDINGLVMG

-2640 EQQNKDGSWSASA
+2640 AQQNEDGSWSASA
-2653 DTKPVGDVDM
+2653 DTKPASDVDM

-2672 PYHKDGGNE
+2672 PYYKDGGNE

-2690 LNWLSGK
+2690 LSWLSGK
-2697 YRSGYDSSE
+2697 YQSGYDSSE

-2795 CAHRFGEWKVTVA
+2795 CAHRFGEWQVTVA

-2817 RRICSICGV
+2817 RRICSICGA
-2826 VEEKPVPATGH
+2826 VEEKSVPAPGH
-2837 KFSAWTVTKAATCTE
+2837 NFGAWTVTKAATCTE

-2865 KETMIVPSLGH
+2865 EETMIVPSLGH

-2891 GNSAYWTCSR
+2891 GNSAYWSCSR
-2901 CHKYFSDAAGKTEI
+2901 CGKFFSDAAGKTEI
-2915 AKDSWIIAAL
+2915 AKDSWVIAAL

-2933 AVAATCYASGHE
+2933 TVAATCYASGRTAE
-2945 ADTYCKRC
+2945 TYCKRC
-2953 GIVIT
+2953 GLVLT
-2958 AGATIPATGK
+2958 AGTVIPATGK
-2968 HTYVDGVCT
+2968 HTYENGVCS
-2977 TCGTRNPAGGIKG
+2977 TCGVKNPLADVKG
-2990 DDLKVDS
+2990 DTIKVDS
-2997 KDNTI
+2997 KDNKTAA
-3002 VTGGGLTIKT
+3002 GGGLVIKADSTI
-3012 DKPVTDEKLAEIK
+3012 TDEVLADIK
-3025 AAVENGSIV
+3025 AAVSSGA
-3034 ITVNNTPILQ
+3034 ITVTVADTLQ
-3044 LTKEDKESDGG
+3044 PTNEQKAADGG
-3055 KKALMQAGAAASGE
+3055 KSALTEAAKNVTGDAKQE
-3069 LKKELDKLAEK
+3069 LTKLAEK

-3101 TVALVKTEGNEIKTV
+3101 SVALVKTEGNEIKTV
-3116 AQLIELPHSVTLTI
+3116 AQLIELPHSVTVTI
-3130 PITDELYAALQGKH
+3130 PITDELYAALQGKR
-3144 VCVVRSHTDSS
+3144 VCVVRSHTDVN
-3155 GNVTTAELS
+3155 GNVTTTELP

-3180 DKASAFAIVSYE
+3180 DKASTFAIVSYE

-3229 VLAAAAVVVLTRK
+3229 ALAAAAVVVLTRK

>member
-1 MRKRVISWLLTVVM
+1 MKKRVISWLLTVVM
-15 VVSMLPTSVLADT
+15 VVSLLPTSVLADT

-39 EQIAPADTENTVPA
+39 EQIAPVDTENTVPA

-63 PAEEVPVSRSARSG
+63 PAPETPAPQMTRSG
-77 GAAPMLAAAGAVQ
+77 GAALALAE
-90 NIGTAEEFAAME
+90 GTVSSAKEFAAMDAS
-102 PGGNY
+102 GSY
-107 QLTADI
+107 TLTKDI
-113 TVTAPYANEFTDFSG
+113 IVTEPYAYDFIG

-138 LAISGDSDYQALF
+138 LDITASTANVGLF
-151 AKLAA
+151 SKLAG

-161 NVMVDGEVT
+161 NVITAGSISGKVNNV
-170 GTDNIGGIAGIATNA
+170 GGIAGTADGNV
-185 TIIACANKATVAATG
+185 TIENCKNTASIKGGKGAGGILGYSEPGSGFVTISSCANMGSVSGTRKQ
-200 RYVGGL
+200 VGGIAGNV
-206 VGKGTGL
+206 VGTHIIRN
-213 TMTSCYNQGAVSST
+213 CYNQGDISDGA
-227 RTRPINM
+227 
-234 GGIAGYVDGGAS
+234 GILGRGTKGVL
-246 VENCYNT
+246 VENCYT
-253 GSITG
+253 VGSVETNGAIIAVSSSSYSSDEPCRIVNCYAPSETVTALVPSTVKISN
-258 SGSNTAA
+258 SGTKSSAEMQSA
-265 VVGWDAATVKNCYY
+265 EFAAT
-279 LESTY
+279 
-284 KVGACGNDGYTDPT
+284 
-298 VSKTDA
+298 
-304 EMRSG
+304 
-309 DIVALLGS
+309 LGS
-317 AFMVKSGDYP
+317 AFQYNGGGYPTLKDPEPVVEKNVVSISVKSAKTTCYTGDELELSVTVTYDDNSSEVITKGFTVEGFDNTAPGKQTVTVTYKEKTDSIEIEVIKKPEFDDFFAGIVNSVEVTNDATYPYVVDMTDSDGLCLRSSNPVQGNTSSTSTITLKAKANVTLSFKYWGCNYDSSYAALTIVKNNSYNPEMRSWGSTQWKDFTIDLKKGDTLRLNLIKTYVSGDYY
-327 ALSWETPT
+327 
-335 AAVKFTVSPANAVVE
+335 VKLKDFTVSSLYEVKLTAEPEEADAVVALKDSTGAE
-350 INGVKYTGSCTVG
+350 LKGTNGVYIVSAGE
-363 LPVGD
+363 

-373 SCPGYTQQT
+373 SAYGYD
-382 GSVTVTGEDNP
+382 TVT
-393 VANPN
+393 
-398 SVSVTLEKDAAKWV
+398 
-412 TVTFTVTPE
+412 
-421 NATLTLKDGETQVT
+421 ET
-435 PTEGTTYKLL
+435 
-445 KGVTYTYTAVS
+445 
-456 DDEGYE
+456 
-462 PASGEVTPTADG
+462 
-474 TQTVA
+474 
-479 LKKVQS
+479 
-485 IAVKNGSTHKTE
+485 I
-497 FEQGDALDTTGL
+497 
-509 TVTVTYSDNSTK
+509 
-521 DITEGFTVTGFNS
+521 
-534 VNVAENQTL
+534 NVAADVAK
-543 TVHYKGAETTYSVKI
+543 TV
-558 NKKLFPS
+558 P
-565 KAFNALEGYATVE
+565 
-578 YSHTGKYTAGDGKE
+578 
-592 FVDDAQEGALRSNSA
+592 
-607 GMNSTTVTVT
+607 
-617 ITFLENAPKML
+617 
-628 LSFDY
+628 
-633 KVSSESNYD
+633 
-642 KLLVAQNR
+642 
-650 ETKLTKSGTV
+650 LTKSAAYSV
-660 AWTADNSLTVKGGD
+660 AFDISRPAGITAD
-674 IVTLT
+674 
-679 YSKDRST
+679 
-686 ASGSDCIWLK
+686 
-696 NFTVSPLYTLTI
+696 
-708 APNQTDATVTLKD
+708 
-721 KEGKTVSGS
+721 
-730 NGVFAV
+730 
-736 KAAADYTYTVTKKGY
+736 
-751 EPATGKVTMSAENQ
+751 
-765 TVNVTLVK
+765 
-773 LPVITLQFT
+773 
-782 PDDAA
+782 
-787 VTLKQGNTTVYKE
+787 
-800 SAASSTGK
+800 
-808 NVYIAA
+808 
-814 KNTDYTYTVSKFGYE
+814 
-829 TATGMISV
+829 
-837 ATGDVNKTVT
+837 
-847 LTEAAKYSVTFQI
+847 
-860 TKPEG
+860 
-865 VSASP
+865 P
-870 TVTVEYNGTKVY
+870 TVTVKTNGKAVYTGDGTGCSLSNGSYAYTVACDGCDNAGGIFSVNGDKVNITVTLAKKAIF
-882 EGSGANCTLPAGDYT
+882 EDFFANC
-897 YKATLKDCDDL
+897 
-908 SGSFTVAAA
+908 
-917 AVTVNLPF
+917 
-925 EKKLTFADIFQGVEG
+925 QG
-940 ITASNGTK
+940 ITVSGDK
-948 GFKPIKSAAGNYL
+948 GKFTIEGAGKDSYL
-961 ESNKSYYGTTSLTL
+961 KTTETTTLAL
-975 TATKPCVISFEYF
+975 TATK
-988 AQGHEDNWDEDD
+988 N
-1000 SAFFTVK
+1000 VK
-1007 KGTTTLL
+1007 
-1014 TVYEENGWKT
+1014 
-1024 FSTALNTGETLT
+1024 
-1036 LSFNENGNSYYVRLK
+1036 LSFSYIANAAGYVEGDWYYDEPDEYYYFTIKKNSTQVKRAYSETSWKDFSVELTQGDVLTISYDGYTSYYYAALK
-1051 NFAVSPAYT
+1051 NFAAVPFYTLTLNTPDGATVVLKDRSGAEITGKNGAYT
-1060 ITLTTT
+1060 
-1066 PTADK
+1066 
-1071 VELKDES
+1071 
-1078 GNKLTGSGGK
+1078 
-1088 YAVAPGT
+1088 VAAGT
-1095 YTYTVSKKDYE
+1095 Y
-1106 TATGEITVTDA
+1106 A
-1117 DVTQPVKL
+1117 
-1125 TAKPVIT
+1125 
-1132 LTATPADA
+1132 
-1140 TVKLEKGSLPASP
+1140 
-1153 KTTDKETGV
+1153 
-1162 YTYVVEKGAEYTYT
+1162 YT

-1233 EADGGYKLYLGETYA
+1233 ETDGGYKLYLGETYA
-1248 YTVAKADYI
+1248 YTVTKADYI
-1257 TVSGSFT
+1257 PVHGSIT
-1264 AAKNDT
+1264 AAEDKT
-1270 ITVTLTYAGAG
+1270 LSFTLTYAGEG
-1281 WDGTTKTAPT
+1281 WDGTAKTAPT
-1291 QDKSGVYLID
+1291 QDKNGVYQIG
-1301 TAAKLA
+1301 TAAELA
-1307 WFADAVNGGQKAIN
+1307 WFADAVNKDGTTIS

-1332 KPWTAIG
+1332 KTWTAIG
-1339 TSSNKFA
+1339 TDSNKFA

-1356 SGLVTTGLVG
+1356 SGLAGTGGLVYYLSANG
-1366 ELAEGGVVENLR
+1366 TVKSLCVD
-1378 VNCAIVSTSSLLG
+1378 CAIDGTSN
-1391 GVANSSAGTI
+1391 V
-1401 RNCMVSGSITFS
+1401 
-1413 SEGHNGASAIG
+1413 G
-1424 GIAGRTTGNGVIS
+1424 GIADKSEGRIENCLVSGYIKGGDDVIFGVGGIVGHGVAGNVIS
-1437 GCVSRAV
+1437 GCVSTADILFKYSRYAV
-1444 VKDAYDNS
+1444 QNGAGGIVGY
-1452 TYGTSAPL
+1452 TYGT
-1460 GGIAG
+1460 
-1465 YAYGVVE
+1465 VE
-1472 NCYFT
+1472 NCYFAGNVHT
-1477 GTLAVKKTQP
+1477 NAKSVSAGGF
-1487 NKIIQQKRGGLVG
+1487 GGLVG
-1500 ELNANAELKGSY
+1500 CARSNAVMKDCYTVGAVTGP
-1512 VAGEFAIADESKFGA
+1512 ESSFGA

-1559 MTAHTADYM
+1559 MTARTADYM
-1568 RSAEFAV
+1568 RTPEFAAE
-1575 DMGMNQDD
+1575 MGMHLDSGNS
-1583 GTLNGGFPVL
+1583 NGGFPVL

-1598 TVLSADDLKAA
+1598 TPVDNADLKAA

-1639 LGLYDL
+1639 LGLYEL
-1645 TDYNDKADLC
+1645 TDGNYNKADLC
-1655 EKYGIEAPGEAVT
+1655 KEYGIEEPGEAVT
-1668 NLHDYF
+1668 DLHDYF
-1674 LNALQKHFYKELGLD
+1674 LTALQKHFYKEQGLD
-1689 AENADRLKADA
+1689 AENADLLKADA

-1710 PVSGDPEEEEETAQT
+1710 PVSGDPEEEEEIAQT
-1725 YTACLT
+1725 HTACLT

-1807 LEDIAAEFARK
+1807 LEDIAAEFTRK

-1824 LQGMGLYDETNIT
+1824 LEGVGLYDETNIT

-1862 GSAKANGFDGTKV
+1862 GSAKANGFDDTKV

-1930 LLESAAESLNWEL
+1930 LLESAAGSLNWEL

-2002 TNGTGVGTVNRPL
+2002 TNGTGVGTVNRPQ

-2022 LPEKS
+2022 LPEKA

-2075 SEMQNALAEKYQ
+2075 SEMQNALAEKYR

-2095 KTKPVDLTA
+2095 KTKSVDTTA

-2110 MPRPALLEE
+2110 MPRPALLE
-2119 KGIMSDSYNQ
+2119 KAGIMTDSYNQ
-2129 KVTMVSLTPDVLD
+2129 KVTMVSRTPDVLD

-2186 QPFTQPELDGAAA
+2186 QPFTQQELNGAAA
-2199 FMTEAL
+2199 FMTAARTED
-2205 TGDVYWDGIK
+2205 TYWDGIK
-2215 NKNTVKT
+2215 NKNTDKT

-2324 ERYKD
+2324 ERYKN
-2329 FAQFYKQPIH
+2329 FAQFYKQPIQ
-2339 IDLTVIGEKNAA
+2339 IDLTVPGTTGQN
-2351 DPNENQTLTVKVK
+2351 DPNENQTLAVKVK
-2364 VDGYN
+2364 VDGYD
-2369 KNGHTFQGISDFTF
+2369 KNGHTFTGISGFTF

-2402 SAKYTYT
+2402 SANYTYT
-2409 GSGAY
+2409 GSGTY
-2414 IKSITDAAGHTLKE
+2414 IKSITDAAGNTLKE

-2436 WMFGIAVKGGN
+2436 WMFGLTLQGGT

-2477 DPTDPMVP
+2477 DPTDPAVP

-2500 AYIQS
+2500 AYIQG

-2549 NIGSDGILRKPD
+2549 NIGSDGVLVDPESH
-2561 DKNTPVITD
+2561 NPTVTD

-2583 DPTNVGDKNLL
+2583 DPANVGDKNLL

-2640 EQQNKDGSWSASA
+2640 EQQNKDGSWRASA

-2837 KFSAWTVTKAATCTE
+2837 NFGAWTVTKAATCTE
-2852 SGISTRKCSVCGT
+2852 SGISTRKCSVCST
-2865 KETMIVPSLGH
+2865 EETMIVPSLGH

-2901 CHKYFSDAAGKTEI
+2901 CHKFFSDAAGKTEI
-2915 AKDSWIIAAL
+2915 AKDSWVIAAL

-2968 HTYVDGVCT
+2968 HTYVNGVCT
-2977 TCGTRNPAGGIKG
+2977 VCGVKNPMANVKG
-2990 DDLKVDS
+2990 DDIKVDS
-2997 KDNTI
+2997 KDNKTAAGDGLVIKADDTI
-3002 VTGGGLTIKT
+3002 TGE
-3012 DKPVTDEKLAEIK
+3012 VLADIK
-3025 AAVENGSIV
+3025 AAVSDGA
-3034 ITVNNTPILQ
+3034 ITVTVTDTLQ
-3044 LTKEDKESDGG
+3044 LTNEQKAADGG
-3055 KKALMQAGAAASGE
+3055 KSALTEAAKTAGDE
-3069 LKKELDKLAEK
+3069 VKKELNKLAEK

-3116 AQLIELPHSVTLTI
+3116 AQLIELPHSVTVTI

-3215 TADDSQMVLWLGSA
+3215 TADVSQMVLWLGSA
-3229 VLAAAAVVVLTRK
+3229 ALAAAAVVVLTRK

>member
-1 MRKRVISWLLTVVM
+1 MKKRVISWLLTVVM
-15 VVSMLPTSVLADT
+15 VVSLLPTSVLADT

-39 EQIAPADTENTVPA
+39 EQIAPVDTENTVPA
-53 GNEETQEQQE
+53 ENEETQEQQE
-63 PAEEVPVSRSARSG
+63 PAPETPVSRSARSG
-77 GAAPMLAAAGAVQ
+77 GTALALAE
-90 NIGTAEEFAAME
+90 GTVSSAKEFAAMDAS
-102 PGGNY
+102 GSY
-107 QLTADI
+107 TLTKDI
-113 TVTAPYANEFTDFSG
+113 IVTEPYASDFSG

-138 LAISGDSDYQALF
+138 LDITASTANVGLF
-151 AKLAA
+151 SKLAG

-161 NVMVDGEVT
+161 NVITAGSISGKVNNV
-170 GTDNIGGIAGIATNA
+170 GGIAGTADGNV
-185 TIIACANKATVAATG
+185 TIENCKNTASIKGGKGAGGILGYSEPGSGFVTISSCANMGSVSGTRKQ
-200 RYVGGL
+200 VGGIAGNV
-206 VGKGTGL
+206 VGTHIIRN
-213 TMTSCYNQGAVSST
+213 CYNQGDISDGA
-227 RTRPINM
+227 
-234 GGIAGYVDGGAS
+234 GILGRGTKGVL
-246 VENCYNT
+246 VENCYT
-253 GSITG
+253 VGSVETNGAIIAVSSSSYSSDEPCRIVNCYAPSETVTALVPSTVKISN
-258 SGSNTAA
+258 SGTKSSAEMQSA
-265 VVGWDAATVKNCYY
+265 EFAAT
-279 LESTY
+279 
-284 KVGACGNDGYTDPT
+284 
-298 VSKTDA
+298 
-304 EMRSG
+304 
-309 DIVALLGS
+309 LGS
-317 AFMVKSGDYP
+317 AFQYNGGGYPTLKDPEPVVEKNVVSISVKSAKTTCYTGDELELSVTVTYDDNSSEVITKGFTVEGFDNTAPGKQTVTVTYKEKTDSIEIEVIKKPEFDDFFAGIVNSVEVTNDATYPYVVDMTDSDGLCLRSSNPVQGNTSSTSTITLKAKANVTLSFKYWGCNYDSSYAALTIVKNNSYNPEMRSWGSTQWKDFTIDLKKGDTLRLNLIKTYVSGDYY
-327 ALSWETPT
+327 
-335 AAVKFTVSPANAVVE
+335 VKLKDFTVSSLYEVKLTAEPEEADAVVALKDSTGAE
-350 INGVKYTGSCTVG
+350 LKGTNGVYIVSAGE
-363 LPVGD
+363 

-373 SCPGYTQQT
+373 SAYGYD
-382 GSVTVTGEDNP
+382 TVT
-393 VANPN
+393 
-398 SVSVTLEKDAAKWV
+398 
-412 TVTFTVTPE
+412 
-421 NATLTLKDGETQVT
+421 ET
-435 PTEGTTYKLL
+435 
-445 KGVTYTYTAVS
+445 
-456 DDEGYE
+456 
-462 PASGEVTPTADG
+462 
-474 TQTVA
+474 
-479 LKKVQS
+479 
-485 IAVKNGSTHKTE
+485 I
-497 FEQGDALDTTGL
+497 
-509 TVTVTYSDNSTK
+509 
-521 DITEGFTVTGFNS
+521 
-534 VNVAENQTL
+534 NVAADVAK
-543 TVHYKGAETTYSVKI
+543 TV
-558 NKKLFPS
+558 P
-565 KAFNALEGYATVE
+565 
-578 YSHTGKYTAGDGKE
+578 
-592 FVDDAQEGALRSNSA
+592 
-607 GMNSTTVTVT
+607 
-617 ITFLENAPKML
+617 
-628 LSFDY
+628 
-633 KVSSESNYD
+633 
-642 KLLVAQNR
+642 
-650 ETKLTKSGTV
+650 LTKSAAYSV
-660 AWTADNSLTVKGGD
+660 AFDISRPAGITAD
-674 IVTLT
+674 
-679 YSKDRST
+679 
-686 ASGSDCIWLK
+686 
-696 NFTVSPLYTLTI
+696 
-708 APNQTDATVTLKD
+708 
-721 KEGKTVSGS
+721 
-730 NGVFAV
+730 
-736 KAAADYTYTVTKKGY
+736 
-751 EPATGKVTMSAENQ
+751 
-765 TVNVTLVK
+765 
-773 LPVITLQFT
+773 
-782 PDDAA
+782 
-787 VTLKQGNTTVYKE
+787 
-800 SAASSTGK
+800 
-808 NVYIAA
+808 
-814 KNTDYTYTVSKFGYE
+814 
-829 TATGMISV
+829 
-837 ATGDVNKTVT
+837 
-847 LTEAAKYSVTFQI
+847 
-860 TKPEG
+860 
-865 VSASP
+865 P
-870 TVTVEYNGTKVY
+870 TVTVKTNGKAVYTGDGTGCSLSNGSYAYTVACDGCDNAGGIFSVNGDKVNITVTLAKKAIF
-882 EGSGANCTLPAGDYT
+882 EDFFANC
-897 YKATLKDCDDL
+897 
-908 SGSFTVAAA
+908 
-917 AVTVNLPF
+917 
-925 EKKLTFADIFQGVEG
+925 QG
-940 ITASNGTK
+940 ITVSGDK
-948 GFKPIKSAAGNYL
+948 GKFTIEGAGKDSYL
-961 ESNKSYYGTTSLTL
+961 KTTETTTLAL
-975 TATKPCVISFEYF
+975 TATK
-988 AQGHEDNWDEDD
+988 N
-1000 SAFFTVK
+1000 VK
-1007 KGTTTLL
+1007 
-1014 TVYEENGWKT
+1014 
-1024 FSTALNTGETLT
+1024 
-1036 LSFNENGNSYYVRLK
+1036 LSFSYIANAAGYVEGDWYYDEPDEYYYFTIKKNSTQVKRAYSETSWKDFSVELTQGDVLTISYDGYTSYYYAALK
-1051 NFAVSPAYT
+1051 NFAAVPFYTLTLNTPDGATVVLKDRSGAEITGKNGAYT
-1060 ITLTTT
+1060 
-1066 PTADK
+1066 
-1071 VELKDES
+1071 
-1078 GNKLTGSGGK
+1078 
-1088 YAVAPGT
+1088 VAAGT
-1095 YTYTVSKKDYE
+1095 Y
-1106 TATGEITVTDA
+1106 A
-1117 DVTQPVKL
+1117 
-1125 TAKPVIT
+1125 
-1132 LTATPADA
+1132 
-1140 TVKLEKGSLPASP
+1140 
-1153 KTTDKETGV
+1153 
-1162 YTYVVEKGAEYTYT
+1162 YT

-1233 EADGGYKLYLGETYA
+1233 ETDGGYKLYLGETYA
-1248 YTVAKADYI
+1248 YTVTKADYI
-1257 TVSGSFT
+1257 PVHGSIT
-1264 AAKNDT
+1264 AAEDKT
-1270 ITVTLTYAGAG
+1270 LSFTLTYAGEG
-1281 WDGTTKTAPT
+1281 WDGTAKTAPT
-1291 QDKSGVYLID
+1291 QDKNGVYQIG
-1301 TAAKLA
+1301 TAAELA
-1307 WFADAVNGGQKAIN
+1307 WFADAVNKDGTTIS

-1332 KPWTAIG
+1332 KTWTAIG
-1339 TSSNKFA
+1339 TDSNKFA

-1356 SGLVTTGLVG
+1356 SGLAGTGGLVYYLSANG
-1366 ELAEGGVVENLR
+1366 TVKSLCVD
-1378 VNCAIVSTSSLLG
+1378 CAIDGTSN
-1391 GVANSSAGTI
+1391 V
-1401 RNCMVSGSITFS
+1401 
-1413 SEGHNGASAIG
+1413 G
-1424 GIAGRTTGNGVIS
+1424 GIADKSEGRIENCLVSGYIKGGDDVIFGVGGIVGHGVAGNVIS
-1437 GCVSRAV
+1437 GCVSTADILFKYSRYAV
-1444 VKDAYDNS
+1444 QNGAGGIVGY
-1452 TYGTSAPL
+1452 TYGT
-1460 GGIAG
+1460 
-1465 YAYGVVE
+1465 VE
-1472 NCYFT
+1472 NCYFAGNVHT
-1477 GTLAVKKTQP
+1477 NAKSVSAGGF
-1487 NKIIQQKRGGLVG
+1487 GGLVG
-1500 ELNANAELKGSY
+1500 CARSNAVMKDCYTVGAVTGP
-1512 VAGEFAIADESKFGA
+1512 ESSFGA

-1559 MTAHTADYM
+1559 MTARTADYM
-1568 RSAEFAV
+1568 RTPEFAAE
-1575 DMGMNQDD
+1575 MGMHLDSGNS
-1583 GTLNGGFPVL
+1583 NGGFPVL

-1598 TVLSADDLKAA
+1598 TPVDNADLKAA

-1639 LGLYDL
+1639 LGFYDL

-1655 EKYGIEAPGEAVT
+1655 EKYGIEEPGEAVT
-1668 NLHDYF
+1668 DLHDYF

-1689 AENADRLKADA
+1689 AENADLLKADA

-1710 PVSGDPEEEEETAQT
+1710 PVSSDPEEEEEIAQT
-1725 YTACLT
+1725 YTGFLT

-1741 GSGEKIVSLTWTADN
+1741 GSGEKTVSLAWTADN

-1789 TKTFTLCL
+1789 VKTFTLCL
-1797 WSENAEKVQT
+1797 WSEKAEKAQT
-1807 LEDIAAEFARK
+1807 LEDIAAEFTRK

-1824 LQGMGLYDETNIT
+1824 LEGVGLYDETNIT

-1930 LLESAAESLNWEL
+1930 LLESAAGSLNWEL

-2002 TNGTGVGTVNRPL
+2002 TGVGTVNRPL
-2015 QPADGTA
+2015 QPADGTP
-2022 LPEKS
+2022 LPEKA

-2186 QPFTQPELDGAAA
+2186 QPFTQQELDDAAD
-2199 FMTEAL
+2199 FMTAARTEDA
-2205 TGDVYWDGIK
+2205 YWDGIK

-2324 ERYKD
+2324 ERYKN
-2329 FAQFYKQPIH
+2329 FAQFYKQPIQ
-2339 IDLTVIGEKNAA
+2339 IDLTVPGTTGQN

-2369 KNGHTFQGISDFTF
+2369 KNGHTFTGISGFTF

-2436 WMFGIAVKGGN
+2436 WMFGLTLQGGT

-2477 DPTDPMVP
+2477 DPTDPAVP

-2549 NIGSDGILRKPD
+2549 NIGSDGILRAPD

-2570 NERII
+2570 NERIA

-2583 DPTNVGDKNLL
+2583 DPANVGGENLL
-2594 TALQDKDIM
+2594 KALQNKDIM
-2603 KVTDT
+2603 QVTDT
-2608 SKTDINGLVMG
+2608 SNTDINGLVMG

-2640 EQQNKDGSWSASA
+2640 AQQNEDGSWRASA

-2672 PYHKDGGNE
+2672 PYYKDGGNE

-2778 ARFTEKANALY
+2778 ARFTEKANAIY

-2795 CAHRFGEWKVTVA
+2795 CAHRFGEWQVTVA

-2817 RRICSICGV
+2817 RRICSICGA
-2826 VEEKPVPATGH
+2826 VEEKSVPATGH
-2837 KFSAWTVTKAATCTE
+2837 NFGAWTVTKAATCTE

-2865 KETMIVPSLGH
+2865 EETMIVPSLGH

-2915 AKDSWIIAAL
+2915 AKDSWVIAAL

-2968 HTYVDGVCT
+2968 HTYVNGVCT
-2977 TCGTRNPAGGIKG
+2977 VCGVKNPMANVKG
-2990 DDLKVDS
+2990 DDIKVDS

-3012 DKPVTDEKLAEIK
+3012 DKPVTDEKLADIK
-3025 AAVENGSIV
+3025 AAVSDGA
-3034 ITVNNTPILQ
+3034 ITVTVTDTLQ
-3044 LTKEDKESDGG
+3044 LTNEQKAADGG
-3055 KKALMQAGAAASGE
+3055 KSALTEAAKTAGDE
-3069 LKKELDKLAEK
+3069 VKKELNKLAEK

-3116 AQLIELPHSVTLTI
+3116 AQLIELPHSVTVTI

-3208 GKKDSAN
+3208 GKTDSAN

>member
-39 EQIAPADTENTVPA
+39 EQIAPVDTENTVPA

-63 PAEEVPVSRSARSG
+63 PAPETPAPQMTSSG
-77 GAAPMLAAAGAVQ
+77 GADSAPTAINDADGFKNMVAGGSYKLA
-90 NIGTAEEFAAME
+90 
-102 PGGNY
+102 
-107 QLTADI
+107 ADI
-113 TVTAPYANEFTDFSG
+113 TVTEPYAYDFSG
-128 TFDGNGHTVT
+128 TFDGDGHTVT
-138 LAISGDSDYQALF
+138 LNITASTPNVGLF
-151 AKLAA
+151 SKLAG

-161 NVMVDGEVT
+161 NVITAGSVT
-170 GTDNIGGIAGIATNA
+170 ATGKNNVGGIAGTADGNV
-185 TIIACANKATVAATG
+185 TIENCKNTASIKGGKGAGGILGYSEPGSGFVTISSCANMGSVSGTRKQ
-200 RYVGGL
+200 VGGIAGNV
-206 VGKGTGL
+206 VGTHIIRN
-213 TMTSCYNQGAVSST
+213 CYNQGDISDGA
-227 RTRPINM
+227 
-234 GGIAGYVDGGAS
+234 GILGRGTKGVL
-246 VENCYNT
+246 VENCYT
-253 GSITG
+253 VGSVETNGAIMAVSSSSYSSDEPCRIVNCYAPSETVTALVPSTVTISN
-258 SGSNTAA
+258 SGTKSSAEMQSA
-265 VVGWDAATVKNCYY
+265 EFAAT
-279 LESTY
+279 
-284 KVGACGNDGYTDPT
+284 
-298 VSKTDA
+298 
-304 EMRSG
+304 
-309 DIVALLGS
+309 LGS
-317 AFMVKSGDYP
+317 AFQYNGGGYPTLKDPEPVVEKNVVSISVKSAKTTCYTGDELELSVTVTYDDNSSEVITKGFTVEGFDNTAPGKQTVTVTYKEKTDSIEIEVIKKPEFDDFFAGIVNSVEVTNDATYPYVVDMTDSDGLCLRSSNPVQGNTSSTSTITLKAKANVTLSFKYWGCNYDSSYAALTIVKNNSYNPEMRSWGSTQWKDFTIDLKKGDTLRLNLIKTYVSGDYY
-327 ALSWETPT
+327 
-335 AAVKFTVSPANAVVE
+335 VKLKDFTVSSLYEVKLTAEPEEADAVVALKDSTGAE
-350 INGVKYTGSCTVG
+350 LKGTNGVYIVSAGE
-363 LPVGD
+363 

-373 SCPGYTQQT
+373 SAYGYD
-382 GSVTVTGEDNP
+382 TVT
-393 VANPN
+393 
-398 SVSVTLEKDAAKWV
+398 
-412 TVTFTVTPE
+412 
-421 NATLTLKDGETQVT
+421 ET
-435 PTEGTTYKLL
+435 
-445 KGVTYTYTAVS
+445 
-456 DDEGYE
+456 
-462 PASGEVTPTADG
+462 
-474 TQTVA
+474 
-479 LKKVQS
+479 
-485 IAVKNGSTHKTE
+485 I
-497 FEQGDALDTTGL
+497 
-509 TVTVTYSDNSTK
+509 
-521 DITEGFTVTGFNS
+521 
-534 VNVAENQTL
+534 NVAADVAK
-543 TVHYKGAETTYSVKI
+543 TV
-558 NKKLFPS
+558 P
-565 KAFNALEGYATVE
+565 
-578 YSHTGKYTAGDGKE
+578 
-592 FVDDAQEGALRSNSA
+592 
-607 GMNSTTVTVT
+607 
-617 ITFLENAPKML
+617 
-628 LSFDY
+628 
-633 KVSSESNYD
+633 
-642 KLLVAQNR
+642 
-650 ETKLTKSGTV
+650 LTKSAAYSV
-660 AWTADNSLTVKGGD
+660 AFDISRPAGITAD
-674 IVTLT
+674 
-679 YSKDRST
+679 
-686 ASGSDCIWLK
+686 
-696 NFTVSPLYTLTI
+696 
-708 APNQTDATVTLKD
+708 
-721 KEGKTVSGS
+721 
-730 NGVFAV
+730 
-736 KAAADYTYTVTKKGY
+736 
-751 EPATGKVTMSAENQ
+751 
-765 TVNVTLVK
+765 
-773 LPVITLQFT
+773 
-782 PDDAA
+782 
-787 VTLKQGNTTVYKE
+787 
-800 SAASSTGK
+800 
-808 NVYIAA
+808 
-814 KNTDYTYTVSKFGYE
+814 
-829 TATGMISV
+829 
-837 ATGDVNKTVT
+837 
-847 LTEAAKYSVTFQI
+847 
-860 TKPEG
+860 
-865 VSASP
+865 P
-870 TVTVEYNGTKVY
+870 TVTVKTNGKAVYTGDGTGCSLSNGSYAYTVACDGCDNAGGIFSVNGDKVNITVTLAKKAIF
-882 EGSGANCTLPAGDYT
+882 EDFFANC
-897 YKATLKDCDDL
+897 
-908 SGSFTVAAA
+908 
-917 AVTVNLPF
+917 
-925 EKKLTFADIFQGVEG
+925 QG
-940 ITASNGTK
+940 ITVSGDK
-948 GFKPIKSAAGNYL
+948 GKFTIEGAGKDSYL
-961 ESNKSYYGTTSLTL
+961 KTTETTTLAL
-975 TATKPCVISFEYF
+975 TATK
-988 AQGHEDNWDEDD
+988 N
-1000 SAFFTVK
+1000 VK
-1007 KGTTTLL
+1007 
-1014 TVYEENGWKT
+1014 
-1024 FSTALNTGETLT
+1024 
-1036 LSFNENGNSYYVRLK
+1036 LSFSYIANAAGYVEGDWYYDEPDEYYYFTIKKNSTQVKRAYSETSWKDFSVELTQGDVLTISYDGYTSYYYAALK
-1051 NFAVSPAYT
+1051 NFAAVPFYTLTLNTPDGATVVLKDRSGAEITGKNGAYT
-1060 ITLTTT
+1060 
-1066 PTADK
+1066 
-1071 VELKDES
+1071 
-1078 GNKLTGSGGK
+1078 
-1088 YAVAPGT
+1088 VAAGT
-1095 YTYTVSKKDYE
+1095 Y
-1106 TATGEITVTDA
+1106 A
-1117 DVTQPVKL
+1117 
-1125 TAKPVIT
+1125 
-1132 LTATPADA
+1132 
-1140 TVKLEKGSLPASP
+1140 
-1153 KTTDKETGV
+1153 
-1162 YTYVVEKGAEYTYT
+1162 YT

-1220 VTVTHPVGGTIKP
+1220 VTVTHPVGGTIA
-1233 EADGGYKLYLGETYA
+1233 ADENGAYIVYLGETYA
-1248 YTVAKADYI
+1248 YTAAKADYI

-1270 ITVTLTYAGAG
+1270 IKVTLTYAGAG
-1281 WDGTTKTAPT
+1281 WDGTTKTAPKT
-1291 QDKSGVYLID
+1291 ENGVYQIG
-1301 TAAKLA
+1301 TAAELA
-1307 WFADAVNGGQKAIN
+1307 WFADAVNGGQTTIS

-1332 KPWTAIG
+1332 KTWTAIG
-1339 TSSNKFA
+1339 TDSNKFA
-1346 GTLDGDNYTV
+1346 GTLDGDSHTV
-1356 SGLVTTGLVG
+1356 SGLAGTGGLVYYLSANG
-1366 ELAEGGVVENLR
+1366 TVKSLCVD
-1378 VNCAIVSTSSLLG
+1378 CAIDGTSN
-1391 GVANSSAGTI
+1391 V
-1401 RNCMVSGSITFS
+1401 
-1413 SEGHNGASAIG
+1413 G
-1424 GIAGRTTGNGVIS
+1424 GIADKSEGRIENCLVSGYIKGGNDTIFGVGGIVGHGVAGNVIS
-1437 GCVSRAV
+1437 GCVSTADILFKYSRYAV
-1444 VKDAYDNS
+1444 QNGAGGIVGY
-1452 TYGTSAPL
+1452 TYGT
-1460 GGIAG
+1460 
-1465 YAYGVVE
+1465 VE
-1472 NCYFT
+1472 NCYFAGNVHT
-1477 GTLAVKKTQP
+1477 NAKSVSAGGF
-1487 NKIIQQKRGGLVG
+1487 GGLVG
-1500 ELNANAELKGSY
+1500 CARSNAVMKDCYTVGAVTGP
-1512 VAGEFAIADESKFGA
+1512 ESSFGA

-1532 NSGATITNCAYLD
+1532 NSGAAITNCAYLD

-1559 MTAHTADYM
+1559 MTARTADYM
-1568 RSAEFAV
+1568 RTPEFAADV
-1575 DMGMNQDD
+1575 GMHLDSGNS
-1583 GTLNGGFPVL
+1583 NGGFPVL

-1598 TVLSADDLKAA
+1598 TPVDNADLKAA
-1609 AAAANALELRG
+1609 ADAASALQLRG

-1639 LGLYDL
+1639 LGLYEL
-1645 TDYNDKADLC
+1645 TDGNYNKADLC
-1655 EKYGIEAPGEAVT
+1655 EKYGIEEPGEAVT
-1668 NLHDYF
+1668 DLHDYF

-1689 AENADRLKADA
+1689 AENADLLKADA

-1710 PVSGDPEEEEETAQT
+1710 PVSSDPEEEEETAQT
-1725 YTACLT
+1725 YTGFLT

-1741 GSGEKIVSLTWTADN
+1741 GSGEKTVSLTWTADN
-1756 ALVNTATGALTA
+1756 ALVNTATVALTA

-1789 TKTFTLCL
+1789 VKTFTLCL
-1797 WSENAEKVQT
+1797 WSEKAEKAQT
-1807 LEDIAAEFARK
+1807 LEDIAAEFTRK

-1824 LQGMGLYDETNIT
+1824 LEGVGLYDETNIT

-1930 LLESAAESLNWEL
+1930 LLESAAGSLNWEL

-2022 LPEKS
+2022 LPEKA

-2095 KTKPVDLTA
+2095 KTKPVDTTA

-2110 MPRPALLEE
+2110 MPRPALLEQE
-2119 KGIMSDSYNQ
+2119 DIMTDSYNQ

-2149 VYRPLPGEKPVEA
+2149 VYRPLPGEEA
-2162 KYVVTIT
+2162 AEARYVVTIT

-2186 QPFTQPELDGAAA
+2186 QPFTQQELDDAAD
-2199 FMTEAL
+2199 FMTAAL
-2205 TGDVYWDGIK
+2205 TENAYWDGIK
-2215 NKNTVKT
+2215 NENTDKT

-2369 KNGHTFQGISDFTF
+2369 KNGHTFTEIPDFTF
-2383 TGKAN
+2383 TGKVN

-2409 GSGAY
+2409 GSGTY
-2414 IKSITDAAGHTLKE
+2414 IKSITDAAGNTLKE

-2477 DPTDPMVP
+2477 DPTDPAVP

-2542 VVAYVKA
+2542 VVAYVQKNMGA
-2549 NIGSDGILRKPD
+2549 DGVLVDPESRNP
-2561 DKNTPVITD
+2561 TVTD

-2583 DPTNVGDKNLL
+2583 DPANVGGKNLL

-2672 PYHKDGGNE
+2672 PYHKNGGNE

-2865 KETMIVPSLGH
+2865 EETMIVPSLGH

-2901 CHKYFSDAAGKTEI
+2901 CHKFFSDAAGKTEI
-2915 AKDSWIIAAL
+2915 AKDSWVIAAL

-2968 HTYVDGVCT
+2968 HTYVNGVCT
-2977 TCGTRNPAGGIKG
+2977 VCGVKNPMANVKG
-2990 DDLKVDS
+2990 DDIKVDS
-2997 KDNTI
+2997 KDNKTAAGDGLVIKADDTI
-3002 VTGGGLTIKT
+3002 TGE
-3012 DKPVTDEKLAEIK
+3012 VLADIK
-3025 AAVENGSIV
+3025 AAVSDGA
-3034 ITVNNTPILQ
+3034 ITVTVTDTLQ
-3044 LTKEDKESDGG
+3044 LTNEQKAADGG
-3055 KKALMQAGAAASGE
+3055 KSALTEAAKTAGDE
-3069 LKKELDKLAEK
+3069 VKKELNKLAEK

-3116 AQLIELPHSVTLTI
+3116 AQLIELPHSVTVTI
-3130 PITDELYAALQGKH
+3130 PITDELYAALQGKR

-3229 VLAAAAVVVLTRK
+3229 VLAAAAVVVLTYKK
-3242 KRVSK
+3242 KRASK

>member
-1 MRKRVISWLLTVVM
+1 MKKRVISWLLTVVM
-15 VVSMLPTSVLADT
+15 VVSLLPTSVLADT

-39 EQIAPADTENTVPA
+39 EQIAPVDTENTVPA

-63 PAEEVPVSRSARSG
+63 PAPETPAPQMTRSG
-77 GAAPMLAAAGAVQ
+77 GAALALAE
-90 NIGTAEEFAAME
+90 GTVSSAKEFAAMDAS
-102 PGGNY
+102 GSY
-107 QLTADI
+107 TLTKDI
-113 TVTAPYANEFTDFSG
+113 IVTEPYAYDFIG

-138 LAISGDSDYQALF
+138 LDITASTANVGLF
-151 AKLAA
+151 SKLAG

-161 NVMVDGEVT
+161 NVITAGSISGKVNNV
-170 GTDNIGGIAGIATNA
+170 GGIAGTADGNV
-185 TIIACANKATVAATG
+185 TIENCKNTASIKGGKGAGGILGYSEPGSGFVTISSCANMGSVSGTRKQ
-200 RYVGGL
+200 VGGIAGNV
-206 VGKGTGL
+206 VGTHIIRN
-213 TMTSCYNQGAVSST
+213 CYNQGDISDGA
-227 RTRPINM
+227 
-234 GGIAGYVDGGAS
+234 GILGRGTKGVL
-246 VENCYNT
+246 VENCYT
-253 GSITG
+253 VGSVETNGAIIAVSSSSYSSDEPCRIVNCYAPSETVTALVPSTVKISN
-258 SGSNTAA
+258 SGTKSSAEMQSA
-265 VVGWDAATVKNCYY
+265 EFAAT
-279 LESTY
+279 
-284 KVGACGNDGYTDPT
+284 
-298 VSKTDA
+298 
-304 EMRSG
+304 
-309 DIVALLGS
+309 LGS
-317 AFMVKSGDYP
+317 AFQYNGGGYPTLKDPEPVVEKNVVSISVKSAKTTCYTGDELELSVTVTYDDNSSEVITKGFTVEGFDNTAPGKQTVTVTYKEKTDSIEIEVIKKPEFDDFFAGIVNSVEVTNDATYPYVVDMTDSDGLCLRSSNPVQGNTSSTSTITLKAKANVTLSFKYWGCNYDSSYAALTIVKNNSYNPEMRSWGSTQWKDFTIDLKKGDTLRLNLIKTYVSGDYY
-327 ALSWETPT
+327 
-335 AAVKFTVSPANAVVE
+335 VKLKDFTVSSLYEVKLTAEPEEADAVVALKDSTGAE
-350 INGVKYTGSCTVG
+350 LKGTNGVYIVSAGE
-363 LPVGD
+363 

-373 SCPGYTQQT
+373 SAYGYD
-382 GSVTVTGEDNP
+382 TVT
-393 VANPN
+393 
-398 SVSVTLEKDAAKWV
+398 
-412 TVTFTVTPE
+412 
-421 NATLTLKDGETQVT
+421 ET
-435 PTEGTTYKLL
+435 
-445 KGVTYTYTAVS
+445 
-456 DDEGYE
+456 
-462 PASGEVTPTADG
+462 
-474 TQTVA
+474 
-479 LKKVQS
+479 
-485 IAVKNGSTHKTE
+485 I
-497 FEQGDALDTTGL
+497 
-509 TVTVTYSDNSTK
+509 
-521 DITEGFTVTGFNS
+521 
-534 VNVAENQTL
+534 NVAADVAK
-543 TVHYKGAETTYSVKI
+543 TV
-558 NKKLFPS
+558 P
-565 KAFNALEGYATVE
+565 
-578 YSHTGKYTAGDGKE
+578 
-592 FVDDAQEGALRSNSA
+592 
-607 GMNSTTVTVT
+607 
-617 ITFLENAPKML
+617 
-628 LSFDY
+628 
-633 KVSSESNYD
+633 
-642 KLLVAQNR
+642 
-650 ETKLTKSGTV
+650 LTKSAAYSV
-660 AWTADNSLTVKGGD
+660 AFDISRPAGITAD
-674 IVTLT
+674 
-679 YSKDRST
+679 
-686 ASGSDCIWLK
+686 
-696 NFTVSPLYTLTI
+696 
-708 APNQTDATVTLKD
+708 
-721 KEGKTVSGS
+721 
-730 NGVFAV
+730 
-736 KAAADYTYTVTKKGY
+736 
-751 EPATGKVTMSAENQ
+751 
-765 TVNVTLVK
+765 
-773 LPVITLQFT
+773 
-782 PDDAA
+782 
-787 VTLKQGNTTVYKE
+787 
-800 SAASSTGK
+800 
-808 NVYIAA
+808 
-814 KNTDYTYTVSKFGYE
+814 
-829 TATGMISV
+829 
-837 ATGDVNKTVT
+837 
-847 LTEAAKYSVTFQI
+847 
-860 TKPEG
+860 
-865 VSASP
+865 P
-870 TVTVEYNGTKVY
+870 TVTVKTNGKAVYTGDGTGCSLSNGSYAYTVACDGCDNAGGIFSVNGDKVNITVTLAKKAIF
-882 EGSGANCTLPAGDYT
+882 EDFFANC
-897 YKATLKDCDDL
+897 
-908 SGSFTVAAA
+908 
-917 AVTVNLPF
+917 
-925 EKKLTFADIFQGVEG
+925 QG
-940 ITASNGTK
+940 ITVSGDK
-948 GFKPIKSAAGNYL
+948 GKFTIEGAGKDSYL
-961 ESNKSYYGTTSLTL
+961 KTTETTTLAL
-975 TATKPCVISFEYF
+975 TATK
-988 AQGHEDNWDEDD
+988 N
-1000 SAFFTVK
+1000 VK
-1007 KGTTTLL
+1007 
-1014 TVYEENGWKT
+1014 
-1024 FSTALNTGETLT
+1024 
-1036 LSFNENGNSYYVRLK
+1036 LSFSYIANAAGYVEGDWYYDEPDEYYYFTIKKNSTQVKRAYSETSWKDFSVELTQGDVLTISYDGYTSYYYAALK
-1051 NFAVSPAYT
+1051 NFAAVPFYTLTLNTPDGATVVLKDRSGAEITGKNGAYT
-1060 ITLTTT
+1060 
-1066 PTADK
+1066 
-1071 VELKDES
+1071 
-1078 GNKLTGSGGK
+1078 
-1088 YAVAPGT
+1088 VAAGT
-1095 YTYTVSKKDYE
+1095 Y
-1106 TATGEITVTDA
+1106 A
-1117 DVTQPVKL
+1117 
-1125 TAKPVIT
+1125 
-1132 LTATPADA
+1132 
-1140 TVKLEKGSLPASP
+1140 
-1153 KTTDKETGV
+1153 
-1162 YTYVVEKGAEYTYT
+1162 YT

-1220 VTVTHPVGGTIKP
+1220 VTVTHPVGGTIA
-1233 EADGGYKLYLGETYA
+1233 ADENGAYIVYLGETYA
-1248 YTVAKADYI
+1248 YTAAKADYI

-1270 ITVTLTYAGAG
+1270 IKVTLTYAGAG
-1281 WDGTTKTAPT
+1281 WDGTTKTAPKT
-1291 QDKSGVYLID
+1291 ENGVYQIG
-1301 TAAKLA
+1301 TAAELA
-1307 WFADAVNGGQKAIN
+1307 WFADAVNGGQTTIS

-1332 KPWTAIG
+1332 KTWTAIG
-1339 TSSNKFA
+1339 TDSNKFA
-1346 GTLDGDNYTV
+1346 GTLDGDSHTV
-1356 SGLVTTGLVG
+1356 SGLAGTGGLVYYLSANG
-1366 ELAEGGVVENLR
+1366 TVKSLCVD
-1378 VNCAIVSTSSLLG
+1378 CAIDGTSN
-1391 GVANSSAGTI
+1391 V
-1401 RNCMVSGSITFS
+1401 
-1413 SEGHNGASAIG
+1413 G
-1424 GIAGRTTGNGVIS
+1424 GIADKSEGRIENCLVSGYIKGGNDTIFGVGGIVGHGVAGNVIS
-1437 GCVSRAV
+1437 GCVSTADILFKYSRYAV
-1444 VKDAYDNS
+1444 QNGAGGIVGY
-1452 TYGTSAPL
+1452 TYGT
-1460 GGIAG
+1460 
-1465 YAYGVVE
+1465 VE
-1472 NCYFT
+1472 NCYFAGNVHT
-1477 GTLAVKKTQP
+1477 NAKSVSAGGF
-1487 NKIIQQKRGGLVG
+1487 GGLVG
-1500 ELNANAELKGSY
+1500 CARSNAVMKDCYTVGAVTGP
-1512 VAGEFAIADESKFGA
+1512 ESSFGA

-1532 NSGATITNCAYLD
+1532 NSGAAITNCAYLD

-1559 MTAHTADYM
+1559 MTARTADYM
-1568 RSAEFAV
+1568 RTPEFAADV
-1575 DMGMNQDD
+1575 GMHLDSGNS
-1583 GTLNGGFPVL
+1583 NGGFPVL

-1598 TVLSADDLKAA
+1598 TPVDNADLKAA

-1639 LGLYDL
+1639 LRFYDL

-1655 EKYGIEAPGEAVT
+1655 EKYGIEEPGEAVT
-1668 NLHDYF
+1668 DLHDYF

-1689 AENADRLKADA
+1689 AENADLLKADA

-1710 PVSGDPEEEEETAQT
+1710 PVSSDPEEEEEIAQT
-1725 YTACLT
+1725 YTGFLT

-1741 GSGEKIVSLTWTADN
+1741 GSGEKTVSLAWTADN

-1807 LEDIAAEFARK
+1807 LEDIAVEFTRK

-1824 LQGMGLYDETNIT
+1824 LQGVGLYDETNIT

-1881 GKITYFTGDG
+1881 GDIIYFTGDG

-1930 LLESAAESLNWEL
+1930 LLESAAGSLNWEL

-2022 LPEKS
+2022 LPEKA

-2059 DVFFDA
+2059 DVLFDA

-2095 KTKPVDLTA
+2095 KTKPVDTTA

-2110 MPRPALLEE
+2110 MPRPALLEQE
-2119 KGIMSDSYNQ
+2119 DIMTDSYNQ

-2149 VYRPLPGEKPVEA
+2149 VYRPLPGEEA
-2162 KYVVTIT
+2162 AEARYVVTIT

-2186 QPFTQPELDGAAA
+2186 QPFTQQELDDAAD
-2199 FMTEAL
+2199 FMTAAL
-2205 TGDVYWDGIK
+2205 TENAYWDGIK
-2215 NKNTVKT
+2215 NENTDKT

-2279 VIENELLRVHQPEY
+2279 VIEKELLRVHQPEY

-2369 KNGHTFQGISDFTF
+2369 KNGHTFTEIPDFTF
-2383 TGKAN
+2383 TGKVN

-2409 GSGAY
+2409 GSGTY
-2414 IKSITDAAGHTLKE
+2414 IKSNTDAAGNTLKE

-2477 DPTDPMVP
+2477 DPTDPAVP

-2542 VVAYVKA
+2542 VVAYVQKNMGA
-2549 NIGSDGILRKPD
+2549 DGVLVDPESRNP
-2561 DKNTPVITD
+2561 TVTD

-2583 DPTNVGDKNLL
+2583 DPANVGGKNLL

-2672 PYHKDGGNE
+2672 PYHKNGGNE

-2865 KETMIVPSLGH
+2865 EETMIVPSLGH

-2901 CHKYFSDAAGKTEI
+2901 CHKFFSDAAGKTEI
-2915 AKDSWIIAAL
+2915 AKDSWVIAAL

-2968 HTYVDGVCT
+2968 HTYVNGVCT
-2977 TCGTRNPAGGIKG
+2977 VCGVKNPMANVKG
-2990 DDLKVDS
+2990 DDIKVDS
-2997 KDNTI
+2997 KDNKTAAGDGLVIKADDTI
-3002 VTGGGLTIKT
+3002 TGE
-3012 DKPVTDEKLAEIK
+3012 VLADIK
-3025 AAVENGSIV
+3025 AAVSDGA
-3034 ITVNNTPILQ
+3034 ITVTVTDTLQ
-3044 LTKEDKESDGG
+3044 LTNEQKAADGG
-3055 KKALMQAGAAASGE
+3055 KSALTEAAKTAGDE
-3069 LKKELDKLAEK
+3069 VKKELNKLAEK

-3116 AQLIELPHSVTLTI
+3116 AQLIELPHSVTVTI
-3130 PITDELYAALQGKH
+3130 PITDELYAALQGKR

-3229 VLAAAAVVVLTRK
+3229 VLAAAAVVVLTYKK
-3242 KRVSK
+3242 KRASK

>member
-1 MRKRVISWLLTVVM
+1 MKKRVISWLLTVVM
-15 VVSMLPTSVLADT
+15 VVSLLPTSVLADT

-39 EQIAPADTENTVPA
+39 EQIAPVDTENTVLA
-53 GNEETQEQQE
+53 EDEETQEQQE
-63 PAEEVPVSRSARSG
+63 PAPETPVSRSARSG
-77 GAAPMLAAAGAVQ
+77 GTALALAE
-90 NIGTAEEFAAME
+90 GTVSSAKEFAAMDAS
-102 PGGNY
+102 GSY
-107 QLTADI
+107 TLTKDI
-113 TVTAPYANEFTDFSG
+113 IVTEPYASDFSG

-161 NVMVDGEVT
+161 NVTVEGKVT
-170 GTDNIGGIAGIATNA
+170 GKKCVAGIAGQATDA
-185 TIIACANKATVAATG
+185 TITGCANKADILATD
-200 RYVGGL
+200 RYVGGI
-206 VGKGTGL
+206 VAESKN
-213 TMTSCYNQGAVSST
+213 TSIS
-227 RTRPINM
+227 
-234 GGIAGYVDGGAS
+234 
-246 VENCYNT
+246 NCYNT
-253 GSITG
+253 GTISSDRSDKGVCLGGIVGNATNNTGGGTTVTNCYSIGTI
-258 SGSNTAA
+258 SATADTSNYAA
-265 VVGWDAATVKNCYY
+265 IAGWCYNSTVTNCYY
-279 LESTY
+279 LDTTASA
-284 KVGACGNDGYTDPT
+284 GANGNSQTAT
-298 VSKTDA
+298 SKTAD
-304 EMRSG
+304 EMKSPAFA
-309 DIVALLGS
+309 ALLGDG
-317 AFMVKSGDYP
+317 FMVKSGDYP

-335 AAVKFTVSPANAVVE
+335 AAVRFTIAPANATLE
-350 INGVKYTGSCTVG
+350 INGGTYTGSTTVA
-363 LPVGD
+363 LPAAD
-368 YTYTV
+368 APYSYTV

-382 GSVTVTGEDNP
+382 GSVTVTDKDNP
-393 VANPN
+393 VADPAN
-398 SVSVTLEKDAAKWV
+398 VTVTLAEDAAQWV

-421 NATLTLKDGETQVT
+421 NATLTLKDGETQVA
-435 PTEGTTYKLL
+435 PTEGTTYQML
-445 KGVTYTYTAVS
+445 KGHAYTYTAETTE
-456 DDEGYE
+456 EGYE
-462 PASGEVTPTADG
+462 PASGTVTPNENS

-485 IAVKNGSTHKTE
+485 IAVTKAPTKTEYYKGDAELDLTGMVLTVNYDGTNETRTIEGDYAAAGVTCEGFSTENPTDSQIVTVKYRGKTATFTIKVKDAMLFADFFTGLNGIATAQNSTSYKFEPVLLDGGYVLKSTNEKKGNTTSSLTLTFAKAAQLTFDCKTDSEKNYDGLRVDINNQQGNQFGSTGGGYSGEKQDWKE
-497 FEQGDALDTTGL
+497 FSIAVNAGDK
-509 TVTVTYSDNSTK
+509 VTVNYRK
-521 DITEGFTVTGFNS
+521 DSSGD
-534 VNVAENQTL
+534 
-543 TVHYKGAETTYSVKI
+543 KG
-558 NKKLFPS
+558 
-565 KAFNALEGYATVE
+565 
-578 YSHTGKYTAGDGKE
+578 
-592 FVDDAQEGALRSNSA
+592 Q
-607 GMNSTTVTVT
+607 
-617 ITFLENAPKML
+617 
-628 LSFDY
+628 
-633 KVSSESNYD
+633 
-642 KLLVAQNR
+642 
-650 ETKLTKSGTV
+650 
-660 AWTADNSLTVKGGD
+660 
-674 IVTLT
+674 
-679 YSKDRST
+679 
-686 ASGSDCIWLK
+686 DCIWLR
-696 NFTVSPLYTLTI
+696 NFRAEVLPTVRFDVKDAAGTAI
-708 APNQTDATVTLKD
+708 DATVTLKKGYTGLTAGTD
-721 KEGKTVSGS
+721 GSYALTVGE
-730 NGVFAV
+730 
-736 KAAADYTYTVTKKGY
+736 KYTYTVEKKGY
-751 EPATGKVTMSAENQ
+751 EKVTQEFTAQAGDN
-765 TVNVTLVK
+765 TITVTLVK

-800 SAASSTGK
+800 SADSEKGK

-814 KNTDYTYTVSKFGYE
+814 KNTDYTYTVTKFGYE
-829 TATGMISV
+829 TATGTISV
-837 ATGDVNKTVT
+837 AIADVNKTVK
-847 LTEAAKYSVTFQI
+847 LTELAKQTVTFNI

-865 VSASP
+865 VTAEP
-870 TVTVEYNGTKVY
+870 TITVKSGSITAYT
-882 EGSGANCTLPAGDYT
+882 GSGANCTLPAGDYT
-897 YKATLKDCDDL
+897 YTAKLDGCDTL
-908 SGSFTVAAA
+908 SGSFVVKAAKTIGLEF
-917 AVTVNLPF
+917 V
-925 EKKLTFADIFQGVEG
+925 KSLTFDDFFAGLDG
-940 ITASNGTK
+940 ITAENGTRY
-948 GFKPIKSAAGNYL
+948 GFEPVRAAGGNYL
-961 ESNKSYYGTTSLTL
+961 ESNRRSYGTTSLTL
-975 TATKPCVISFEYF
+975 TATESRLVSFQYL
-988 AQGHEDNWDEDD
+988 AKGNKADYSWDDD
-1000 SAFFTVK
+1000 SAFSVK
-1007 KGTTTLL
+1007 KGTSTLL
-1014 TVYEENGWKT
+1014 TAYEENGWKT
-1024 FSTALNTGETLT
+1024 FSTVLNTGEKLT
-1036 LSFNENGNSYYVRLK
+1036 LSFSESGSSYYVRLK
-1051 NFAVSPAYT
+1051 DFAAAAAHTLTLKTPDGATVVLKDRSGAEITGKNGAYT
-1060 ITLTTT
+1060 
-1066 PTADK
+1066 
-1071 VELKDES
+1071 
-1078 GNKLTGSGGK
+1078 
-1088 YAVAPGT
+1088 VAAGT
-1095 YTYTVSKKDYE
+1095 Y
-1106 TATGEITVTDA
+1106 A
-1117 DVTQPVKL
+1117 
-1125 TAKPVIT
+1125 
-1132 LTATPADA
+1132 
-1140 TVKLEKGSLPASP
+1140 
-1153 KTTDKETGV
+1153 
-1162 YTYVVEKGAEYTYT
+1162 YT
-1176 VSKFGYETE
+1176 VSKFGYETK
-1185 TGSITVNADVNKTVT
+1185 TGNITVSADVNETVT

-1233 EADGGYKLYLGETYA
+1233 EANGGYKLYLGETYA
-1248 YTVAKADYI
+1248 YTVTKADY
-1257 TVSGSFT
+1257 VPVHGSIT
-1264 AAKNDT
+1264 AAEDKT
-1270 ITVTLTYAGAG
+1270 LSFTLTYAGEG
-1281 WDGTTKTAPT
+1281 WDGTAKTAPT
-1291 QDKSGVYLID
+1291 QDKNGVYQIG

-1307 WFADAVNGGQKAIN
+1307 WFADAVNKGDTTIS

-1332 KPWTAIG
+1332 KTWTAIG
-1339 TSSNKFA
+1339 TDSNKFA
-1346 GTLDGDNYTV
+1346 GTLDGDSHTV
-1356 SGLVTTGLVG
+1356 SGLAGTGGLVYYLSANG
-1366 ELAEGGVVENLR
+1366 TVKSLCVD
-1378 VNCAIVSTSSLLG
+1378 CAIDGTSN
-1391 GVANSSAGTI
+1391 V
-1401 RNCMVSGSITFS
+1401 
-1413 SEGHNGASAIG
+1413 G
-1424 GIAGRTTGNGVIS
+1424 GIADKSEGRIENCLVSGYIKGGDDVIFGVGGIVGHGVAGNVIS
-1437 GCVSRAV
+1437 GCVSTADILFKYSRYAV
-1444 VKDAYDNS
+1444 QNGAGGIVGY
-1452 TYGTSAPL
+1452 TYGT
-1460 GGIAG
+1460 
-1465 YAYGVVE
+1465 VE
-1472 NCYFT
+1472 NCYFAGNVHT
-1477 GTLAVKKTQP
+1477 NAKSVSAGGF
-1487 NKIIQQKRGGLVG
+1487 GGLVG
-1500 ELNANAELKGSY
+1500 CARSNAVMKDCYTVGAVTGP
-1512 VAGEFAIADESKFGA
+1512 ESSFGA

-1559 MTAHTADYM
+1559 MTARTADYM
-1568 RSAEFAV
+1568 RTPEFAAE
-1575 DMGMNQDD
+1575 MGMHLDSGNS
-1583 GTLNGGFPVL
+1583 NGGFPVL

-1598 TVLSADDLKAA
+1598 TPVDNADLKAA

-1639 LGLYDL
+1639 LGFYDL

-1655 EKYGIEAPGEAVT
+1655 EKYGIEEPGEAVT
-1668 NLHDYF
+1668 DLHDYF

-1689 AENADRLKADA
+1689 AENADLLKADA

-1710 PVSGDPEEEEETAQT
+1710 PVSSDPEEEEEIAQT
-1725 YTACLT
+1725 YTGFLT

-1741 GSGEKIVSLTWTADN
+1741 GSGEKTVSLAWTADN

-1789 TKTFTLCL
+1789 VKTFTLCL
-1797 WSENAEKVQT
+1797 WSEKAEKAQT
-1807 LEDIAAEFARK
+1807 LEDIAAEFTRK

-1824 LQGMGLYDETNIT
+1824 LEGVGLYDETNIT

-1930 LLESAAESLNWEL
+1930 LLESAAGSLNWEL

-2002 TNGTGVGTVNRPL
+2002 TGVGTVNRPL
-2015 QPADGTA
+2015 QPADGTP
-2022 LPEKS
+2022 LPEKA

-2186 QPFTQPELDGAAA
+2186 QPFTQQELDDAAD
-2199 FMTEAL
+2199 FMTAARTEDA
-2205 TGDVYWDGIK
+2205 YWDGIK

-2324 ERYKD
+2324 ERYKN
-2329 FAQFYKQPIH
+2329 FAQFYKQPIQ
-2339 IDLTVIGEKNAA
+2339 IDLTVPGTTGQN

-2369 KNGHTFQGISDFTF
+2369 KNGHTFTGISGFTF

-2933 AVAATCYASGHE
+2933 AVAATCYVSGRTAE
-2945 ADTYCKRC
+2945 TYCKRC
-2953 GIVIT
+2953 GLVLVPST
-2958 AGATIPATGK
+2958 SIPATGK

-3025 AAVENGSIV
+3025 AAVSDGA
-3034 ITVNNTPILQ
+3034 ITVTVTDTLQ
-3044 LTKEDKESDGG
+3044 LTNEQKAADGG
-3055 KKALMQAGAAASGE
+3055 KSALTEAAKTAGDE
-3069 LKKELDKLAEK
+3069 VKKELNKLAEK

-3116 AQLIELPHSVTLTI
+3116 AQLIELPHSVTVTI
-3130 PITDELYAALQGKH
+3130 PITDELYAALQGKR
-3144 VCVVRSHTDSS
+3144 VCVMRSHTDSS

>member
-1 MRKRVISWLLTVVM
+1 MKKRVISWLLTVVM
-15 VVSMLPTSVLADT
+15 VVSLLPTSVLADT

-39 EQIAPADTENTVPA
+39 EQTAPADTVSNVPTED
-53 GNEETQEQQE
+53 EETQEQQE
-63 PAEEVPVSRSARSG
+63 PAPETPVSRSARSG

-90 NIGTAEEFAAME
+90 DIGTAEAFAAME

-107 QLTADI
+107 QLTANI
-113 TVTAPYANEFTDFSG
+113 TVTAPYGNDITGFTGFTG

-138 LAISGDSDYQALF
+138 LDITASTANVGLF
-151 AKLAA
+151 SKLAG

-161 NVMVDGEVT
+161 NVKVDGTVS
-170 GTDNIGGIAGIATNA
+170 GTEGVAGIAAQANGA
-185 TIIACANKATVAATG
+185 TISGCINCAIISATG
-200 RYVGGL
+200 RYVGGI
-206 VGKGTGL
+206 VGKLRGGT
-213 TMTSCYNQGAVSST
+213 
-227 RTRPINM
+227 
-234 GGIAGYVDGGAS
+234 

-253 GSITG
+253 GAISSSRDRKGVNLGGIAGYIDSNG
-258 SGSNTAA
+258 S
-265 VVGWDAATVKNCYY
+265 VKNCYNSGTTSATADTSNYAAIAGWCDNSTVTNCYY
-279 LESTY
+279 LDTTASA
-284 KVGACGNDGYTDPT
+284 GANGNSQTAT
-298 VSKTDA
+298 SKTA
-304 EMRSG
+304 EEMKSP
-309 DIVALLGS
+309 AFAAQLGE
-317 AFMVKSGDYP
+317 AFMAKAGDYP

-335 AAVKFTVSPANAVVE
+335 AAVSFTIQPENAVLT
-350 INGVKYTGSCTVG
+350 INGGTYTGSTTVA
-363 LPVGD
+363 LPAAD
-368 YTYTV
+368 APYSYTV

-382 GSVTVTGEDNP
+382 GTVTVTVTGEDNP
-393 VANPN
+393 VADPAN
-398 SVSVTLEKDAAKWV
+398 V
-412 TVTFTVTPE
+412 TVTLAEDTSAWVNMTF
-421 NATLTLKDGETQVT
+421 NVT
-435 PTEGTTYKLL
+435 PTGAALTVKRGDTEIEPQSDGSYKLL

-462 PASGEVTPTADG
+462 PAAGEVTPTESS

-485 IAVKNGSTHKTE
+485 IKVTKAPTKTE
-497 FEQGDALDTTGL
+497 YYKGDAELDLTGMVL
-509 TVTVTYSDNSTK
+509 TVNYDGTDETRTITDGYDAAGVTCEGFSTEKPIESQTVTVKYRGKTATFTIKVKDAMLFADFFTGLNGIATAQNSTSYK
-521 DITEGFTVTGFNS
+521 FEPVLLDGGYVLKSTNEKKGNTTS
-534 VNVAENQTL
+534 SLTL
-543 TVHYKGAETTYSVKI
+543 TFVKAAQLTFDCKTDSEKNYDGLRVDINDQTGSQFGSTGGYSGEKQDWKEFSIAV
-558 NKKLFPS
+558 N
-565 KAFNALEGYATVE
+565 
-578 YSHTGKYTAGDGKE
+578 AGDK
-592 FVDDAQEGALRSNSA
+592 
-607 GMNSTTVTVT
+607 VTV
-617 ITFLENAPKML
+617 NYRK
-628 LSFDY
+628 D
-633 KVSSESNYD
+633 SSGD
-642 KLLVAQNR
+642 KGQ
-650 ETKLTKSGTV
+650 
-660 AWTADNSLTVKGGD
+660 
-674 IVTLT
+674 
-679 YSKDRST
+679 
-686 ASGSDCIWLK
+686 DCIWLR
-696 NFTVSPLYTLTI
+696 NFRAEVLPTVRFAVKDAAGKAI
-708 APNQTDATVTLKD
+708 DATVTLKKGYTGLTAGTD
-721 KEGKTVSGS
+721 GSYALTVGE
-730 NGVFAV
+730 
-736 KAAADYTYTVTKKGY
+736 KYTYTVEKKGY
-751 EPATGKVTMSAENQ
+751 EKVTQEFTAQAGDN
-765 TVNVTLVK
+765 TITVTLVK

-800 SAASSTGK
+800 SADSEKGK

-814 KNTDYTYTVSKFGYE
+814 KNTDYTYTVTKFGYE
-829 TATGMISV
+829 TATGTISV
-837 ATGDVNKTVT
+837 AIADVNKTVK
-847 LTEAAKYSVTFQI
+847 LTELAKQTVTFNI
-860 TKPEG
+860 TRPEG
-865 VSASP
+865 VTAEP
-870 TVTVEYNGTKVY
+870 TITVKSGSITAYT
-882 EGSGANCTLPAGDYT
+882 GSGANCTLPAGDYT
-897 YKATLKDCDDL
+897 YTAKLDGCDTL
-908 SGSFTVAAA
+908 SGSFVVKAAKTIGLEF
-917 AVTVNLPF
+917 V
-925 EKKLTFADIFQGVEG
+925 KSLTFDDFFAGLDG
-940 ITASNGTK
+940 ITAENGTRY
-948 GFKPIKSAAGNYL
+948 GFEPVRAAGGNYL
-961 ESNKSYYGTTSLTL
+961 ESNRRSYGTTSLTL
-975 TATKPCVISFEYF
+975 TATESRLVSFQYL
-988 AQGHEDNWDEDD
+988 AKGNKADYSWDDD
-1000 SAFFTVK
+1000 SAFSVK
-1007 KGTTTLL
+1007 KGTSTLL
-1014 TVYEENGWKT
+1014 TAYEENGWKT
-1024 FSTALNTGETLT
+1024 FSTVLNTGEKLT
-1036 LSFNENGNSYYVRLK
+1036 LSFSESGSSYYVRLK
-1051 NFAVSPAYT
+1051 DFAAAAAHTLTLKTPDGATVVLKDRSGAEITGKNGAYT
-1060 ITLTTT
+1060 
-1066 PTADK
+1066 
-1071 VELKDES
+1071 
-1078 GNKLTGSGGK
+1078 
-1088 YAVAPGT
+1088 VAAGT
-1095 YTYTVSKKDYE
+1095 Y
-1106 TATGEITVTDA
+1106 A
-1117 DVTQPVKL
+1117 
-1125 TAKPVIT
+1125 
-1132 LTATPADA
+1132 
-1140 TVKLEKGSLPASP
+1140 
-1153 KTTDKETGV
+1153 
-1162 YTYVVEKGAEYTYT
+1162 YT
-1176 VSKFGYETE
+1176 VSKFGYETK
-1185 TGSITVNADVNKTVT
+1185 TGNITVSADVNETVT

-1233 EADGGYKLYLGETYA
+1233 EANGGYKLYLGETYA
-1248 YTVAKADYI
+1248 YTVTKADY
-1257 TVSGSFT
+1257 VPVHGSIT
-1264 AAKNDT
+1264 AAEDKT
-1270 ITVTLTYAGAG
+1270 LSFTLTYAGEG
-1281 WDGTTKTAPT
+1281 WDGTAKTAPT
-1291 QDKSGVYLID
+1291 QDKNGVYQIG

-1307 WFADAVNGGQKAIN
+1307 WFADAVNKGDTTIS

-1332 KPWTAIG
+1332 KTWTAIG
-1339 TSSNKFA
+1339 TDSNKFA
-1346 GTLDGDNYTV
+1346 GTLDGDSHTV
-1356 SGLVTTGLVG
+1356 SGLAGTGGLVYYLSANG
-1366 ELAEGGVVENLR
+1366 TVKSLCVD
-1378 VNCAIVSTSSLLG
+1378 CAIDGTSN
-1391 GVANSSAGTI
+1391 V
-1401 RNCMVSGSITFS
+1401 
-1413 SEGHNGASAIG
+1413 G
-1424 GIAGRTTGNGVIS
+1424 GIADKSEGRIENCLVSGYIKGGDDVIFGVGGIVGHGVAGNVIS
-1437 GCVSRAV
+1437 GCVSTADILFKYSRYAV
-1444 VKDAYDNS
+1444 QNGAGGIVGY
-1452 TYGTSAPL
+1452 TYGT
-1460 GGIAG
+1460 
-1465 YAYGVVE
+1465 VE
-1472 NCYFT
+1472 NCYFAGNVHT
-1477 GTLAVKKTQP
+1477 NAKSVSAGGF
-1487 NKIIQQKRGGLVG
+1487 GGLVG
-1500 ELNANAELKGSY
+1500 CARSNAVMKDCYTVGAVTGP
-1512 VAGEFAIADESKFGA
+1512 ESSFGA

-1559 MTAHTADYM
+1559 MTARTADYM
-1568 RSAEFAV
+1568 RTPEFAAE
-1575 DMGMNQDD
+1575 MGMHLDSGNS
-1583 GTLNGGFPVL
+1583 NGGFPVL

-1598 TVLSADDLKAA
+1598 TPVDNADLKAA

-1639 LGLYDL
+1639 LGFYDL

-1655 EKYGIEAPGEAVT
+1655 EKYGIEEPGEAVT
-1668 NLHDYF
+1668 DLHDYF

-1689 AENADRLKADA
+1689 AENADLLKADA

-1710 PVSGDPEEEEETAQT
+1710 PVSSDPEEEEEIAQT
-1725 YTACLT
+1725 YTGFLT

-1741 GSGEKIVSLTWTADN
+1741 GSGEKTVSLAWTADN

-1789 TKTFTLCL
+1789 VKTFTLCL
-1797 WSENAEKVQT
+1797 WSEKAEKAQT
-1807 LEDIAAEFARK
+1807 LEDIAAEFTRK

-1824 LQGMGLYDETNIT
+1824 LEGVGLYDETNIT

-1930 LLESAAESLNWEL
+1930 LLESAAGSLNWEL

-2002 TNGTGVGTVNRPL
+2002 TGVGTVNRPL
-2015 QPADGTA
+2015 QPADGTP
-2022 LPEKS
+2022 LPEKA

-2186 QPFTQPELDGAAA
+2186 QPFTQQELDDAAD
-2199 FMTEAL
+2199 FMTAARTEDA
-2205 TGDVYWDGIK
+2205 YWDGIK

-2324 ERYKD
+2324 ERYKN
-2329 FAQFYKQPIH
+2329 FAQFYKQPIQ
-2339 IDLTVIGEKNAA
+2339 IDLTVPGTTGQN

-2369 KNGHTFQGISDFTF
+2369 KNGHTFTGISGFTF

-2436 WMFGIAVKGGN
+2436 WMFGLTLQGGT

-2477 DPTDPMVP
+2477 DPTDPAVP

-2549 NIGSDGILRKPD
+2549 NIGSDGILRAPD

-2570 NERII
+2570 NERIA

-2583 DPTNVGDKNLL
+2583 DPANVGGENLL
-2594 TALQDKDIM
+2594 KALQNKDIM
-2603 KVTDT
+2603 QVTDT
-2608 SKTDINGLVMG
+2608 SNTDINGLVMG

-2640 EQQNKDGSWSASA
+2640 AQQNEDGSWRASA

-2672 PYHKDGGNE
+2672 PYYKDGGNE

-2795 CAHRFGEWKVTVA
+2795 CAHRFGEWQVTVA

-2817 RRICSICGV
+2817 RRICSICGA
-2826 VEEKPVPATGH
+2826 VEEKSVPATGH
-2837 KFSAWTVTKAATCTE
+2837 NFGAWTVTKAATCTE

-2865 KETMIVPSLGH
+2865 EETMIVPSLGH

-2915 AKDSWIIAAL
+2915 AKDSWVIAAL

-2968 HTYVDGVCT
+2968 HTYVNGVCT
-2977 TCGTRNPAGGIKG
+2977 VCGVKNPMANVKG
-2990 DDLKVDS
+2990 DDIKVDS

-3012 DKPVTDEKLAEIK
+3012 DKPVTDEKLADIK
-3025 AAVENGSIV
+3025 AAVSDGA
-3034 ITVNNTPILQ
+3034 ITVTVTDTLQ
-3044 LTKEDKESDGG
+3044 LTNEQKAADGG
-3055 KKALMQAGAAASGE
+3055 KSALTEAAKTAGDE
-3069 LKKELDKLAEK
+3069 VKKELNKLAEK

-3116 AQLIELPHSVTLTI
+3116 AQLIELPHSVTVTI

-3208 GKKDSAN
+3208 GKTDSAN

>member
-39 EQIAPADTENTVPA
+39 EQIAPVDTENTVPA

-63 PAEEVPVSRSARSG
+63 PAVETPAPQMARSG
-77 GAAPMLAAAGAVQ
+77 GVAPMLAAAGAVQ
-90 NIGTAEEFAAME
+90 NIGTAEAFAAMDAS
-102 PGGNY
+102 GSY
-107 QLTADI
+107 KLTADI
-113 TVTAPYANEFTDFSG
+113 IVTAPYANEFTG

-138 LAISGDSDYQALF
+138 LAISGNSDYQALF

-156 GAVVK
+156 GALVK
-161 NVMVDGEVT
+161 NTMVDGEVT
-170 GTDNIGGIAGIATNA
+170 GTNNIGGIAGIATNA
-185 TIIACANKATVAATG
+185 TIIACANKAAVAATG

-258 SGSNTAA
+258 SGKNTAA
-265 VVGWDAATVKNCYY
+265 VVGWNAATVKSCYY

-284 KVGACGNDGYTDPT
+284 KVGSCGNGDYTDPT
-298 VSKTDA
+298 VPKTDT

-309 DIVALLGS
+309 DIVTLLGS
-317 AFMVKSGDYP
+317 AFMAKAGDYP

-335 AAVKFTVSPANAVVE
+335 AAVLFAIAPANATLE
-350 INGVKYTGSCTVG
+350 INGGTYTGSTTVA
-363 LPVGD
+363 LPAAD
-368 YTYTV
+368 TPYSYTV

-382 GSVTVTGEDNP
+382 GSVTVTDKDNP
-393 VANPN
+393 VATPD
-398 SVSVTLEKDAAKWV
+398 SVTVTLEKDAAKWV
-412 TVTFTVTPE
+412 TVTF
-421 NATLTLKDGETQVT
+421 NIT
-435 PTEGTTYKLL
+435 PTGAALTVKRGDTEIEPQSDGSYKLL

-462 PASGEVTPTADG
+462 PASGEVTPDESG

-479 LKKVQS
+479 LKKVAG
-485 IAVKNGSTHKTE
+485 IAVTAAPTKKVYYKGDTELDLTGMVLTVNYAGTDETRTITDGYAAAGVTCEGFSTE
-497 FEQGDALDTTGL
+497 NPVESQ
-509 TVTVTYSDNSTK
+509 TVTVKYRGKTATFTIKVNDKLRFADFFTAISDS
-521 DITEGFTVTGFNS
+521 ITATDD
-534 VNVAENQTL
+534 
-543 TVHYKGAETTYSVKI
+543 TTYPFTPVQKPEGNYLESSNTSNYSSSKI
-558 NKKLFPS
+558 ILT
-565 KAFNALEGYATVE
+565 AT
-578 YSHTGKYTAGDGKE
+578 K
-592 FVDDAQEGALRSNSA
+592 N
-607 GMNSTTVTVT
+607 VT
-617 ITFLENAPKML
+617 

-633 KVSSESNYD
+633 LGSAFSNSYYCF
-642 KLLVAQNR
+642 
-650 ETKLTKSGTV
+650 
-660 AWTADNSLTVKGGD
+660 TVKKGTQPILSSYNSTTWKKCAVDMAAGD
-674 IVTLT
+674 TVTLKFEHP
-679 YSKDRST
+679 YSY
-686 ASGSDCIWLK
+686 GSHYSVKLK

-708 APNQTDATVTLKD
+708 APDQTDATVTLKD

-773 LPVITLQFT
+773 LPVITLTAT
-782 PDDAA
+782 PADA
-787 VTLKQGNTTVYKE
+787 TVKLTKNGSTVSHDTKNGGEYK
-800 SAASSTGK
+800 
-808 NVYIAA
+808 YIAA
-814 KNTDYTYTVSKFGYE
+814 KNTAYTYTVSKFGYE
-829 TATGMISV
+829 TATGTINV
-837 ATGDVNKTVT
+837 ATTDVNKTVK
-847 LTEAAKYSVTFQI
+847 LTELAKQTVTFNI

-865 VSASP
+865 VTAEP
-870 TVTVEYNGTKVY
+870 TITVKSGSITAYT
-882 EGSGANCTLPAGDYT
+882 GSGTNCTLPAGDYT
-897 YKATLKDCDDL
+897 YTAKLDGCDDL

-925 EKKLTFADIFQGVEG
+925 AKKLTFADMFQGIEG
-940 ITASNGTK
+940 ITATNGTS
-948 GFKPIKSAAGNYL
+948 GFKPVKDAAGNYL
-961 ESNKSYYGTTSLTL
+961 ESNGKYYGTTSLTL
-975 TATKPCVISFEYF
+975 TATESRLVSFRYLAKGYEN
-988 AQGHEDNWDEDD
+988 NWDEDN

-1014 TVYEENGWKT
+1014 TVYEEDDWKT
-1024 FSTALNTGETLT
+1024 FSTVLNKDEKLT
-1036 LSFNENGNSYYVRLK
+1036 LSFSESGSNYYVRLK
-1051 NFAVSPAYT
+1051 DFAAAAAHTLTLKTPDGATVVLKDRSGAEITGKNGAYT
-1060 ITLTTT
+1060 
-1066 PTADK
+1066 
-1071 VELKDES
+1071 
-1078 GNKLTGSGGK
+1078 
-1088 YAVAPGT
+1088 VAAGT
-1095 YTYTVSKKDYE
+1095 
-1106 TATGEITVTDA
+1106 
-1117 DVTQPVKL
+1117 
-1125 TAKPVIT
+1125 
-1132 LTATPADA
+1132 
-1140 TVKLEKGSLPASP
+1140 
-1153 KTTDKETGV
+1153 
-1162 YTYVVEKGAEYTYT
+1162 YTYT
-1176 VSKFGYETE
+1176 VSKFGYETK
-1185 TGSITVNADVNKTVT
+1185 TGNITVSADVTETVT
-1200 LSELASCTLTFAV
+1200 LTELASCTLTFAV

-1270 ITVTLTYAGAG
+1270 IKVTLTYAGAG

-1291 QDKSGVYLID
+1291 QDKSGVYQIG
-1301 TAAKLA
+1301 TAAELA
-1307 WFADAVNGGQKAIN
+1307 WFADAVNKGDTTIS

-1332 KPWTAIG
+1332 KTWTAIG
-1339 TSSNKFA
+1339 TDSNKFA
-1346 GTLDGDNYTV
+1346 GTLDGDNCTV

-1366 ELAEGGVVENLR
+1366 ELAKGGVVENLR

-1413 SEGHNGASAIG
+1413 SNGPNAALAIG
-1424 GIAGRTTGNGVIS
+1424 GIVGRTTGNSVIS

-1452 TYGTSAPL
+1452 TYGTTAPL
-1460 GGIAG
+1460 GGITG
-1465 YAYGVVE
+1465 YAHGVVE

-1487 NKIIQQKRGGLVG
+1487 NKIIYQKRGGLVG
-1500 ELNANAELKGSY
+1500 ELQANAELKGSY

-1527 VVGKV
+1527 VVGV
-1532 NSGATITNCAYLD
+1532 VASSATITNCAYLD

-1609 AAAANALELRG
+1609 AAAANALQLRG

-1631 ADWYAETV
+1631 ADWYAENV
-1639 LGLYDL
+1639 LGLYNL
-1645 TDYNDKADLC
+1645 ENYNDKADLC
-1655 EKYGIEAPGEAVT
+1655 EKYGIEEPGEEVT
-1668 NLHDYF
+1668 NPHDYF

-1689 AENADRLKADA
+1689 AENADLLKADA

-1710 PVSGDPEEEEETAQT
+1710 PVSGDPEEEESAQT
-1725 YTACLT
+1725 YTGFLT
-1731 LPASVTVPVE
+1731 LPASVTASVE
-1741 GSGEKIVSLTWTADN
+1741 GEEKTVSLTWTADN
-1756 ALVNTATGALTA
+1756 VLVNTATGALTA

-1779 ATLQSGAATK
+1779 ATLRSGAATK
-1789 TKTFTLCL
+1789 VKTFKLCL
-1797 WSENAEKVQT
+1797 WSENAEKAQT
-1807 LEDIAAEFARK
+1807 LEDIAAEFTRK
-1818 NTAVQP
+1818 NIAVQP
-1824 LQGMGLYDETNIT
+1824 LQGVGLYDETNIT
-1837 QAFRRLLAEQ
+1837 DAFCRLLREQ
-1847 GYADVADNSEITYVN
+1847 GYADVADKAEITYVN

-1881 GKITYFTGDG
+1881 GDITYFTGDG

-1897 QYTGLKFNITYA
+1897 QYTGLKFRITYA
-1909 GVTKEITLRATV
+1909 GVTKEIILRGTV

-1930 LLESAAESLNWEL
+1930 LVESAAESLNWEL

-1967 RITSNLTLPSSIA
+1967 RITSNLTLPSGIA

-2015 QPADGTA
+2015 QPADGTP
-2022 LPEKS
+2022 LPEKA

-2033 ARVTYDAFDDYTLA
+2033 ARVTYDGFDDYTLA
-2047 HITGDNGVEVYA
+2047 HITGDDGVEVYA
-2059 DVFFDA
+2059 DVLFDA

-2095 KTKPVDLTA
+2095 KTKPVKLDA

-2149 VYRPLPGEKPVEA
+2149 VYRPLPGEEPVEA
-2162 KYVVTIT
+2162 KYVVIIT

-2186 QPFTQPELDGAAA
+2186 QPFTQQELDDAAA
-2199 FMTEAL
+2199 FMTKAL
-2205 TGDVYWDGIK
+2205 TGDVYWDGIR
-2215 NKNTVKT
+2215 NKNTDKT

-2230 FAEICKNEDGTLK
+2230 FAEICKNKDGTLE

-2279 VIENELLRVHQPEY
+2279 VVEHELLRVHQPEY

-2318 GTEESK
+2318 GTEETK

-2339 IDLTVIGEKNAA
+2339 IDLTVSGTTEQN

-2369 KNGHTFQGISDFTF
+2369 KNGHTFTGISDFTF
-2383 TGKAN
+2383 TGKVN

-2402 SAKYTYT
+2402 SANYTYT
-2409 GSGAY
+2409 GSGTY
-2414 IKSITDAAGHTLKE
+2414 IKSITDAAGNTLKE

-2436 WMFGIAVKGGN
+2436 WMFGLAVKGGT

-2477 DPTDPMVP
+2477 DPTDPTVP
-2485 GAEVPGFDEAYAGAK
+2485 GTEVPGFDEAYAGAK

-2517 EWAVLGQARAKVPLS
+2517 EWAVLGQARAGVELS
-2532 EAYIAAYYEK
+2532 DAYIQAYYDK

-2570 NERII
+2570 NERIA

-2583 DPTNVGDKNLL
+2583 DPANVGGKNLL
-2594 TALQDKDIM
+2594 AALQDKDIM

-2608 SKTDINGLVMG
+2608 SYTDINGLVMG

-2640 EQQNKDGSWSASA
+2640 AQQNEDGSWSASA
-2653 DTKPVGDVDM
+2653 DTKPASDVDM

-2672 PYHKDGGNE
+2672 PYYKDGGNE

-2690 LNWLSGK
+2690 LSWLSGK
-2697 YRSGYDSSE
+2697 YQSGYDSSE

-2795 CAHRFGEWKVTVA
+2795 CAHRFGEWQVTVA

-2817 RRICSICGV
+2817 RRICSICGA
-2826 VEEKPVPATGH
+2826 VEEKSVPAPGH
-2837 KFSAWTVTKAATCTE
+2837 NFGAWTVTKAATCTE

-2865 KETMIVPSLGH
+2865 EETMIVPSLGH

-2891 GNSAYWTCSR
+2891 GNSAYWSCSR
-2901 CHKYFSDAAGKTEI
+2901 CGKFFSDAAGKTEI
-2915 AKDSWIIAAL
+2915 AKDSWVIAAL

-2933 AVAATCYASGHE
+2933 TVAATCYASGRTAE
-2945 ADTYCKRC
+2945 TYCKRC
-2953 GIVIT
+2953 GLVLT
-2958 AGATIPATGK
+2958 AGTVIPATGK
-2968 HTYVDGVCT
+2968 HTYENGVCS
-2977 TCGTRNPAGGIKG
+2977 TCGVKNPLADVKG
-2990 DDLKVDS
+2990 DTIKVDS
-2997 KDNTI
+2997 KDNKTAA
-3002 VTGGGLTIKT
+3002 GGGLVIKADSTI
-3012 DKPVTDEKLAEIK
+3012 TDEVLADIK
-3025 AAVENGSIV
+3025 AAVSSGA
-3034 ITVNNTPILQ
+3034 ITVTVADTLQ
-3044 LTKEDKESDGG
+3044 PTNEQKAADGG
-3055 KKALMQAGAAASGE
+3055 KSALTEAAKNVTGDAKQE
-3069 LKKELDKLAEK
+3069 LTKLAEK

-3101 TVALVKTEGNEIKTV
+3101 SVALVKTEGNEIKTV
-3116 AQLIELPHSVTLTI
+3116 AQLIELPHSVTVTI
-3130 PITDELYAALQGKH
+3130 PITDELYAALQGKR
-3144 VCVVRSHTDSS
+3144 VCVVRSHTDVN
-3155 GNVTTAELS
+3155 GNVTTTELP

-3180 DKASAFAIVSYE
+3180 DKASTFAIVSYE

-3229 VLAAAAVVVLTRK
+3229 ALAAAAVVVLTRK